1 MGNRIST
8 EDLYKITQSLA
19 DRAVSDVKKRREDER
34 KREEAI
40 KKNREERLAAAA
52 KQNRI
57 PNYKGGSLWDQYKAA
72 LASGEAKN
80 ANDFITKRDARN
92 AAWNKV
98 GAETLNDDMEA
109 LAKSISSTY
118 GTQFDPSKY
127 YSQETING
135 SSDQVKKMRDRLNA
149 LAEYYN
155 TYGGSDDQKK
165 AVGEQIKAYDS
176 ELKFLND
183 LGAHYGQYSS
193 PEAYETLYDNGFY
206 TEKYQGKNYSD
217 IQNALKSTTNDREK
231 AWLEKNAD
239 SFMTAAEAQAEID
252 RIEKAMGTKNIAGQR
267 WTTGLPKIEN
277 GKLVYNDNLYD
288 KETGKRL
295 QKLEAIRDSKIN
307 KETLEDYGRYL
318 GEANEF
324 ATERA
329 LFLAKQN
336 NILQHGNET
345 FGVFAP
351 DAKAPYAKNEN
362 AQNEASRLSP
372 EKLKAVNEQ
381 SGQAFSF
388 LDNAD
393 WATDDEKKI
402 YDYLL
407 YYKGGEEAKKYLRA
421 LSYELNRRAAN
432 ALDQTVSDMY
442 DNASG
447 LGKTVLNIGSLGM
460 NIIGNPEAAI
470 DTIAHRIVGERVDPN
485 SNNQTFR
492 RIRNVIREKT
502 GADLAKA
509 SEGTIFGKEL
519 FGENAANMLYGAA
532 MSSLDSLLGGF
543 TFGEGYTAVMGGGAM
558 ADEAE
563 RLYNKG
569 ASDSQIF
576 NRSFAAG
583 LAEYITEKVSMDNL
597 LKAKSPANG
606 WQVAKEILKQ
616 AGIEGSEEMASD
628 VLNLVADSIIMADRS
643 EMSESIQKYKDGYID
658 DNGTY
663 HKGVSEKEAQKLAWQ
678 DFFTDA
684 MADGLAGALSGG
696 MMSAG
701 PTIAS
706 YKYSK
711 NRAAI
716 QIPSIDPGNAEGLVS
731 NARINDISVLTD
743 VSEALKNGDAE
754 EAGGVI
760 SEGIAWYEFLKKY
773 GEKTY
778 GKNQWSE
785 VRGSIDDSI
794 SELKKIQKLVADGSI
809 DAAAIDEVLKTAET
823 SMKTTPTVDVTS
835 ANDEKLFSLLA
846 KGEPSNSVIEKNI
859 LKDRGTLAAFER
871 LTGLRIGG
879 TTVSQKRADVR
890 EAFKAVS
897 SSIETLK
904 AAQNAIESGAT
915 ATEGHKNA
923 AVIID
928 QAIQANRAENSRLRN
943 SEKVKSAETK
953 AAIDA
958 TNRQHRFLETV
969 RNYVI
974 NGGDLSGFTE
984 SPVSN
989 VSGEGGTNSSETKT
1003 TQETAKKR
1011 VRADFS
1017 AYQDE
1022 RYSAESASALAN
1034 LNSKAEQDAFFRNEN
1049 AGIEQEIKNIES
1061 SDSIT
1066 AEEKAQRIGELKEAA
1081 SRNNSLAKAMD
1092 DFREMGRLVRAGE
1105 VDKIVDSLR
1114 KPLKKMGVNIEVV
1127 DNVETADG
1135 MKSGAYFDKSTNTI
1149 KVSRDWNG
1157 VENVVKLELAA
1168 DGNGFVLN
1176 SGKSVSFDR
1185 AVTQTIAH
1193 EIAHADSG
1201 LTLDFIKA
1209 VAGTQYDAFDLKG
1222 RLEHP
1227 DDRSWRSE
1235 DAQKEKN
1242 WRRYVDAYTEQAML
1256 EMKGT
1261 EEQRRASTEKVVNDA
1276 YIFEEIMA
1284 DMFGAAVDDMG
1295 HSSKAGEN
1303 IFWAMNRNKP
1313 GIIKRILN
1321 ALERFIARIRGKDAY
1336 LAVEQRQAAERL
1348 RDMLTGELK
1357 RAYGTDVK
1365 GEAAVE
1371 SDGGKKYSI
1380 VYLDDGKTYVTASRN
1395 VISGNDV
1402 NQWRKQITNFFT
1414 ALLEGNKSIDIE
1426 TVEGDTLTITKK
1438 ETARKA
1444 RDNFKQEN
1452 GKPVRMSD
1460 NEFRVKL
1467 NVEAHIDEIAE
1478 TARSSKNTGSA
1489 DTKSH
1494 AFAKDG
1500 FTYRTAYFEDFNG
1513 DYYRVRLSIGNN
1525 GTVATVYN
1533 VGKMTKDVPASAK
1546 ILAVVGSKPLAVTS
1560 SDNSIS
1566 QDSRNVNRQFSE
1578 ISDAKTIEDGGTVE
1592 NDSGEFVAESDGNG
1606 GTRWSLSTYESS
1618 GRETLR
1624 QYLDG
1629 QVSESGLTEADAKAV
1644 LDSMDDIYEI
1654 CRKYEGEYVPFGA
1667 WSRAEVVIDEKGNP
1681 VFSVIKPN
1689 GEYAM
1694 NLDFSLVC
1702 KKRRALDAVL
1712 NRLIETGAIND
1723 FGFGQEEIVR
1733 VNEIIREHGFEI
1745 ACDMCFVDA
1754 KRYRQAGVADQ
1765 FVDLYNSI
1773 VKSMAKDG
1781 QEIDYFNFAND
1792 SSLSHTEGGIDRLSD
1807 AELDFSEI
1815 NEITKPGAKKTMA
1828 YRVAQYLKTHPA
1840 DRKLLSRGDFMS
1852 TAGFDA
1858 VKASKPDILK
1868 IYNVKK
1874 GAGGPKAAQSDVQY
1888 LNDILSS
1895 KKFNRNA
1902 AYDVGG
1908 VRVQSFS
1915 DYVPRLVFDYVQM
1928 IGDLAAKRLPA
1939 HAYTKEPL
1947 FAKQFGLTGMK
1958 INMSLM
1964 PAKGNGKYAGLNA
1977 DGSYAWARESFP
1989 AEEAFR
1995 IQADPEYGKNVGTI
2009 AVGISD
2015 EHIWKMLSDP
2025 DIRMVI
2031 PYHKSGINPAVAVKL
2046 KIGEYTNYTDQQNTR
2061 RRDGRQLTKSELKN
2075 IPDINRLMHRDGLD
2089 AVEASRRYVEWCEDN
2104 GYIPKFEKF
2113 AYMTDSDGSRVFNEN
2128 YYKLLEDFTTM
2139 VDGEFHPQGD
2149 VTATFPGSDSAFGS
2163 MADLIKEG
2171 LEEDAVTANRLNGEV
2186 DGLAEEVRS
2195 ALGREESG
2203 KRFSLS
2209 SNVEQTK
2216 DLIAVHNMTAAELEK
2231 SLDLGGLPMPSIAI
2245 IKAADGHS
2253 EYGDVSLVF
2262 GKDTI
2267 DPKKSA
2273 RNKVYGGDAWTPTFP
2288 KIDYKA
2294 NEKVGKRIR
2303 DKYYDLSRKYGYD
2316 NTRAL
2321 YNYAQDL
2328 SDVLT
2333 SEGGEKAMI
2342 DRLYGDTGMMQIY
2355 LMDTGRERIA
2365 NVNKETK
2372 TALTDGQVRQ
2382 YENLIDTLGRDEMNG
2397 FAKKDREELSDLVRR
2412 RKAFI
2417 EENEAG
2423 IRKAFEKTFIED
2435 GMSAK
2440 DAAEV
2445 SAELALS
2452 DLRKYVLDT
2461 FNYIKNGAETVKTE
2475 FDSEATN
2482 AAIKKAADGEG
2493 YRKWIN
2499 NLFGG
2504 AEEKSGIRNSKDA
2517 NTASGNRRS
2526 FEALHWENNLENIVK
2541 AMLEQDETG
2550 GAFFSGTGIWGV
2562 SAKKYN
2568 SISEIK
2574 NDSSRLRTMN
2584 EAEYNALKEQYGAR
2598 MQEIA
2603 QTLIDPK
2610 NDNYFIASDDAYSL
2624 IVDAVRNSKDES
2636 GILRYLKKYNSRATE
2651 KTAYDIAAL
2660 VRDIAEMPTGYF
2672 EAKPQRAVG
2681 FDEVK
2686 AVILPDNASG
2696 ELVSRLESDGINT
2709 VTYKAGDE
2717 NSRLEALNGVRD
2729 VRFSLARANDEYMKA
2744 VESGD
2749 TEEQRR
2755 LVDEAAKANGYDRLF
2770 WHGSKNGG
2778 GFTEFRDWSYFTE
2791 NKKYASRYAKPGD
2804 KGSLYE
2810 VYANLGNTFDTRKP
2824 ECREIFD
2831 KMRSEYGLS
2840 KVQESGLP
2848 DWTDGYDIAEFIDEN
2863 GLDYDSIILDEGG
2876 DLVDGKPV
2884 SRGFS
2889 YVIRISEQVKSAD
2902 PITYDDSG
2910 NVIPLTERFDSGNRD
2925 IRWSLAGKY
2934 DYSKSFADQ
2943 IDDYKN
2949 GLLPVYD
2956 TFVVGETP
2964 KVWQDI
2970 GFNALPVTLN
2980 QTHVDYALNGTKDA
2994 DHEISEADLK
3004 KLPEKI
3010 KEPIAIIQSQS
3021 NPSRAVVFIEMT
3033 SKNGKNVVTPV
3044 EVDGYGKTNNLRID
3058 SNALASVFGK
3068 KNAAN
3073 QLQTAIDNTV
3083 NGKTEL
3089 FYWDKKRS
3097 LALLQGAGLQLPSG
3111 LPQDGFVHSIREP
3124 GSLVKAKMDD
3134 VTNSLQ
3140 FKRWFGDWKGGKRNV
3155 SKVVNHDGSP
3165 RVVYHYT
3172 DADFEAFDTSKS
3184 GSNQGVTHGDGI
3196 YVSTNPTEFAYAGKN
3211 RLDLYA
3217 SIKKPFEMQLTKSQ
3231 AERVYDKYF
3240 APYHDD
3246 KYKTYRPHVI
3256 EKLQSRS
3263 RVFDYLSEAA
3273 DNGGVRT
3280 SDILKELGYD
3290 GIHDGSEWVAFDST
3304 QLKSATDNIGTF
3316 DKDNP
3321 KLKYSLAKST
3331 QSELKALQKEN
3342 EKLRQDVNDLKQELQ
3357 LTHGRKLSR
3366 DALISSIQKI
3376 LIDRYGVKLS
3386 AKELYPHVTNLY
3398 DMFYNNTVDGKRL
3411 KKDERVDTMRI
3422 IEEMDKIVDAVIEN
3436 AVGADDTYVEM
3447 KKLLPELRNTK
3458 LVVPV
3463 DERADAAQSA
3473 GFENWAEFRKA
3484 NFGRVGFA
3492 NEGLPVDS
3500 YYMELSERYPELFPD
3515 GITNPGEQAAHIA
3528 DVVNTIRESGINE
3541 YQLYDIEDER
3551 IRTSI
3556 KNDVMDIIGNAEK
3569 LQTFADRAAQKVED
3583 TKLAEAMHY
3592 GADIAKLKRLNA
3604 EKVSGIRAENQK
3616 RLSDMRR
3623 KYQDRVES
3631 VRERYAE
3638 ARQNRSEKQK
3648 QTVLRNKVLRKYTE
3662 ASTTLD
3668 RPTTENHFTEA
3679 MRKPLMEFLAAVDIT
3694 TGKSVAKQGVYDRI
3708 LRVIEA
3714 ANNMAAEGGKNGLD
3728 IAETD
3733 LNVQEKQLI
3742 VDSGLLERMSAW
3754 IEANQGKKLTEL
3766 SSAQLEE
3773 LNGIFNQLKHLT
3785 AEIKRLY
3792 DPREGLAAKSW
3803 QAQKE
3808 IGLAQTK
3815 ERKQVLG
3822 ANTERARG
3830 MYEQVHFGALDPS
3843 GYYNTLG
3850 SDTMTAQFER
3860 FRRCQ
3865 NRFSENIQ
3873 MFTDRLGEIVDGA
3886 IPKDEHGKNAKE
3898 VTLKLSHGTLTATPA
3913 QLMSIHLML
3922 NQEDSRR
3929 CLFNEAGGVIIGKFT
3944 AEKPKD
3950 GKAHIAGK
3958 RTFAQSG
3965 RLVLNEADA
3974 AKITA
3979 ALTDGQRKRA
3989 DAISALLNNEAAR
4002 LGNEVSMAMYGYKK
4016 YTTENYFPMRTADD
4030 YRAIADNPNYEMNL
4044 LGLSFTKERTGRAGK
4059 ALVAEDIYDVIGR
4072 HLTNMAQYNAFAQE
4086 LDNAKKMYSLRLG
4099 DGTSLKQRIIH
4110 SYGREADAFYNK
4122 LINNLSGVQMY
4133 TNNSAEALSDKLLS
4147 NYKAAAVAGNVSV
4160 VLKQPMSIFR
4170 ALPEFSLSGLKK
4182 SMAFE
4187 DILNLSPKQL
4197 KANTAEMLKYS
4208 GIARLKAWGSS
4219 ENMTRKSFESLY
4231 NDNSDTARQKINEFL
4246 TSGAENA
4253 DMWTWAKLWRM
4264 SKAEIDAQGK
4274 YTAGSKEYFEAV
4286 DRKFSDVIG
4295 KTQVVQSALDS
4306 SMAVQNAKGFGK
4318 FLFAFQNEPLK
4329 QYSYLISTL
4338 NDARRGKPGAKKKL
4352 AKVIASSLANAA
4364 AVSAISTFMA
4374 WLRGTLDRDD
4384 DDELFDDLM
4393 KEFAGNSIDDLL
4405 SGAFAPVWQYIDTI
4419 MGAINS
4425 GVYGNTVER
4434 LDMAA
4439 LTDLGGL
4446 INKYFISQNGGRP
4459 NLGTVQDIVNVASNL
4474 FGLPAKNIFRDVKS
4488 VIDRIILELPV
4499 PSAAK
4504 YNYLKAWKDVEL
4516 TNKAAV
4522 TEAYYDVLRDAVDRG
4537 RYSDYVKIK
4546 RDMIYHGYTE
4556 TKIKNAVMK
4565 SSLMDDLYELKKVN
4579 PGSYKAKVNS
4589 IVSSVSAVSSL
4600 EGKEFEDFIESAMK
4614 RREREDGGSKTD
4626 DEVYD
4631 EMHRKMEKEVKE
4643 QLIYIDVSKRAAYIK
4658 KMLKTYGEYG
4668 ITEADILKVLR
4679 KAGKA

>member
-80 ANDFITKRDARN
+80 ASDFITKRDARN

-155 TYGGSDDQKK
+155 TYGGSDEQKK

-193 PEAYETLYDNGFY
+193 PEAYETLYDNGLY

-267 WTTGLPKIEN
+267 WTTGFPKIEN

-442 DNASG
+442 DKASG

-470 DTIAHRIVGERVDPN
+470 DTVAHRIVGERVDPN

-606 WQVAKEILKQ
+606 LQVAKEILKQ

-701 PTIAS
+701 PAIAS

-794 SELKKIQKLVADGSI
+794 SKLKKIQKLVADGSI

-823 SMKTTPTVDVTS
+823 SVKTTPTVDMTS

-879 TTVSQKRADVR
+879 TTVSQKRAAVR
-890 EAFKAVS
+890 EAFRAVS

-984 SPVSN
+984 SPISN

-1011 VRADFS
+1011 VKADFS

-1022 RYSAESASALAN
+1022 RYSAEDASALAN

-1105 VDKIVDSLR
+1105 VDKVIDSLR

-1127 DNVETADG
+1127 DNVEAADG

-1149 KVSRDWNG
+1149 KVSRDWNE

-1193 EIAHADSG
+1193 EIAHADTG

-1235 DAQKEKN
+1235 DTQKEKN

-1261 EEQRRASTEKVVNDA
+1261 EEQRRASAEKVVNDA

-1365 GEAAVE
+1365 EKAVFGSAKTAE
-1371 SDGGKKYSI
+1371 RPNRVSKSD
-1380 VYLDDGKTYVTASRN
+1380 RN
-1395 VISGNDV
+1395 V
-1402 NQWRKQITNFFT
+1402 
-1414 ALLEGNKSIDIE
+1414 
-1426 TVEGDTLTITKK
+1426 
-1438 ETARKA
+1438 
-1444 RDNFKQEN
+1444 
-1452 GKPVRMSD
+1452 
-1460 NEFRVKL
+1460 
-1467 NVEAHIDEIAE
+1467 
-1478 TARSSKNTGSA
+1478 
-1489 DTKSH
+1489 
-1494 AFAKDG
+1494 
-1500 FTYRTAYFEDFNG
+1500 
-1513 DYYRVRLSIGNN
+1513 
-1525 GTVATVYN
+1525 
-1533 VGKMTKDVPASAK
+1533 
-1546 ILAVVGSKPLAVTS
+1546 
-1560 SDNSIS
+1560 
-1566 QDSRNVNRQFSE
+1566 QDAAQ
-1578 ISDAKTIEDGGTVE
+1578 TIEDGGTVE

-1644 LDSMDDIYEI
+1644 LDSMDEIYEI
-1654 CRKYEGEYVPFGA
+1654 CRKYEGEYAPFGA

-1681 VFSVIKPN
+1681 VFSVVKPN

-1815 NEITKPGAKKTMA
+1815 NEITKPGAKKTVE
-1828 YRVAQYLKTHPA
+1828 YRVAQYLKTHPS

-1858 VKASKPDILK
+1858 VKVSKPGILK
-1868 IYNVKK
+1868 LYNSKK
-1874 GAGGPKAAQSDVQY
+1874 GTGGPKAAQSDVQY

-1895 KKFNRNA
+1895 KKFNRSA

-2025 DIRMVI
+2025 YIRMVI
-2031 PYHKSGINPAVAVKL
+2031 PYHKSGINPIVALKL
-2046 KIGEYTNYTDQQNTR
+2046 KIGEYTDYTGQQNTR
-2061 RRDGRQLTKSELKN
+2061 RRDGKQLTKAELKN

-2171 LEEDAVTANRLNGEV
+2171 LEEDAVTANRLNSEV

-2203 KRFSLS
+2203 KRFSL
-2209 SNVEQTK
+2209 T
-2216 DLIAVHNMTAAELEK
+2216 
-2231 SLDLGGLPMPSIAI
+2231 
-2245 IKAADGHS
+2245 
-2253 EYGDVSLVF
+2253 
-2262 GKDTI
+2262 
-2267 DPKKSA
+2267 
-2273 RNKVYGGDAWTPTFP
+2273 
-2288 KIDYKA
+2288 
-2294 NEKVGKRIR
+2294 
-2303 DKYYDLSRKYGYD
+2303 
-2316 NTRAL
+2316 
-2321 YNYAQDL
+2321 
-2328 SDVLT
+2328 
-2333 SEGGEKAMI
+2333 
-2342 DRLYGDTGMMQIY
+2342 
-2355 LMDTGRERIA
+2355 
-2365 NVNKETK
+2365 
-2372 TALTDGQVRQ
+2372 
-2382 YENLIDTLGRDEMNG
+2382 
-2397 FAKKDREELSDLVRR
+2397 
-2412 RKAFI
+2412 
-2417 EENEAG
+2417 
-2423 IRKAFEKTFIED
+2423 
-2435 GMSAK
+2435 
-2440 DAAEV
+2440 
-2445 SAELALS
+2445 
-2452 DLRKYVLDT
+2452 
-2461 FNYIKNGAETVKTE
+2461 
-2475 FDSEATN
+2475 
-2482 AAIKKAADGEG
+2482 
-2493 YRKWIN
+2493 
-2499 NLFGG
+2499 
-2504 AEEKSGIRNSKDA
+2504 
-2517 NTASGNRRS
+2517 
-2526 FEALHWENNLENIVK
+2526 
-2541 AMLEQDETG
+2541 
-2550 GAFFSGTGIWGV
+2550 
-2562 SAKKYN
+2562 
-2568 SISEIK
+2568 
-2574 NDSSRLRTMN
+2574 
-2584 EAEYNALKEQYGAR
+2584 
-2598 MQEIA
+2598 
-2603 QTLIDPK
+2603 
-2610 NDNYFIASDDAYSL
+2610 
-2624 IVDAVRNSKDES
+2624 
-2636 GILRYLKKYNSRATE
+2636 
-2651 KTAYDIAAL
+2651 
-2660 VRDIAEMPTGYF
+2660 
-2672 EAKPQRAVG
+2672 
-2681 FDEVK
+2681 
-2686 AVILPDNASG
+2686 
-2696 ELVSRLESDGINT
+2696 
-2709 VTYKAGDE
+2709 
-2717 NSRLEALNGVRD
+2717 
-2729 VRFSLARANDEYMKA
+2729 RANDEYMKA
-2744 VESGD
+2744 VESGNV
-2749 TEEQRR
+2749 EEQQR
-2755 LVDEAAKANGYDRLF
+2755 LVDEAAEDAGYDSSILLH
-2770 WHGSKNGG
+2770 HGTRKF
-2778 GFTEFRDWSYFTE
+2778 GFTKIDVAESDDGISFFATDKLDTAASYIPYYENSDAYDGIREIGKRTGKNRKVLTADSSIEDFLKYLKGVYPEEYRDARVITKEERYKFAEWYVSDAVKQAKRLLQYSIPKNVEDLVNMVIENEDNKSQWESIARAYGSFKDIPEITYNGMYFNEASDIWYNLQDRIRLLNIDLTKDLAIVNELPKSKEELLYSYEQFTGGE
-2791 NKKYASRYAKPGD
+2791 NVGIYGLYAKHEGQLVIRGRGSNWNNIPLGD
-2804 KGSLYE
+2804 ITEKFNDWWVNEKGREPADNGFYTR
-2810 VYANLGNTFDTRKP
+2810 GNTR
-2824 ECREIFD
+2824 
-2831 KMRSEYGLS
+2831 
-2840 KVQESGLP
+2840 
-2848 DWTDGYDIAEFIDEN
+2848 DIAEFAKFAGYRSVCFVDI
-2863 GLDYDSIILDEGG
+2863 YDIGAYGGGYG
-2876 DLVDGKPV
+2876 DLADIYAFFYPE
-2884 SRGFS
+2884 SD
-2889 YVIRISEQVKSAD
+2889 VKSAD

-2910 NVIPLTERFDSGNRD
+2910 NVIPLTERFDRGNRD
-2925 IRWSLAGKY
+2925 IRWSLAGTNKDGIEVY
-2934 DYSKSFADQ
+2934 ETSDNIKKLTNKERMKRFEDIMKDVYRGRTAKFIRNGHAYYATFEDTDVKKNIYGDNQSSKAGWKAKIRAGADGDIFELVEDADYTGSGAEQGKSNPAHKGINLWDYYAKTVQ
-2943 IDDYKN
+2943 IDN
-2949 GLLPVYD
+2949 EVYD
-2956 TFVVGETP
+2956 LVANVRRSGDDSY
-2964 KVWQDI
+2964 VYNI
-2970 GFNALPVTLN
+2970 GLRQN
-2980 QTHVDYALNGTKDA
+2980 K
-2994 DHEISEADLK
+2994 
-3004 KLPEKI
+3004 KI
-3010 KEPIAIIQSQS
+3010 KASPPIGIQKNSVNTGAQRSDNSVSQ
-3021 NPSRAVVFIEMT
+3021 NDPVVNTQYMREGE
-3033 SKNGKNVVTPV
+3033 K
-3044 EVDGYGKTNNLRID
+3044 D
-3058 SNALASVFGK
+3058 SSS
-3068 KNAAN
+3068 
-3073 QLQTAIDNTV
+3073 
-3083 NGKTEL
+3083 E
-3089 FYWDKKRS
+3089 R
-3097 LALLQGAGLQLPSG
+3097 
-3111 LPQDGFVHSIREP
+3111 H
-3124 GSLVKAKMDD
+3124 SLVK
-3134 VTNSLQ
+3134 
-3140 FKRWFGDWKGGKRNV
+3140 
-3155 SKVVNHDGSP
+3155 
-3165 RVVYHYT
+3165 
-3172 DADFEAFDTSKS
+3172 
-3184 GSNQGVTHGDGI
+3184 
-3196 YVSTNPTEFAYAGKN
+3196 
-3211 RLDLYA
+3211 
-3217 SIKKPFEMQLTKSQ
+3217 
-3231 AERVYDKYF
+3231 
-3240 APYHDD
+3240 
-3246 KYKTYRPHVI
+3246 
-3256 EKLQSRS
+3256 
-3263 RVFDYLSEAA
+3263 
-3273 DNGGVRT
+3273 
-3280 SDILKELGYD
+3280 
-3290 GIHDGSEWVAFDST
+3290 
-3304 QLKSATDNIGTF
+3304 SA
-3316 DKDNP
+3316 
-3321 KLKYSLAKST
+3321 

-3342 EKLRQDVNDLKQELQ
+3342 EKLRQDVDGLKQELQ

-3376 LIDRYGVKLS
+3376 LIDGYGVKLS

-3436 AVGADDTYVEM
+3436 AVGVDDTYVEM

-3458 LVVPV
+3458 IVVPM
-3463 DERADAAQSA
+3463 DARADAAQSA

-3492 NEGLPVDS
+3492 NEGLPVDT

-3515 GITNPGEQAAHIA
+3515 GITHPGEQAAHIA

-3604 EKVSGIRAENQK
+3604 EKVAGIKAENRK

-3638 ARQNRSEKQK
+3638 ARANRSEKQK

-3662 ASTTLD
+3662 ASSMLD

-3679 MRKPLMEFLAAVDIT
+3679 MRKPIMEFLAAVDIT
-3694 TGKSVAKQGVYDRI
+3694 TGKSMAKQGVYDRI

-3714 ANNMAAEGGKNGLD
+3714 ANNMAAEGGKDGLG

-3754 IEANQGKKLTEL
+3754 VEANKGKKLTEL

-3808 IGLAQTK
+3808 IGLAQMK

-3822 ANTERARG
+3822 AKTEKAREK
-3830 MYEQVHFGALDPS
+3830 YEQIHFGALDAA

-3860 FRRCQ
+3860 FRQCQ

-3873 MFTDRLGEIVDGA
+3873 MFTDRLGEIVDGS

-4099 DGTSLKQRIIH
+4099 DGTSLKQRIIR

-4170 ALPEFSLSGLKK
+4170 ALPEFSLAGLKK
-4182 SMAFE
+4182 SMALE

-4352 AKVIASSLANAA
+4352 AKVIASSLANTA

-4384 DDELFDDLM
+4384 DDELLDDLM

-4405 SGAFAPVWQYIDTI
+4405 SGTFAPVWQYIDTI

>member
-80 ANDFITKRDARN
+80 ASDFITKRDARN

-193 PEAYETLYDNGFY
+193 PEAYETLYDNGLY

-267 WTTGLPKIEN
+267 WTTGFPKIEN

-307 KETLEDYGRYL
+307 EETLEDYGRYL

-362 AQNEASRLSP
+362 AQNEESRLSP

-381 SGQAFSF
+381 SGKAFSF

-442 DNASG
+442 DKASG

-470 DTIAHRIVGERVDPN
+470 DTVAHRIVGERVDPN

-519 FGENAANMLYGAA
+519 FGENAANMLFGAA

-606 WQVAKEILKQ
+606 LQVAKEILKQ

-711 NRAAI
+711 NKAAI

-785 VRGSIDDSI
+785 VRSSIDDSI
-794 SELKKIQKLVADGSI
+794 SKLKKIQKLVADGSI

-879 TTVSQKRADVR
+879 TTVSQKRAAVR
-890 EAFKAVS
+890 EAFRAVS
-897 SSIETLK
+897 SSTETLK

-928 QAIQANRAENSRLRN
+928 QAMQANRAENSRLRN

-984 SPVSN
+984 SPAAN

-1022 RYSAESASALAN
+1022 KYSAENASALAN

-1066 AEEKAQRIGELKEAA
+1066 AEEKAQRIGELKETA

-1105 VDKIVDSLR
+1105 VDKVIDSLR

-1127 DNVETADG
+1127 DNVEAADG
-1135 MKSGAYFDKSTNTI
+1135 MKSGAYFDKNTNTI

-1261 EEQRRASTEKVVNDA
+1261 EEQRRASAEKVVNDA

-1357 RAYGTDVK
+1357 RAYGTEVN

-1371 SDGGKKYSI
+1371 SGEGKRHSLAGANSRTADLNSLGGAYQMYQNGVSMDTIRKRTGWWLGK
-1380 VYLDDGKTYVTASRN
+1380 DGK
-1395 VISGNDV
+1395 
-1402 NQWRKQITNFFT
+1402 WR
-1414 ALLEGNKSIDIE
+1414 
-1426 TVEGDTLTITKK
+1426 
-1438 ETARKA
+1438 
-1444 RDNFKQEN
+1444 
-1452 GKPVRMSD
+1452 
-1460 NEFRVKL
+1460 
-1467 NVEAHIDEIAE
+1467 
-1478 TARSSKNTGSA
+1478 
-1489 DTKSH
+1489 
-1494 AFAKDG
+1494 
-1500 FTYRTAYFEDFNG
+1500 Y
-1513 DYYRVRLSIGNN
+1513 
-1525 GTVATVYN
+1525 
-1533 VGKMTKDVPASAK
+1533 
-1546 ILAVVGSKPLAVTS
+1546 
-1560 SDNSIS
+1560 
-1566 QDSRNVNRQFSE
+1566 E
-1578 ISDAKTIEDGGTVE
+1578 ISDEEMRFNPGGYVDNPQTVGDYVKHDRLFAAYPWIADIPVHIVDVVTGGSPATNGKFSPDGKFIELKKGLTSEKAKYVLSHELQHAIQQAEGFVRGTSPKTGMFYAVNLAYDLVKNNPEFVAESKPQDKMNYLIGYLEAKGGASLGDYAKYYYFQNYGETEARNVSQRLDMTEEERRALPIENNGEVFSYDEVFEKIVDNLKAIGYNKKQIDTILKEGVSYDIEQTDVQTSADEVVKRRRNDREETGRLSDADENGRRPGEIYRTGKIPTAGVSESAEILDSERRNGGLRRGNRGTDSQNGAIGAGSEAGKRLNEVSKPEKRFSLSSNVEQIIE
-1592 NDSGEFVAESDGNG
+1592 NDSGEFVAESNGNG

-1654 CRKYEGEYVPFGA
+1654 CRKYEGEYAPFGA

-1681 VFSVIKPN
+1681 VFSVVKPN

-1815 NEITKPGAKKTMA
+1815 NEITKPGAKKTVE
-1828 YRVAQYLKTHPA
+1828 YRIAQYLKTHPS

-1858 VKASKPDILK
+1858 VKISKPGILK
-1868 IYNVKK
+1868 LYNSKK
-1874 GAGGPKAAQSDVQY
+1874 GTGGPKAAQSDVQY

-1895 KKFNRNA
+1895 KKFNRSA

-2046 KIGEYTNYTDQQNTR
+2046 NIGEYTNYTDQQNTR
-2061 RRDGRQLTKSELKN
+2061 RRDGRQLTKAELKN

-2113 AYMTDSDGSRVFNEN
+2113 AYTTDSDGNRVFNEN

-2171 LEEDAVTANRLNGEV
+2171 LEEDAVTANRLNDEV

-2203 KRFSLS
+2203 KRFSL
-2209 SNVEQTK
+2209 
-2216 DLIAVHNMTAAELEK
+2216 
-2231 SLDLGGLPMPSIAI
+2231 
-2245 IKAADGHS
+2245 
-2253 EYGDVSLVF
+2253 
-2262 GKDTI
+2262 
-2267 DPKKSA
+2267 
-2273 RNKVYGGDAWTPTFP
+2273 
-2288 KIDYKA
+2288 
-2294 NEKVGKRIR
+2294 
-2303 DKYYDLSRKYGYD
+2303 
-2316 NTRAL
+2316 
-2321 YNYAQDL
+2321 
-2328 SDVLT
+2328 T
-2333 SEGGEKAMI
+2333 S
-2342 DRLYGDTGMMQIY
+2342 
-2355 LMDTGRERIA
+2355 
-2365 NVNKETK
+2365 
-2372 TALTDGQVRQ
+2372 
-2382 YENLIDTLGRDEMNG
+2382 
-2397 FAKKDREELSDLVRR
+2397 
-2412 RKAFI
+2412 
-2417 EENEAG
+2417 
-2423 IRKAFEKTFIED
+2423 
-2435 GMSAK
+2435 
-2440 DAAEV
+2440 
-2445 SAELALS
+2445 
-2452 DLRKYVLDT
+2452 
-2461 FNYIKNGAETVKTE
+2461 
-2475 FDSEATN
+2475 
-2482 AAIKKAADGEG
+2482 
-2493 YRKWIN
+2493 
-2499 NLFGG
+2499 
-2504 AEEKSGIRNSKDA
+2504 
-2517 NTASGNRRS
+2517 
-2526 FEALHWENNLENIVK
+2526 
-2541 AMLEQDETG
+2541 
-2550 GAFFSGTGIWGV
+2550 
-2562 SAKKYN
+2562 
-2568 SISEIK
+2568 
-2574 NDSSRLRTMN
+2574 
-2584 EAEYNALKEQYGAR
+2584 
-2598 MQEIA
+2598 
-2603 QTLIDPK
+2603 
-2610 NDNYFIASDDAYSL
+2610 
-2624 IVDAVRNSKDES
+2624 
-2636 GILRYLKKYNSRATE
+2636 
-2651 KTAYDIAAL
+2651 
-2660 VRDIAEMPTGYF
+2660 
-2672 EAKPQRAVG
+2672 
-2681 FDEVK
+2681 
-2686 AVILPDNASG
+2686 
-2696 ELVSRLESDGINT
+2696 
-2709 VTYKAGDE
+2709 
-2717 NSRLEALNGVRD
+2717 
-2729 VRFSLARANDEYMKA
+2729 ANDEYMKA
-2744 VESGD
+2744 VESGNV
-2749 TEEQRR
+2749 EEQQR
-2755 LVDEAAKANGYDRLF
+2755 LVDEAAENAGYDSPKVFHQTGERF
-2770 WHGSKNGG
+2770 WEFKTDNPVAGAYDSETPNGIFFKSNDHDIGVGGNYVETGRGGEIQMAAYLRMENTLHFSDRKEANAWYVKNVPGYEAAQ
-2778 GFTEFRDWSYFTE
+2778 TEMKKAVEPFDRQIDALDDEFFVNDSISEEEYDRQWNNLIEKLRETE
-2791 NKKYASRYAKPGD
+2791 NKY
-2804 KGSLYE
+2804 
-2810 VYANLGNTFDTRKP
+2810 RKRL
-2824 ECREIFD
+2824 REILDDYFLTGN
-2831 KMRSEYGLS
+2831 S
-2840 KVQESGLP
+2840 
-2848 DWTDGYDIAEFIDEN
+2848 GYDSIE
-2863 GLDYDSIILDEGG
+2863 LDYDGHRYI
-2876 DLVDGKPV
+2876 DGKRENV
-2884 SRGFS
+2884 HTYIVFDGS
-2889 YVIRISEQVKSAD
+2889 QVKSAD

-2925 IRWSLAGKY
+2925 IRWSLAGTNE
-2934 DYSKSFADQ
+2934 DRAEAAEFSDSGIRYSLRKEDPPKKTLTGYKVFVV
-2943 IDDYKN
+2943 KN
-2949 GLLPVYD
+2949 GKLYPPMVANPDAADTPVGVWLNAD
-2956 TFVVGETP
+2956 IGAQAPDSKTGRKQVKAGGKGTQGGSGSLAFRPGWHLGETP
-2964 KVWQDI
+2964 LATQFDRTNPETGKRELFPENFVWAECEIAADKNYQEEAMSY
-2970 GFNALPVTLN
+2970 GYTKSGKFQHSLAGLP
-2980 QTHVDYALNGTKDA
+2980 
-2994 DHEISEADLK
+2994 
-3004 KLPEKI
+3004 KI
-3010 KEPIAIIQSQS
+3010 P
-3021 NPSRAVVFIEMT
+3021 
-3033 SKNGKNVVTPV
+3033 
-3044 EVDGYGKTNNLRID
+3044 VDGYYKYRTNPNPDTVPWLITGAMKVTRLLDDAEVNRILE
-3058 SNALASVFGK
+3058 SK
-3068 KNAAN
+3068 
-3073 QLQTAIDNTV
+3073 
-3083 NGKTEL
+3083 
-3089 FYWDKKRS
+3089 
-3097 LALLQGAGLQLPSG
+3097 G
-3111 LPQDGFVHSIREP
+3111 LPPKNRVGGNKTLADLGLEETAKRLNGDGDGNIRY
-3124 GSLVKAKMDD
+3124 SLVK
-3134 VTNSLQ
+3134 
-3140 FKRWFGDWKGGKRNV
+3140 
-3155 SKVVNHDGSP
+3155 
-3165 RVVYHYT
+3165 
-3172 DADFEAFDTSKS
+3172 
-3184 GSNQGVTHGDGI
+3184 
-3196 YVSTNPTEFAYAGKN
+3196 
-3211 RLDLYA
+3211 
-3217 SIKKPFEMQLTKSQ
+3217 
-3231 AERVYDKYF
+3231 
-3240 APYHDD
+3240 
-3246 KYKTYRPHVI
+3246 
-3256 EKLQSRS
+3256 
-3263 RVFDYLSEAA
+3263 
-3273 DNGGVRT
+3273 
-3280 SDILKELGYD
+3280 
-3290 GIHDGSEWVAFDST
+3290 
-3304 QLKSATDNIGTF
+3304 SA
-3316 DKDNP
+3316 
-3321 KLKYSLAKST
+3321 

-3342 EKLRQDVNDLKQELQ
+3342 EKLRQDVDDLKQELQ

-3376 LIDRYGVKLS
+3376 LIDGYGVKLS

-3436 AVGADDTYVEM
+3436 AVGVDDTYVEM

-3463 DERADAAQSA
+3463 DARSDAAQSA

-3492 NEGLPVDS
+3492 NEGLPVDT

-3604 EKVSGIRAENQK
+3604 EKVADIKAENRK

-3638 ARQNRSEKQK
+3638 ARANRSEKQK
-3648 QTVLRNKVLRKYTE
+3648 QTVLRNKVC
-3662 ASTTLD
+3662 
-3668 RPTTENHFTEA
+3668 
-3679 MRKPLMEFLAAVDIT
+3679 
-3694 TGKSVAKQGVYDRI
+3694 
-3708 LRVIEA
+3708 
-3714 ANNMAAEGGKNGLD
+3714 
-3728 IAETD
+3728 
-3733 LNVQEKQLI
+3733 
-3742 VDSGLLERMSAW
+3742 
-3754 IEANQGKKLTEL
+3754 
-3766 SSAQLEE
+3766 
-3773 LNGIFNQLKHLT
+3773 
-3785 AEIKRLY
+3785 
-3792 DPREGLAAKSW
+3792 
-3803 QAQKE
+3803 
-3808 IGLAQTK
+3808 
-3815 ERKQVLG
+3815 
-3822 ANTERARG
+3822 ANTPRR
-3830 MYEQVHFGALDPS
+3830 
-3843 GYYNTLG
+3843 
-3850 SDTMTAQFER
+3850 
-3860 FRRCQ
+3860 RRC
-3865 NRFSENIQ
+3865 S
-3873 MFTDRLGEIVDGA
+3873 TV
-3886 IPKDEHGKNAKE
+3886 
-3898 VTLKLSHGTLTATPA
+3898 
-3913 QLMSIHLML
+3913 
-3922 NQEDSRR
+3922 RR
-3929 CLFNEAGGVIIGKFT
+3929 R
-3944 AEKPKD
+3944 
-3950 GKAHIAGK
+3950 
-3958 RTFAQSG
+3958 RT
-3965 RLVLNEADA
+3965 
-3974 AKITA
+3974 
-3979 ALTDGQRKRA
+3979 
-3989 DAISALLNNEAAR
+3989 
-4002 LGNEVSMAMYGYKK
+4002 
-4016 YTTENYFPMRTADD
+4016 
-4030 YRAIADNPNYEMNL
+4030 
-4044 LGLSFTKERTGRAGK
+4044 
-4059 ALVAEDIYDVIGR
+4059 
-4072 HLTNMAQYNAFAQE
+4072 
-4086 LDNAKKMYSLRLG
+4086 
-4099 DGTSLKQRIIH
+4099 TS
-4110 SYGREADAFYNK
+4110 
-4122 LINNLSGVQMY
+4122 
-4133 TNNSAEALSDKLLS
+4133 
-4147 NYKAAAVAGNVSV
+4147 
-4160 VLKQPMSIFR
+4160 P
-4170 ALPEFSLSGLKK
+4170 
-4182 SMAFE
+4182 
-4187 DILNLSPKQL
+4187 
-4197 KANTAEMLKYS
+4197 
-4208 GIARLKAWGSS
+4208 
-4219 ENMTRKSFESLY
+4219 
-4231 NDNSDTARQKINEFL
+4231 
-4246 TSGAENA
+4246 
-4253 DMWTWAKLWRM
+4253 
-4264 SKAEIDAQGK
+4264 
-4274 YTAGSKEYFEAV
+4274 
-4286 DRKFSDVIG
+4286 
-4295 KTQVVQSALDS
+4295 
-4306 SMAVQNAKGFGK
+4306 
-4318 FLFAFQNEPLK
+4318 
-4329 QYSYLISTL
+4329 
-4338 NDARRGKPGAKKKL
+4338 RR
-4352 AKVIASSLANAA
+4352 
-4364 AVSAISTFMA
+4364 
-4374 WLRGTLDRDD
+4374 
-4384 DDELFDDLM
+4384 
-4393 KEFAGNSIDDLL
+4393 
-4405 SGAFAPVWQYIDTI
+4405 
-4419 MGAINS
+4419 
-4425 GVYGNTVER
+4425 
-4434 LDMAA
+4434 
-4439 LTDLGGL
+4439 
-4446 INKYFISQNGGRP
+4446 
-4459 NLGTVQDIVNVASNL
+4459 
-4474 FGLPAKNIFRDVKS
+4474 
-4488 VIDRIILELPV
+4488 
-4499 PSAAK
+4499 
-4504 YNYLKAWKDVEL
+4504 
-4516 TNKAAV
+4516 
-4522 TEAYYDVLRDAVDRG
+4522 
-4537 RYSDYVKIK
+4537 
-4546 RDMIYHGYTE
+4546 
-4556 TKIKNAVMK
+4556 
-4565 SSLMDDLYELKKVN
+4565 
-4579 PGSYKAKVNS
+4579 
-4589 IVSSVSAVSSL
+4589 
-4600 EGKEFEDFIESAMK
+4600 
-4614 RREREDGGSKTD
+4614 
-4626 DEVYD
+4626 
-4631 EMHRKMEKEVKE
+4631 
-4643 QLIYIDVSKRAAYIK
+4643 
-4658 KMLKTYGEYG
+4658 
-4668 ITEADILKVLR
+4668 
-4679 KAGKA
+4679 

>member
-1 MGNRIST
+1 MNRVST
-8 EDLYKITQSLA
+8 GELA
-19 DRAVSDVKKRREDER
+19 RINQEMAKAVADVAKKRREQEEQR
-34 KREEAI
+34 KKYE
-40 KKNREERLAAAA
+40 EERQRAALE
-52 KQNRI
+52 QSRI
-57 PNYKGGSLWDQYKAA
+57 PNSGGSAWEQYRAAKAA
-72 LASGEAKN
+72 GEVRNASE
-80 ANDFITKRDARN
+80 FIQKRDARN

-193 PEAYETLYDNGFY
+193 PEAYETLYDNGLY

-267 WTTGLPKIEN
+267 WTTGFPKIEN

-307 KETLEDYGRYL
+307 KETLDGYGRYL

-442 DNASG
+442 NNASG

-470 DTIAHRIVGERVDPN
+470 DTVAHRIVGERVDPN

-606 WQVAKEILKQ
+606 LQVAKEILKQ

-760 SEGIAWYEFLKKY
+760 SEGIAWYEFLRKY

-794 SELKKIQKLVADGSI
+794 SKLKKIQKLVADGSI

-823 SMKTTPTVDVTS
+823 SMKTTPTVDMTS

-890 EAFKAVS
+890 EAFRAVS
-897 SSIETLK
+897 SSTETLK

-1261 EEQRRASTEKVVNDA
+1261 EEQRRASAEKVVNDA

-1295 HSSKAGEN
+1295 HSNRAGEN

-1313 GIIKRILN
+1313 GIIRRILN

-1357 RAYGTDVK
+1357 RAYGTEVK

-1371 SDGGKKYSI
+1371 SGEGKRHSLAGANSRTADLNSLGGAYQMYQNGVSMDTIRKRTGWWLGK
-1380 VYLDDGKTYVTASRN
+1380 DGK
-1395 VISGNDV
+1395 
-1402 NQWRKQITNFFT
+1402 WR
-1414 ALLEGNKSIDIE
+1414 
-1426 TVEGDTLTITKK
+1426 
-1438 ETARKA
+1438 
-1444 RDNFKQEN
+1444 
-1452 GKPVRMSD
+1452 
-1460 NEFRVKL
+1460 
-1467 NVEAHIDEIAE
+1467 
-1478 TARSSKNTGSA
+1478 
-1489 DTKSH
+1489 
-1494 AFAKDG
+1494 
-1500 FTYRTAYFEDFNG
+1500 Y
-1513 DYYRVRLSIGNN
+1513 
-1525 GTVATVYN
+1525 
-1533 VGKMTKDVPASAK
+1533 
-1546 ILAVVGSKPLAVTS
+1546 
-1560 SDNSIS
+1560 
-1566 QDSRNVNRQFSE
+1566 E
-1578 ISDAKTIEDGGTVE
+1578 ISDKEMRFNPDGYVDNPQTVGDYVKHDRLFAAYPWIADIPVHMVDVVTGGSPATNGKYSPDGKFIELKKGLTSEKAKYVLSHELQHAIQQAEGFVRGTSPKTGMFYAV
-1592 NDSGEFVAESDGNG
+1592 NLAYDLVKNNPEFVAESKPQDKMNYLIGYLEAKG
-1606 GTRWSLSTYESS
+1606 GASLGDYAKYYYFQNYGE
-1618 GRETLR
+1618 
-1624 QYLDG
+1624 
-1629 QVSESGLTEADAKAV
+1629 TEARNV
-1644 LDSMDDIYEI
+1644 SQRLDMTE
-1654 CRKYEGEYVPFGA
+1654 EE
-1667 WSRAEVVIDEKGNP
+1667 
-1681 VFSVIKPN
+1681 
-1689 GEYAM
+1689 
-1694 NLDFSLVC
+1694 
-1702 KKRRALDAVL
+1702 RRALP
-1712 NRLIETGAIND
+1712 IENNGEVFSYDEVFKKIVDNLKAIGYNKKQIDTILKEGVSYDIEQTDVQTSADEVVKRRRND
-1723 FGFGQEEIVR
+1723 RG
-1733 VNEIIREHGFEI
+1733 
-1745 ACDMCFVDA
+1745 
-1754 KRYRQAGVADQ
+1754 KAG
-1765 FVDLYNSI
+1765 
-1773 VKSMAKDG
+1773 
-1781 QEIDYFNFAND
+1781 
-1792 SSLSHTEGGIDRLSD
+1792 RLSD
-1807 AELDFSEI
+1807 ADENGRRPGEI
-1815 NEITKPGAKKTMA
+1815 
-1828 YRVAQYLKTHPA
+1828 YRTGKIP
-1840 DRKLLSRGDFMS
+1840 
-1852 TAGFDA
+1852 TAGVSESAEILDSERRNGGLRRGNRGTDSQNGA
-1858 VKASKPDILK
+1858 LGAGSEAGKRLNEVSKP
-1868 IYNVKK
+1868 
-1874 GAGGPKAAQSDVQY
+1874 
-1888 LNDILSS
+1888 
-1895 KKFNRNA
+1895 
-1902 AYDVGG
+1902 
-1908 VRVQSFS
+1908 
-1915 DYVPRLVFDYVQM
+1915 
-1928 IGDLAAKRLPA
+1928 
-1939 HAYTKEPL
+1939 E
-1947 FAKQFGLTGMK
+1947 
-1958 INMSLM
+1958 
-1964 PAKGNGKYAGLNA
+1964 
-1977 DGSYAWARESFP
+1977 
-1989 AEEAFR
+1989 
-1995 IQADPEYGKNVGTI
+1995 
-2009 AVGISD
+2009 
-2015 EHIWKMLSDP
+2015 
-2025 DIRMVI
+2025 
-2031 PYHKSGINPAVAVKL
+2031 
-2046 KIGEYTNYTDQQNTR
+2046 
-2061 RRDGRQLTKSELKN
+2061 
-2075 IPDINRLMHRDGLD
+2075 
-2089 AVEASRRYVEWCEDN
+2089 
-2104 GYIPKFEKF
+2104 
-2113 AYMTDSDGSRVFNEN
+2113 
-2128 YYKLLEDFTTM
+2128 
-2139 VDGEFHPQGD
+2139 
-2149 VTATFPGSDSAFGS
+2149 
-2163 MADLIKEG
+2163 
-2171 LEEDAVTANRLNGEV
+2171 
-2186 DGLAEEVRS
+2186 
-2195 ALGREESG
+2195 
-2203 KRFSLS
+2203 KRFSLAS
-2209 SNVEQTK
+2209 SADTV
-2216 DLIAVHNMTAAELEK
+2216 AELQREETELTNRIREIEK
-2231 SLDLGGLPMPSIAI
+2231 S
-2245 IKAADGHS
+2245 
-2253 EYGDVSLVF
+2253 
-2262 GKDTI
+2262 
-2267 DPKKSA
+2267 
-2273 RNKVYGGDAWTPTFP
+2273 DAF
-2288 KIDYKA
+2288 KKA
-2294 NEKVGKRIR
+2294 N
-2303 DKYYDLSRKYGYD
+2303 DDLSKAINSDNIAEGMKAYQAWRKESGYADLVDRRDALRADIEKSSESGSGRASAGELAAVEKSGLSEADYFRKQAVKEFGYTPFFYDAGYIVPNGKMLNFSGEKGQHYGSRGEDHRAIDAIYE
-2316 NTRAL
+2316 NTKGTDAL
-2321 YNYAQDL
+2321 VRFMNDGNIRIMAETPGLDISASTEPSKEQYTTIRRFANEFSDGGYFAVDL
-2328 SDVLT
+2328 SDGNGKTVGT
-2333 SEGGEKAMI
+2333 IEYEGNI
-2342 DRLYGDTGMMQIY
+2342 NPT
-2355 LMDTGRERIA
+2355 RI
-2365 NVNKETK
+2365 VN
-2372 TALTDGQVRQ
+2372 D
-2382 YENLIDTLGRDEMNG
+2382 
-2397 FAKKDREELSDLVRR
+2397 
-2412 RKAFI
+2412 
-2417 EENEAG
+2417 
-2423 IRKAFEKTFIED
+2423 
-2435 GMSAK
+2435 
-2440 DAAEV
+2440 
-2445 SAELALS
+2445 
-2452 DLRKYVLDT
+2452 
-2461 FNYIKNGAETVKTE
+2461 IKH
-2475 FDSEATN
+2475 F
-2482 AAIKKAADGEG
+2482 
-2493 YRKWIN
+2493 Y
-2499 NLFGG
+2499 
-2504 AEEKSGIRNSKDA
+2504 
-2517 NTASGNRRS
+2517 
-2526 FEALHWENNLENIVK
+2526 
-2541 AMLEQDETG
+2541 ETG
-2550 GAFFSGTGIWGV
+2550 EVREQSGL
-2562 SAKKYN
+2562 
-2568 SISEIK
+2568 
-2574 NDSSRLRTMN
+2574 DRFR
-2584 EAEYNALKEQYGAR
+2584 
-2598 MQEIA
+2598 
-2603 QTLIDPK
+2603 
-2610 NDNYFIASDDAYSL
+2610 YSL
-2624 IVDAVRNSKDES
+2624 
-2636 GILRYLKKYNSRATE
+2636 T
-2651 KTAYDIAAL
+2651 
-2660 VRDIAEMPTGYF
+2660 
-2672 EAKPQRAVG
+2672 
-2681 FDEVK
+2681 
-2686 AVILPDNASG
+2686 
-2696 ELVSRLESDGINT
+2696 
-2709 VTYKAGDE
+2709 
-2717 NSRLEALNGVRD
+2717 
-2729 VRFSLARANDEYMKA
+2729 RANDEYMKA
-2744 VESGD
+2744 VESGN
-2749 TEEQRR
+2749 TEEQQR
-2755 LVDEAAKANGYDRLF
+2755 LVDEAAENAGYDTVLY
-2770 WHGSKNGG
+2770 HGTQSF
-2778 GFTEFRDWSYFTE
+2778 GFTQIDVSKYSDDGMSFFATSNPEMAQTYSAKSGTREISRKSGIENLSLPQVVDRLNAVAAADTSDYDRYTYRIMNRSDTE
-2791 NKKYASRYAKPGD
+2791 ALKKSIQSGIKELRAETERLISEYADRLAKDFNGEDELKHSRLR
-2804 KGSLYE
+2804 SLLNALDSDSASKLS
-2810 VYANLGNTFDTRKP
+2810 ANLYTVLNHN
-2824 ECREIFD
+2824 EIFD
-2831 KMRSEYGLS
+2831 DAA
-2840 KVQESGLP
+2840 KVKFGNLEADIRLLKKLAALK
-2848 DWTDGYDIAEFIDEN
+2848 TDKDVVVREDTDRYDIVVEDQEKARNRLEKLDNSGNYVLRGRTEGFLEIDGNGHNWNDIFTTLEPKGGNTLKAEYDFGSESLKLSDRDGEFAVIPAKSVADAVSPMARAFARRYGTTFATTVLAQTKDQLKNSATAEVKIKSTGKTNTRDIANFAREQGYPGVKITDIYDN
-2863 GLDYDSIILDEGG
+2863 GGRGSEAGRG
-2876 DLVDGKPV
+2876 DVYIFFNP
-2884 SRGFS
+2884 
-2889 YVIRISEQVKSAD
+2889 EQDVKSAD

-2925 IRWSLAGKY
+2925 IRWSLAGTTDGRPVAVIDK
-2934 DYSKSFADQ
+2934 DILDGVPESEWKSVAR
-2943 IDDYKN
+2943 K
-2949 GLLPVYD
+2949 
-2956 TFVVGETP
+2956 
-2964 KVWQDI
+2964 
-2970 GFNALPVTLN
+2970 A
-2980 QTHVDYALNGTKDA
+2980 
-2994 DHEISEADLK
+2994 ISE
-3004 KLPEKI
+3004 
-3010 KEPIAIIQSQS
+3010 
-3021 NPSRAVVFIEMT
+3021 
-3033 SKNGKNVVTPV
+3033 G
-3044 EVDGYGKTNNLRID
+3044 
-3058 SNALASVFGK
+3058 
-3068 KNAAN
+3068 
-3073 QLQTAIDNTV
+3073 
-3083 NGKTEL
+3083 
-3089 FYWDKKRS
+3089 
-3097 LALLQGAGLQLPSG
+3097 
-3111 LPQDGFVHSIREP
+3111 
-3124 GSLVKAKMDD
+3124 
-3134 VTNSLQ
+3134 
-3140 FKRWFGDWKGGKRNV
+3140 
-3155 SKVVNHDGSP
+3155 
-3165 RVVYHYT
+3165 
-3172 DADFEAFDTSKS
+3172 
-3184 GSNQGVTHGDGI
+3184 
-3196 YVSTNPTEFAYAGKN
+3196 
-3211 RLDLYA
+3211 
-3217 SIKKPFEMQLTKSQ
+3217 
-3231 AERVYDKYF
+3231 
-3240 APYHDD
+3240 
-3246 KYKTYRPHVI
+3246 
-3256 EKLQSRS
+3256 
-3263 RVFDYLSEAA
+3263 
-3273 DNGGVRT
+3273 
-3280 SDILKELGYD
+3280 
-3290 GIHDGSEWVAFDST
+3290 
-3304 QLKSATDNIGTF
+3304 
-3316 DKDNP
+3316 
-3321 KLKYSLAKST
+3321 
-3331 QSELKALQKEN
+3331 
-3342 EKLRQDVNDLKQELQ
+3342 
-3357 LTHGRKLSR
+3357 
-3366 DALISSIQKI
+3366 
-3376 LIDRYGVKLS
+3376 
-3386 AKELYPHVTNLY
+3386 
-3398 DMFYNNTVDGKRL
+3398 
-3411 KKDERVDTMRI
+3411 
-3422 IEEMDKIVDAVIEN
+3422 
-3436 AVGADDTYVEM
+3436 
-3447 KKLLPELRNTK
+3447 
-3458 LVVPV
+3458 
-3463 DERADAAQSA
+3463 
-3473 GFENWAEFRKA
+3473 
-3484 NFGRVGFA
+3484 
-3492 NEGLPVDS
+3492 
-3500 YYMELSERYPELFPD
+3500 FPD
-3515 GITNPGEQAAHIA
+3515 GIAVQGKNIRVNQTTRREYTKSDYTQWLFNHSKGVFADKMRAAAKLDDVVLAATNWTKDGGLKHPRKDNFVDFGRGNVLMSIGGNKYSAEVILAYPQVGAPVLYDVVTLNPDSFDLINEKAASANANAAASGAHTTRFSSDISAPNTVSLTQNTPDVNSQYMREGEKDSSSERHSLVKSAQGETETIEAEDKAIKNVLEKFSKERYYKSGYPYKFNEFLNRIADLSETSGERIPREQLLDTVKRLFRYAYENRLDGKSLGRDYRHDTDILAAMVGDIENEIYDWVSPLRDEYNEARDVKKKLRTEKIFVPTEIRASVAEAAGFETWSDFRKSLFGIVGLVNEQKGRALSEVYAELSEIYPEYFPDNITDGTEQAVLIA
-3528 DVVNTIRESGINE
+3528 DLARNMRVNGIGESNVLSYEEQLVKKSIGRAISELLYNGENTVSINAMRKRIAQLKEQREKAI
-3541 YQLYDIEDER
+3541 
-3551 IRTSI
+3551 TSL
-3556 KNDVMDIIGNAEK
+3556 KEK
-3569 LQTFADRAAQKVED
+3569 
-3583 TKLAEAMHY
+3583 
-3592 GADIAKLKRLNA
+3592 
-3604 EKVSGIRAENQK
+3604 
-3616 RLSDMRR
+3616 
-3623 KYQDRVES
+3623 
-3631 VRERYAE
+3631 YAE
-3638 ARQNRSEKQK
+3638 QFKNRSEKQK

-3662 ASTTLD
+3662 ASSMLD

-3694 TGKSVAKQGVYDRI
+3694 TGKSMAKQGVYDRI
-3708 LRVIEA
+3708 LKVISDAQREA
-3714 ANNMAAEGGKNGLD
+3714 AGIESNSGLK
-3728 IAETD
+3728 IEETD
-3733 LNVQEKQLI
+3733 LNVQERELI
-3742 VDSGLLERMSAW
+3742 DRSGILDRMRNW
-3754 IEANQGKKLTEL
+3754 VEANQGKKLTEL
-3766 SSAQLEE
+3766 SSAQLSE
-3773 LNGIFNQLKHLT
+3773 LNGIFNQLTHVM

-3792 DPREGLAAKSW
+3792 DPRDGLAAKSW

-3808 IGLAQTK
+3808 IGLAKKRDRNTRLWVGLDAT
-3815 ERKQVLG
+3815 RKLGEWIHYGVSDAYGFFNIIGSDVMDEQLRTFRKCYDKFG
-3822 ANTERARG
+3822 ANIDLLSSLMADAVG
-3830 MYEQVHFGALDPS
+3830 K
-3843 GYYNTLG
+3843 
-3850 SDTMTAQFER
+3850 
-3860 FRRCQ
+3860 
-3865 NRFSENIQ
+3865 
-3873 MFTDRLGEIVDGA
+3873 DG
-3886 IPKDEHGKNAKE
+3886 IPKEWHGKKAKE
-3898 VTLKLSHGTLTATPA
+3898 ITLNLSTGTLRATPA
-3913 QLMSIHLML
+3913 QLMTIHLLL

-3929 CLFNEAGGVIIGKFT
+3929 CLFDENGGLVIGKFKAKAAVQTKENRTKNWSLFRT
-3944 AEKPKD
+3944 ASV
-3950 GKAHIAGK
+3950 
-3958 RTFAQSG
+3958 FNAQSG
-3965 RLVLNEADA
+3965 KFVLNEADA
-3974 AKITA
+3974 NKITE
-3979 ALTDGQRKRA
+3979 ALTDAQIECA
-3989 DAISALLNNEAAR
+3989 DKISAILNGEAAR

-4016 YTTENYFPMRTADD
+4016 YTIKNYFPMMTTTD
-4030 YRAIADNPNYEMNL
+4030 YNAIASNPNHEMNL
-4044 LGLSFTKERTGRAGK
+4044 LGLPFTNERTGRSGK
-4059 ALVAEDIYDVIGR
+4059 PLVAEDIFDVVGR

-4086 LDNAKKMYSLRLG
+4086 LDNAKKMYTLRLG
-4099 DGTSLKQRIIH
+4099 NGTSLKQTLIRQ
-4110 SYGREADAFYNK
+4110 YGDQADKRYRN
-4122 LINNLSGVQMY
+4122 LINNMSGAEIHASQG
-4133 TNNSAEALSDKLLS
+4133 AEAISEKLLA
-4147 NYKAAAVAGNVSV
+4147 NYKAAAVSKNLSV

-4170 ALPEFSLSGLKK
+4170 ALPEFSPAGLKAWNSFK
-4182 SMAFE
+4182 DF
-4187 DILNLSPKQL
+4187 SPSQVK
-4197 KANTAEMLKYS
+4197 AEMNEMLEHS
-4208 GIARLKAWGSS
+4208 GIAKLKNWGAS
-4219 ENMTRKSFESLY
+4219 ENMTRKSFEELY
-4231 NDNSDTARQKINEFL
+4231 NNEPKNFAIKANDAVNSM
-4246 TSGAENA
+4246 AEYA
-4253 DMWTWAKLWRM
+4253 DMWTWSRLWRM
-4264 SKAEIDAQGK
+4264 SKAEIEAQNK
-4274 YTAGSKEYFEAV
+4274 YTKGSKEYFEAV
-4286 DRKFSDVIG
+4286 NNKFSEVIG

-4306 SMAVQNAKGFGK
+4306 SMAVQNAGTASK
-4318 FLFAFQNEPLK
+4318 FLYAFQNEPLK
-4329 QYSYLISTL
+4329 QYSYLTSAII
-4338 NDARRGKPGAKKKL
+4338 DAARGKPGAKAKL
-4352 AKVIASSLANAA
+4352 AKVIASSLANTV
-4364 AVSAISTFMA
+4364 AVSAISTAMSL
-4374 WLRGTLDRDD
+4374 LRGTLDRDD
-4384 DDELFDDLM
+4384 DDELWDDILKSFGKNVIM
-4393 KEFAGNSIDDLL
+4393 DLA
-4405 SGAFAPVWQYIDTI
+4405 SGGLAPVWQIVESAVT
-4419 MGAINS
+4419 AIES
-4425 GVYGNTVER
+4425 GKYGNTVER
-4434 LDMAA
+4434 MDLAA

-4446 INKYFISQNGGRP
+4446 INKYLISQKGGRP
-4459 NLGTVQDIVNVASNL
+4459 NLGMLQDIVNAASNL
-4474 FGLPAKNIFRDVKS
+4474 FGWSAKNVMRDLKAVVDRLIFDTGMFS
-4488 VIDRIILELPV
+4488 PMDE
-4499 PSAAK
+4499 
-4504 YNYLKAWKDVEL
+4504 YNYLKLWKDVEL

-4643 QLIYIDVSKRAAYIK
+4643 QLIYIEVSKRAAYIK

>member
-80 ANDFITKRDARN
+80 ASDFITKRDARN

-176 ELKFLND
+176 ELKFLGD

-193 PEAYETLYDNGFY
+193 PEAYETLYDNGLY

-217 IQNALKSTTNDREK
+217 IQNALKSTTNGREK

-267 WTTGLPKIEN
+267 WTTGFPKIEN

-307 KETLEDYGRYL
+307 KETLEGYGRYL

-362 AQNEASRLSP
+362 AQNEATRLSP

-470 DTIAHRIVGERVDPN
+470 DTIAHRMVGERVDPN

-606 WQVAKEILKQ
+606 LQVAKEILKQ

-701 PTIAS
+701 PTISS

-716 QIPSIDPGNAEGLVS
+716 QIPSIDPGNAKGLVS

-760 SEGIAWYEFLKKY
+760 SEGIAWYEFLRKY

-794 SELKKIQKLVADGSI
+794 SKLKKIQKLVADGSI

-897 SSIETLK
+897 SSTETLK

-984 SPVSN
+984 SPVAN

-1022 RYSAESASALAN
+1022 RYSAENASALAN

-1261 EEQRRASTEKVVNDA
+1261 EEQRRASAEKVVNDA

-1357 RAYGTDVK
+1357 RAYGTEVK

-1395 VISGNDV
+1395 VISGNVV

-1578 ISDAKTIEDGGTVE
+1578 ISDAKVIE
-1592 NDSGEFVAESDGNG
+1592 
-1606 GTRWSLSTYESS
+1606 
-1618 GRETLR
+1618 ET
-1624 QYLDG
+1624 
-1629 QVSESGLTEADAKAV
+1629 TER
-1644 LDSMDDIYEI
+1644 LN
-1654 CRKYEGEYVPFGA
+1654 
-1667 WSRAEVVIDEKGNP
+1667 EV
-1681 VFSVIKPN
+1681 
-1689 GEYAM
+1689 
-1694 NLDFSLVC
+1694 
-1702 KKRRALDAVL
+1702 
-1712 NRLIETGAIND
+1712 
-1723 FGFGQEEIVR
+1723 
-1733 VNEIIREHGFEI
+1733 
-1745 ACDMCFVDA
+1745 
-1754 KRYRQAGVADQ
+1754 
-1765 FVDLYNSI
+1765 
-1773 VKSMAKDG
+1773 
-1781 QEIDYFNFAND
+1781 
-1792 SSLSHTEGGIDRLSD
+1792 
-1807 AELDFSEI
+1807 
-1815 NEITKPGAKKTMA
+1815 
-1828 YRVAQYLKTHPA
+1828 
-1840 DRKLLSRGDFMS
+1840 
-1852 TAGFDA
+1852 
-1858 VKASKPDILK
+1858 SKP
-1868 IYNVKK
+1868 
-1874 GAGGPKAAQSDVQY
+1874 
-1888 LNDILSS
+1888 
-1895 KKFNRNA
+1895 
-1902 AYDVGG
+1902 
-1908 VRVQSFS
+1908 
-1915 DYVPRLVFDYVQM
+1915 
-1928 IGDLAAKRLPA
+1928 
-1939 HAYTKEPL
+1939 E
-1947 FAKQFGLTGMK
+1947 
-1958 INMSLM
+1958 
-1964 PAKGNGKYAGLNA
+1964 
-1977 DGSYAWARESFP
+1977 
-1989 AEEAFR
+1989 
-1995 IQADPEYGKNVGTI
+1995 
-2009 AVGISD
+2009 
-2015 EHIWKMLSDP
+2015 
-2025 DIRMVI
+2025 
-2031 PYHKSGINPAVAVKL
+2031 
-2046 KIGEYTNYTDQQNTR
+2046 
-2061 RRDGRQLTKSELKN
+2061 
-2075 IPDINRLMHRDGLD
+2075 
-2089 AVEASRRYVEWCEDN
+2089 
-2104 GYIPKFEKF
+2104 
-2113 AYMTDSDGSRVFNEN
+2113 
-2128 YYKLLEDFTTM
+2128 
-2139 VDGEFHPQGD
+2139 
-2149 VTATFPGSDSAFGS
+2149 
-2163 MADLIKEG
+2163 
-2171 LEEDAVTANRLNGEV
+2171 
-2186 DGLAEEVRS
+2186 
-2195 ALGREESG
+2195 

-2342 DRLYGDTGMMQIY
+2342 DKLYGDTGMMQIY
-2355 LMDTGRERIA
+2355 LMDTGRERVA

-2397 FAKKDREELSDLVRR
+2397 FAKKDGEELSDLVRR

-2417 EENEAG
+2417 AENEAG

-2461 FNYIKNGAETVKTE
+2461 FNYIKNGVETVKTE

-2493 YRKWIN
+2493 YRKWVN
-2499 NLFGG
+2499 DLFGG

-2517 NTASGNRRS
+2517 YTASGNRRS

-2651 KTAYDIAAL
+2651 KTASDIAAL

-2729 VRFSLARANDEYMKA
+2729 VRFSLARANGITTEITNDSYDEY
-2744 VESGD
+2744 EGGY
-2749 TEEQRR
+2749 QRR
-2755 LVDEAAKANGYDRLF
+2755 DIKLNGETVGTVAIRIYDDYSEIDRIDIDEKYRNKGIGTTVLGDIAGEFDTTYIVPDNESAKR
-2770 WHGSKNGG
+2770 
-2778 GFTEFRDWSYFTE
+2778 
-2791 NKKYASRYAKPGD
+2791 
-2804 KGSLYE
+2804 LYE
-2810 VYANLGNTFDTRKP
+2810 RIGEEVTSGEVYENLDQGYGVYRLDKSYGNT
-2824 ECREIFD
+2824 
-2831 KMRSEYGLS
+2831 
-2840 KVQESGLP
+2840 
-2848 DWTDGYDIAEFIDEN
+2848 
-2863 GLDYDSIILDEGG
+2863 
-2876 DLVDGKPV
+2876 
-2884 SRGFS
+2884 
-2889 YVIRISEQVKSAD
+2889 
-2902 PITYDDSG
+2902 
-2910 NVIPLTERFDSGNRD
+2910 
-2925 IRWSLAGKY
+2925 RWSLAGTNKDGIEVYETSDEVMNMPEKDREKRFLDYIRY
-2934 DYSKSFADQ
+2934 DYRGRTARF
-2943 IDDYKN
+2943 YKN
-2949 GLLPVYD
+2949 GHYYYAHMETPDAKKMLFGEKRSSKSGKKALVRTLADGSYFDLVENSDYKRGALEQGKNTKAHKDVIAWDYFVKTVQIDNKVYD
-2956 TFVVGETP
+2956 LFADVKKKSDGEY
-2964 KVWQDI
+2964 VY
-2970 GFNALPVTLN
+2970 TL
-2980 QTHVDYALNGTKDA
+2980 H
-2994 DHEISEADLK
+2994 
-3004 KLPEKI
+3004 
-3010 KEPIAIIQSQS
+3010 
-3021 NPSRAVVFIEMT
+3021 MT
-3033 SKNGKNVVTPV
+3033 
-3044 EVDGYGKTNNLRID
+3044 D
-3058 SNALASVFGK
+3058 SNKKAAPAQHHVSGVKKVAETAS
-3068 KNAAN
+3068 
-3073 QLQTAIDNTV
+3073 IDNSVSQNDPVV
-3083 NGKTEL
+3083 NTQ
-3089 FYWDKKRS
+3089 S
-3097 LALLQGAGLQLPSG
+3097 MQ
-3111 LPQDGFVHSIREP
+3111 SIEKDSSDERH
-3124 GSLVKAKMDD
+3124 SLVK
-3134 VTNSLQ
+3134 
-3140 FKRWFGDWKGGKRNV
+3140 
-3155 SKVVNHDGSP
+3155 
-3165 RVVYHYT
+3165 
-3172 DADFEAFDTSKS
+3172 
-3184 GSNQGVTHGDGI
+3184 
-3196 YVSTNPTEFAYAGKN
+3196 
-3211 RLDLYA
+3211 
-3217 SIKKPFEMQLTKSQ
+3217 
-3231 AERVYDKYF
+3231 
-3240 APYHDD
+3240 
-3246 KYKTYRPHVI
+3246 
-3256 EKLQSRS
+3256 
-3263 RVFDYLSEAA
+3263 
-3273 DNGGVRT
+3273 
-3280 SDILKELGYD
+3280 
-3290 GIHDGSEWVAFDST
+3290 
-3304 QLKSATDNIGTF
+3304 SA
-3316 DKDNP
+3316 
-3321 KLKYSLAKST
+3321 
-3331 QSELKALQKEN
+3331 QSELKVLQKEN
-3342 EKLRQDVNDLKQELQ
+3342 EKLRQDVDDLKQELQ

-3436 AVGADDTYVEM
+3436 AVGVDDTYVEM

-3458 LVVPV
+3458 LVVPM
-3463 DERADAAQSA
+3463 DARADAAQSA

-3492 NEGLPVDS
+3492 NEGLPVDT

-3515 GITNPGEQAAHIA
+3515 GITHPGEQAAHIA

-3604 EKVSGIRAENQK
+3604 EKVADIKAENRK

-3638 ARQNRSEKQK
+3638 ARANRSEKQK

-3662 ASTTLD
+3662 ASSMLD

-3714 ANNMAAEGGKNGLD
+3714 ANNMAAEDGKSGLD

-3742 VDSGLLERMSAW
+3742 VDSGLLERMAAW
-3754 IEANQGKKLTEL
+3754 VEANQGKKLTEL

-3815 ERKQVLG
+3815 EREQVLG
-3822 ANTERARG
+3822 AKTERARG

-3860 FRRCQ
+3860 FRQCQ

-3950 GKAHIAGK
+3950 GKAHISGK

-4099 DGTSLKQRIIH
+4099 DGTSLKQRIIR

-4170 ALPEFSLSGLKK
+4170 ALPEFSLAGLKK

-4352 AKVIASSLANAA
+4352 AKVIASSLANTA

-4384 DDELFDDLM
+4384 DDELLDDLM

-4658 KMLKTYGEYG
+4658 RMLKTYGEYG

>member
-80 ANDFITKRDARN
+80 ASDFITKRDARN

-155 TYGGSDDQKK
+155 TYGGSDEQKK

-193 PEAYETLYDNGFY
+193 PEAYETLYDNGLY

-267 WTTGLPKIEN
+267 WTTGFPKIEN

-362 AQNEASRLSP
+362 AQNEATRLSP

-442 DNASG
+442 DKASG

-470 DTIAHRIVGERVDPN
+470 DTVAHRIVGERVDPN

-606 WQVAKEILKQ
+606 LQVAKEILKQ

-794 SELKKIQKLVADGSI
+794 SKLKKIQKLVADGSI

-823 SMKTTPTVDVTS
+823 SMKTTPTVDMTS

-879 TTVSQKRADVR
+879 TTVSQKRAAVR

-897 SSIETLK
+897 SSTETLK

-984 SPVSN
+984 SPISN

-1003 TQETAKKR
+1003 TQETVKKR

-1022 RYSAESASALAN
+1022 RYSAEDASALAN

-1105 VDKIVDSLR
+1105 VDKVIDSLR

-1127 DNVETADG
+1127 DNVEAADG
-1135 MKSGAYFDKSTNTI
+1135 MRSGAYFDKRTNTI

-1176 SGKSVSFDR
+1176 PGKSVSFDR

-1261 EEQRRASTEKVVNDA
+1261 EEQRRASAEKVVNDA

-1365 GEAAVE
+1365 EKAVSGSAKTAE
-1371 SDGGKKYSI
+1371 RPNRVSKSD
-1380 VYLDDGKTYVTASRN
+1380 RN
-1395 VISGNDV
+1395 V
-1402 NQWRKQITNFFT
+1402 
-1414 ALLEGNKSIDIE
+1414 
-1426 TVEGDTLTITKK
+1426 
-1438 ETARKA
+1438 
-1444 RDNFKQEN
+1444 
-1452 GKPVRMSD
+1452 
-1460 NEFRVKL
+1460 
-1467 NVEAHIDEIAE
+1467 
-1478 TARSSKNTGSA
+1478 
-1489 DTKSH
+1489 
-1494 AFAKDG
+1494 
-1500 FTYRTAYFEDFNG
+1500 
-1513 DYYRVRLSIGNN
+1513 
-1525 GTVATVYN
+1525 
-1533 VGKMTKDVPASAK
+1533 
-1546 ILAVVGSKPLAVTS
+1546 
-1560 SDNSIS
+1560 
-1566 QDSRNVNRQFSE
+1566 QDAAQ
-1578 ISDAKTIEDGGTVE
+1578 TIEDGGTVE

-1644 LDSMDDIYEI
+1644 LDSMDEIYEI
-1654 CRKYEGEYVPFGA
+1654 CRKYEGEYAPFGA

-1681 VFSVIKPN
+1681 VFSVVKPN

-1815 NEITKPGAKKTMA
+1815 NEITKPGAKKTVE
-1828 YRVAQYLKTHPA
+1828 YRIAQYLKTHPS

-1858 VKASKPDILK
+1858 VKVSKPGILK
-1868 IYNVKK
+1868 LYNSKK
-1874 GAGGPKAAQSDVQY
+1874 GTGGPKAAQSDVQY

-1895 KKFNRNA
+1895 KKFNRSA

-1989 AEEAFR
+1989 VEEAFR

-2025 DIRMVI
+2025 YIRMVI
-2031 PYHKSGINPAVAVKL
+2031 PYHKSGINPIVALKL
-2046 KIGEYTNYTDQQNTR
+2046 KIGEYTDYTGQQNTR
-2061 RRDGRQLTKSELKN
+2061 RRDGKQLTKAELKN

-2113 AYMTDSDGSRVFNEN
+2113 AYMTDSDGNRVFNEN

-2171 LEEDAVTANRLNGEV
+2171 LEEDAVTANRLNSEV
-2186 DGLAEEVRS
+2186 DGLAEEVRN

-2209 SNVEQTK
+2209 SADTDIYSRIFDMQREETELTNRIREIEK
-2216 DLIAVHNMTAAELEK
+2216 SDAFKKANDDLIKAINNDNIAEGMKAYQAWEKESGYADLVERRDALRAELEEIRTKAYNDAVSKAINEERTAIEK
-2231 SLDLGGLPMPSIAI
+2231 SGLSEADYFRKQAVKEFGYTPYFYDAGYIMPNGKMLNFSGEKGQHYGSRGQNHRAIGTIYADTNGTDALVRFMNDGNIRIMAGTPGLDISASTEPS
-2245 IKAADGHS
+2245 K
-2253 EYGDVSLVF
+2253 EQYT
-2262 GKDTI
+2262 TI
-2267 DPKKSA
+2267 
-2273 RNKVYGGDAWTPTFP
+2273 RRF
-2288 KIDYKA
+2288 A
-2294 NEKVGKRIR
+2294 NEFSDG
-2303 DKYYDLSRKYGYD
+2303 GYF
-2316 NTRAL
+2316 AV
-2321 YNYAQDL
+2321 DL
-2328 SDVLT
+2328 SDENGKNVGTLEY
-2333 SEGGEKAMI
+2333 EGNI
-2342 DRLYGDTGMMQIY
+2342 NPT
-2355 LMDTGRERIA
+2355 RI
-2365 NVNKETK
+2365 VN
-2372 TALTDGQVRQ
+2372 D
-2382 YENLIDTLGRDEMNG
+2382 
-2397 FAKKDREELSDLVRR
+2397 
-2412 RKAFI
+2412 
-2417 EENEAG
+2417 
-2423 IRKAFEKTFIED
+2423 
-2435 GMSAK
+2435 
-2440 DAAEV
+2440 
-2445 SAELALS
+2445 
-2452 DLRKYVLDT
+2452 
-2461 FNYIKNGAETVKTE
+2461 IKH
-2475 FDSEATN
+2475 F
-2482 AAIKKAADGEG
+2482 
-2493 YRKWIN
+2493 Y
-2499 NLFGG
+2499 
-2504 AEEKSGIRNSKDA
+2504 
-2517 NTASGNRRS
+2517 
-2526 FEALHWENNLENIVK
+2526 
-2541 AMLEQDETG
+2541 ETG
-2550 GAFFSGTGIWGV
+2550 EVREQSGL
-2562 SAKKYN
+2562 
-2568 SISEIK
+2568 
-2574 NDSSRLRTMN
+2574 DRFR
-2584 EAEYNALKEQYGAR
+2584 
-2598 MQEIA
+2598 
-2603 QTLIDPK
+2603 
-2610 NDNYFIASDDAYSL
+2610 YSL
-2624 IVDAVRNSKDES
+2624 
-2636 GILRYLKKYNSRATE
+2636 T
-2651 KTAYDIAAL
+2651 
-2660 VRDIAEMPTGYF
+2660 
-2672 EAKPQRAVG
+2672 
-2681 FDEVK
+2681 
-2686 AVILPDNASG
+2686 
-2696 ELVSRLESDGINT
+2696 
-2709 VTYKAGDE
+2709 
-2717 NSRLEALNGVRD
+2717 
-2729 VRFSLARANDEYMKA
+2729 RANDEYMKA
-2744 VESGD
+2744 VESGNV
-2749 TEEQRR
+2749 EEQQR
-2755 LVDEAAKANGYDRLF
+2755 LVDEAAKNAGYDSPKVFHQTGERF
-2770 WHGSKNGG
+2770 WEFKTDNPVAGAYDSETPNGIFFKSNDHDIGVGGNYVETGHGGEIQMAAYLRMENTLHFSDRKEANAWYVKNVPGYEAAQ
-2778 GFTEFRDWSYFTE
+2778 TEMKKAVEPFDRQIDALDDEFFVNDSISEEEYDRQWNNLIEKLRETE
-2791 NKKYASRYAKPGD
+2791 NKY
-2804 KGSLYE
+2804 
-2810 VYANLGNTFDTRKP
+2810 RKRL
-2824 ECREIFD
+2824 REILDDYFLTGN
-2831 KMRSEYGLS
+2831 S
-2840 KVQESGLP
+2840 
-2848 DWTDGYDIAEFIDEN
+2848 GYDSIE
-2863 GLDYDSIILDEGG
+2863 LDYDGHRYI
-2876 DLVDGKPV
+2876 DGKRENV
-2884 SRGFS
+2884 HTYIVFDGS
-2889 YVIRISEQVKSAD
+2889 QVKSAD

-2910 NVIPLTERFDSGNRD
+2910 NVIPLTERFDRGNRD
-2925 IRWSLAGKY
+2925 IRWSLAGTNEDKAEAAEFS
-2934 DYSKSFADQ
+2934 DSGIRYSLRKEDPPKKTLTGYKVFVV
-2943 IDDYKN
+2943 KN
-2949 GLLPVYD
+2949 GKLYPPMVANPDAADTPVGVWLNAD
-2956 TFVVGETP
+2956 IGAQAPDSKTGRKQVKAGGKGTQGGSGSLAFRPGWHLGETP
-2964 KVWQDI
+2964 LATQFDRTNPETGKRELFPENFVWAECEIAADKNYQEEAMSY
-2970 GFNALPVTLN
+2970 GYTKSGKFQHSLAGLP
-2980 QTHVDYALNGTKDA
+2980 
-2994 DHEISEADLK
+2994 
-3004 KLPEKI
+3004 KI
-3010 KEPIAIIQSQS
+3010 P
-3021 NPSRAVVFIEMT
+3021 
-3033 SKNGKNVVTPV
+3033 
-3044 EVDGYGKTNNLRID
+3044 VDGYYKYRTNPNPDTVPWLITGAMKVNRLLDDAEVNRILE
-3058 SNALASVFGK
+3058 SK
-3068 KNAAN
+3068 
-3073 QLQTAIDNTV
+3073 
-3083 NGKTEL
+3083 
-3089 FYWDKKRS
+3089 
-3097 LALLQGAGLQLPSG
+3097 G
-3111 LPQDGFVHSIREP
+3111 LPPKNRVGGNKTLADLGLEETAKRLNGDGDGNIRY
-3124 GSLVKAKMDD
+3124 SLVK
-3134 VTNSLQ
+3134 
-3140 FKRWFGDWKGGKRNV
+3140 
-3155 SKVVNHDGSP
+3155 
-3165 RVVYHYT
+3165 
-3172 DADFEAFDTSKS
+3172 
-3184 GSNQGVTHGDGI
+3184 
-3196 YVSTNPTEFAYAGKN
+3196 
-3211 RLDLYA
+3211 
-3217 SIKKPFEMQLTKSQ
+3217 
-3231 AERVYDKYF
+3231 
-3240 APYHDD
+3240 
-3246 KYKTYRPHVI
+3246 
-3256 EKLQSRS
+3256 
-3263 RVFDYLSEAA
+3263 
-3273 DNGGVRT
+3273 
-3280 SDILKELGYD
+3280 
-3290 GIHDGSEWVAFDST
+3290 
-3304 QLKSATDNIGTF
+3304 SA
-3316 DKDNP
+3316 
-3321 KLKYSLAKST
+3321 

-3342 EKLRQDVNDLKQELQ
+3342 EKLRQDVDDLKQELQ

-3436 AVGADDTYVEM
+3436 AVGVDDTYVEM

-3458 LVVPV
+3458 IVVPM
-3463 DERADAAQSA
+3463 DARADAAQSA

-3492 NEGLPVDS
+3492 NEGLPVDT

-3515 GITNPGEQAAHIA
+3515 GITHPGEQAAHIA

-3604 EKVSGIRAENQK
+3604 EKVADIKAENRK

-3638 ARQNRSEKQK
+3638 ARANRSEKQK

-3662 ASTTLD
+3662 ASSMLD

-3679 MRKPLMEFLAAVDIT
+3679 MRKPIMEFLAAVDIT

-3714 ANNMAAEGGKNGLD
+3714 TNNMAAEGDENGLG

-3742 VDSGLLERMSAW
+3742 VDSGLLERMAAW
-3754 IEANQGKKLTEL
+3754 VEANQGKKLTEL

-3808 IGLAQTK
+3808 IGLAQMK

-3822 ANTERARG
+3822 AKTEKAREK
-3830 MYEQVHFGALDPS
+3830 YEQIHFGALDAA

-3860 FRRCQ
+3860 FRQCQ

-3898 VTLKLSHGTLTATPA
+3898 VTLKLSRGTLTATPA
-3913 QLMSIHLML
+3913 QLMSVYLML

-4099 DGTSLKQRIIH
+4099 DGTSLKQRIIR
-4110 SYGREADAFYNK
+4110 SYGREADTFYNK

-4170 ALPEFSLSGLKK
+4170 ALPEFSLAGLKK
-4182 SMAFE
+4182 SMALE

-4231 NDNSDTARQKINEFL
+4231 NDNSDTARQKTNEFL

-4352 AKVIASSLANAA
+4352 AKVIASSIANTA

-4384 DDELFDDLM
+4384 DDELLDDLM

-4405 SGAFAPVWQYIDTI
+4405 SGTFAPVWQYIDTI

-4614 RREREDGGSKTD
+4614 RREREDGDSKTD

-4668 ITEADILKVLR
+4668 ITEADILKVLL

>member
-40 KKNREERLAAAA
+40 KKNREERLAAA

-92 AAWNKV
+92 ATWNKV

-155 TYGGSDDQKK
+155 TYGGSDDQKR

-176 ELKFLND
+176 ELKFLGD
-183 LGAHYGQYSS
+183 LGAHYGQYKNEADFNYRTDKRRDEDYIVNDYDAEAGKKNLAELKGYLDRINTSS
-193 PEAYETLYDNGFY
+193 DSLSTGQLISNARSRKKAYNRTAINEAKQQYGLDGMTDDEVLNWLTQEYQLESFALNNVDRMRTAARYRNLANNEDFLQGVISGKAVENPTFEDYLNYENAATQKRAEAYNKRKASDPILTAEDTKGQDAPNIVNKLRFY
-206 TEKYQGKNYSD
+206 EDLTNDKYGNKTD
-217 IQNALKSTTNDREK
+217 STTVWSSD
-231 AWLEKNAD
+231 LG
-239 SFMTAAEAQAEID
+239 AAKRDAL
-252 RIEKAMGTKNIAGQR
+252 GYHY
-267 WTTGLPKIEN
+267 GLM
-277 GKLVYNDNLYD
+277 
-288 KETGKRL
+288 
-295 QKLEAIRDSKIN
+295 
-307 KETLEDYGRYL
+307 
-318 GEANEF
+318 
-324 ATERA
+324 
-329 LFLAKQN
+329 
-336 NILQHGNET
+336 
-345 FGVFAP
+345 
-351 DAKAPYAKNEN
+351 
-362 AQNEASRLSP
+362 
-372 EKLKAVNEQ
+372 
-381 SGQAFSF
+381 
-388 LDNAD
+388 
-393 WATDDEKKI
+393 TDDEKRV
-402 YDYLL
+402 YYYLL
-407 YYKGGEEAKKYLRA
+407 GTQGKEAADKYLEDMDVTLDYRNTEEVKQFVRDLKNSKIFGNVSAAALANTFGGLGGAALGYLIADNNEGVNKTAGDIAYSAASVPLNVLGGGISTIGEIGQRLDLASKGDWEGKGYNPYENYNLFSVAGREARGLVAKDIEDKIGWEMFGQNVMSQVYQSLMSGVDSAFGMATLGRLYTISMGGSAAASKAAELYESGASSSQIYWESLLSGIAEATFEYLSIENLSSIRNIVESKPTTLKKAIKMILTQNGIEASEEVFTEIANTVIDKISKGYDSDYDRKVTEYVRDGMTREEAVKKAAGDVAADIGWAGAGGFISGLASSSLTIAGAYRA
-421 LSYELNRRAAN
+421 GKAN
-432 ALDQTVSDMY
+432 AD
-442 DNASG
+442 A
-447 LGKTVLNIGSLGM
+447 
-460 NIIGNPEAAI
+460 
-470 DTIAHRIVGERVDPN
+470 
-485 SNNQTFR
+485 
-492 RIRNVIREKT
+492 
-502 GADLAKA
+502 
-509 SEGTIFGKEL
+509 
-519 FGENAANMLYGAA
+519 
-532 MSSLDSLLGGF
+532 
-543 TFGEGYTAVMGGGAM
+543 
-558 ADEAE
+558 
-563 RLYNKG
+563 
-569 ASDSQIF
+569 QI
-576 NRSFAAG
+576 
-583 LAEYITEKVSMDNL
+583 
-597 LKAKSPANG
+597 
-606 WQVAKEILKQ
+606 
-616 AGIEGSEEMASD
+616 
-628 VLNLVADSIIMADRS
+628 
-643 EMSESIQKYKDGYID
+643 
-658 DNGTY
+658 
-663 HKGVSEKEAQKLAWQ
+663 
-678 DFFTDA
+678 
-684 MADGLAGALSGG
+684 
-696 MMSAG
+696 SA
-701 PTIAS
+701 
-706 YKYSK
+706 
-711 NRAAI
+711 
-716 QIPSIDPGNAEGLVS
+716 IDPGNAEGLYN
-731 NARINDISVLTD
+731 NAKKIDYSILNDA
-743 VSEALKNGDAE
+743 SEALKKGDAKAAAE
-754 EAGGVI
+754 II
-760 SEGIAWYEFLKKY
+760 SEGKDWYEYLKSYAK
-773 GEKTY
+773 EKY
-778 GKNQWSE
+778 GKNQASE
-785 VRGSIDDSI
+785 ISANIDASIDNLNQIKNLISSGDINADSI
-794 SELKKIQKLVADGSI
+794 QA
-809 DAAAIDEVLKTAET
+809 VLEKAKSAQDT
-823 SMKTTPTVDVTS
+823 KVDVTS

-897 SSIETLK
+897 SSTETLK

-958 TNRQHRFLETV
+958 TNRQHRFLETA

-984 SPVSN
+984 SPAAN

-1003 TQETAKKR
+1003 TQETVKKR

-1022 RYSAESASALAN
+1022 ITATEYNKAVKGSAAEQYTYFSN
-1034 LNSKAEQDAFFRNEN
+1034 EEKKLNSD
-1049 AGIEQEIKNIES
+1049 IKNIAES
-1061 SDSIT
+1061 EAMT
-1066 AEEKAQRIGELKEAA
+1066 AEEKAEAIEKKNEEKNRLYA
-1081 SRNNSLAKAMD
+1081 LAKSTENV
-1092 DFREMGRLVRAGE
+1092 REMMRAKYAGNVDRLVE
-1105 VDKIVDSLR
+1105 ELQPK
-1114 KPLKKMGVNIEVV
+1114 LKKYGIKIDVV
-1127 DNVETADG
+1127 DNIDAAG
-1135 MKSGAYFDKSTNTI
+1135 KSSSGAYFDRNTNTI
-1149 KVSRDWNG
+1149 KVSRNWDNFN
-1157 VENVVKLELAA
+1157 NVVKLVLTGDGLAVA
-1168 DGNGFVLN
+1168 DRA
-1176 SGKSVSFDR
+1176 SVSFDR

-1261 EEQRRASTEKVVNDA
+1261 EEQRRASAEKVVNDA

-1371 SDGGKKYSI
+1371 NDGGKRHSLAGQYSQTAKLNSLSGAVRMNENGTPMDTIRARTGWWLGKDGKWRYEIDDSALSFDRNGYTDNAVYLADYVRHDKLFAAYPWLRGVKLKIVDVIAGNDNLNGLYNHHDDTIYLKDGRTDKQMKSTLLHELQHVIQEYEGFATGANPNAAAALLLNSAYNDLKRDSRFAKIKSPNEKMRIVKQYVERMTGNSFESQAQNYYYTNYGEQESRAIQERYAPTNNVGNEQIEVALYHNDGVIYDASEEIDKAIDNLKEMGYNEKQVNSIIKGGLQNADLSGSGSESANTQNARRKDNNGATEQSRGAGNEKRLGDGVRGRGDNQGTSETESAGRSVQRVLNEVSKPEKRFSLASSADTVAELQREETELTNRIREIEKSDAFRKANDDLSKAINSDNIAEGMKAYQAWRKESGYADLVDRRDALRADIEKSSESGSGRASAGELAAIEKSGLSEADYFRKQAVNEFGYTPYFYDAGYITPNGKMLNFSGEKGQHYGSRGEDHRAIGAIYENTNGTDALVRFMNDGNIRIMAETPGLDISASTEPSKEQYTTIRRFANEFSDGGY
-1380 VYLDDGKTYVTASRN
+1380 
-1395 VISGNDV
+1395 
-1402 NQWRKQITNFFT
+1402 
-1414 ALLEGNKSIDIE
+1414 
-1426 TVEGDTLTITKK
+1426 
-1438 ETARKA
+1438 
-1444 RDNFKQEN
+1444 
-1452 GKPVRMSD
+1452 
-1460 NEFRVKL
+1460 
-1467 NVEAHIDEIAE
+1467 
-1478 TARSSKNTGSA
+1478 
-1489 DTKSH
+1489 
-1494 AFAKDG
+1494 FAVD
-1500 FTYRTAYFEDFNG
+1500 
-1513 DYYRVRLSIGNN
+1513 L
-1525 GTVATVYN
+1525 
-1533 VGKMTKDVPASAK
+1533 
-1546 ILAVVGSKPLAVTS
+1546 
-1560 SDNSIS
+1560 
-1566 QDSRNVNRQFSE
+1566 
-1578 ISDAKTIEDGGTVE
+1578 
-1592 NDSGEFVAESDGNG
+1592 SDGNG
-1606 GTRWSLSTYESS
+1606 KTVGTLEYE
-1618 GRETLR
+1618 GNINPTRIVNDIKHFYETGEVRE
-1624 QYLDG
+1624 Q
-1629 QVSESGLTEADAKAV
+1629 SGL
-1644 LDSMDDIYEI
+1644 
-1654 CRKYEGEYVPFGA
+1654 
-1667 WSRAEVVIDEKGNP
+1667 
-1681 VFSVIKPN
+1681 
-1689 GEYAM
+1689 
-1694 NLDFSLVC
+1694 
-1702 KKRRALDAVL
+1702 
-1712 NRLIETGAIND
+1712 
-1723 FGFGQEEIVR
+1723 
-1733 VNEIIREHGFEI
+1733 
-1745 ACDMCFVDA
+1745 
-1754 KRYRQAGVADQ
+1754 
-1765 FVDLYNSI
+1765 
-1773 VKSMAKDG
+1773 
-1781 QEIDYFNFAND
+1781 
-1792 SSLSHTEGGIDRLSD
+1792 DR
-1807 AELDFSEI
+1807 
-1815 NEITKPGAKKTMA
+1815 
-1828 YRVAQYLKTHPA
+1828 
-1840 DRKLLSRGDFMS
+1840 
-1852 TAGFDA
+1852 
-1858 VKASKPDILK
+1858 
-1868 IYNVKK
+1868 
-1874 GAGGPKAAQSDVQY
+1874 
-1888 LNDILSS
+1888 
-1895 KKFNRNA
+1895 
-1902 AYDVGG
+1902 
-1908 VRVQSFS
+1908 
-1915 DYVPRLVFDYVQM
+1915 
-1928 IGDLAAKRLPA
+1928 
-1939 HAYTKEPL
+1939 
-1947 FAKQFGLTGMK
+1947 
-1958 INMSLM
+1958 
-1964 PAKGNGKYAGLNA
+1964 
-1977 DGSYAWARESFP
+1977 
-1989 AEEAFR
+1989 FR
-1995 IQADPEYGKNVGTI
+1995 
-2009 AVGISD
+2009 
-2015 EHIWKMLSDP
+2015 
-2025 DIRMVI
+2025 
-2031 PYHKSGINPAVAVKL
+2031 
-2046 KIGEYTNYTDQQNTR
+2046 
-2061 RRDGRQLTKSELKN
+2061 
-2075 IPDINRLMHRDGLD
+2075 
-2089 AVEASRRYVEWCEDN
+2089 
-2104 GYIPKFEKF
+2104 
-2113 AYMTDSDGSRVFNEN
+2113 
-2128 YYKLLEDFTTM
+2128 
-2139 VDGEFHPQGD
+2139 
-2149 VTATFPGSDSAFGS
+2149 
-2163 MADLIKEG
+2163 
-2171 LEEDAVTANRLNGEV
+2171 
-2186 DGLAEEVRS
+2186 
-2195 ALGREESG
+2195 
-2203 KRFSLS
+2203 
-2209 SNVEQTK
+2209 
-2216 DLIAVHNMTAAELEK
+2216 
-2231 SLDLGGLPMPSIAI
+2231 
-2245 IKAADGHS
+2245 
-2253 EYGDVSLVF
+2253 
-2262 GKDTI
+2262 
-2267 DPKKSA
+2267 
-2273 RNKVYGGDAWTPTFP
+2273 
-2288 KIDYKA
+2288 
-2294 NEKVGKRIR
+2294 
-2303 DKYYDLSRKYGYD
+2303 
-2316 NTRAL
+2316 
-2321 YNYAQDL
+2321 
-2328 SDVLT
+2328 
-2333 SEGGEKAMI
+2333 
-2342 DRLYGDTGMMQIY
+2342 
-2355 LMDTGRERIA
+2355 
-2365 NVNKETK
+2365 
-2372 TALTDGQVRQ
+2372 
-2382 YENLIDTLGRDEMNG
+2382 
-2397 FAKKDREELSDLVRR
+2397 
-2412 RKAFI
+2412 
-2417 EENEAG
+2417 
-2423 IRKAFEKTFIED
+2423 
-2435 GMSAK
+2435 
-2440 DAAEV
+2440 
-2445 SAELALS
+2445 
-2452 DLRKYVLDT
+2452 
-2461 FNYIKNGAETVKTE
+2461 
-2475 FDSEATN
+2475 
-2482 AAIKKAADGEG
+2482 
-2493 YRKWIN
+2493 
-2499 NLFGG
+2499 
-2504 AEEKSGIRNSKDA
+2504 
-2517 NTASGNRRS
+2517 
-2526 FEALHWENNLENIVK
+2526 
-2541 AMLEQDETG
+2541 
-2550 GAFFSGTGIWGV
+2550 
-2562 SAKKYN
+2562 
-2568 SISEIK
+2568 
-2574 NDSSRLRTMN
+2574 
-2584 EAEYNALKEQYGAR
+2584 
-2598 MQEIA
+2598 
-2603 QTLIDPK
+2603 
-2610 NDNYFIASDDAYSL
+2610 YSL
-2624 IVDAVRNSKDES
+2624 
-2636 GILRYLKKYNSRATE
+2636 T
-2651 KTAYDIAAL
+2651 
-2660 VRDIAEMPTGYF
+2660 
-2672 EAKPQRAVG
+2672 
-2681 FDEVK
+2681 
-2686 AVILPDNASG
+2686 
-2696 ELVSRLESDGINT
+2696 
-2709 VTYKAGDE
+2709 
-2717 NSRLEALNGVRD
+2717 
-2729 VRFSLARANDEYMKA
+2729 RANDEYMKA
-2744 VESGD
+2744 VESGNV
-2749 TEEQRR
+2749 EEQQR
-2755 LVDEAAKANGYDRLF
+2755 LVDEAAENAGYDTVLY
-2770 WHGSKNGG
+2770 HGTQSF
-2778 GFTEFRDWSYFTE
+2778 GFTQIDVSKYSDDGMSFFATSNPEMAQTYSAKSGTREISRKSGIENLSLPQVVDRLNAVAAADTSDYDRYTYRIMNRSDTE
-2791 NKKYASRYAKPGD
+2791 ALKKSIQSGIKELRAETERLISEYADRLAKDFNGEDELKHSRLR
-2804 KGSLYE
+2804 SLLNALDSDSASKLS
-2810 VYANLGNTFDTRKP
+2810 ANLYTVLNHN
-2824 ECREIFD
+2824 EIFD
-2831 KMRSEYGLS
+2831 DAA
-2840 KVQESGLP
+2840 KVKFGNLEADIRLLKKLAALK
-2848 DWTDGYDIAEFIDEN
+2848 TDEDVVVREDTDRYDIVVENQEKARNRLEKLDNSGNYVLRGRTEGFLEIDGNGHNWNDIFTTLEPKGGNTLKAEYDFGSESLKLSDRDGEFAVIPAKSVADAVSPMARAFARRYGTTFATTVLAQTKDQLKNSATAEVKIKSTGKTNTRDIANFAREQGYPGVKITDIYDN
-2863 GLDYDSIILDEGG
+2863 GGRGSEAGRG
-2876 DLVDGKPV
+2876 DVYIFFNP
-2884 SRGFS
+2884 
-2889 YVIRISEQVKSAD
+2889 EQDVKSAD

-2925 IRWSLAGKY
+2925 IRWSLAGNSGITTEITDDSYDEYEGGYQRRDIKLNGETVGTVAIRIYDDYSEIDRIDIDEKYRNKGIGTTVLGDIAGEFDTTYIVPDNESAKRLYERIGEEVTSGEVYENLDQGYGVYRLDKSYGNTRWSLAGKY

-2956 TFVVGETP
+2956 TFVVSETP

-3021 NPSRAVVFIEMT
+3021 NPSRAVVLIEMT
-3033 SKNGKNVVTPV
+3033 SKSGKNIVVPV

-3058 SNALASVFGK
+3058 SNALTSVFGK

-3073 QLQTAIDNTV
+3073 QLQAAIDNTV

-3097 LALLQGAGLQLPSG
+3097 LALLQGAGLQLPRG

-3124 GSLVKAKMDD
+3124 GSFVKAKMDN

-3155 SKVVNHDGSP
+3155 SKVVNRDGSP

-3196 YVSTNPTEFAYAGKN
+3196 YVSTNPKEFAYAGKN

-3240 APYHDD
+3240 APYHVD
-3246 KYKTYRPHVI
+3246 KYNTYRPHVI

-3273 DNGGVRT
+3273 DNGKVRT

-3290 GIHDGSEWVAFDST
+3290 GVHDGSEWVAFDST

-3321 KLKYSLAKST
+3321 KFRYSLAKST

-3342 EKLRQDVNDLKQELQ
+3342 EKLRQDVDDLKQELQ

-3376 LIDRYGVKLS
+3376 LIDGYGVKLS
-3386 AKELYPHVTNLY
+3386 AKELYPDVTNLY

-3411 KKDERVDTMRI
+3411 KKGESVDTMRI

-3436 AVGADDTYVEM
+3436 AVGVDDTYVEM

-3458 LVVPV
+3458 LVVPM
-3463 DERADAAQSA
+3463 DARADAAQSA

-3492 NEGLPVDS
+3492 NEGLPVDT

-3604 EKVSGIRAENQK
+3604 EKVAGIKAENQK
-3616 RLSDMRR
+3616 RLADMRR

-3638 ARQNRSEKQK
+3638 ARANRSEKQK

-3662 ASTTLD
+3662 ASSMLD

-3679 MRKPLMEFLAAVDIT
+3679 MRKPIMEFLAAVDIT
-3694 TGKSVAKQGVYDRI
+3694 TGKSVAKQEVYDRI
-3708 LRVIEA
+3708 LSVIKA
-3714 ANNMAAEGGKNGLD
+3714 ANNATSEGGKNGLD

-3742 VDSGLLERMSAW
+3742 VDSGLLERMAAW
-3754 IEANQGKKLTEL
+3754 VEANQGKKLTEL

-3785 AEIKRLY
+3785 AEIKRIY

-3815 ERKQVLG
+3815 EREQVLG
-3822 ANTERARG
+3822 AKTEKAREK
-3830 MYEQVHFGALDPS
+3830 YEQIHFGALDAA

-3860 FRRCQ
+3860 FRQCQ

-3898 VTLKLSHGTLTATPA
+3898 VTLKLSRGTLTATPA
-3913 QLMSIHLML
+3913 QLMSVYLML

-3929 CLFNEAGGVIIGKFT
+3929 CLFNEAGGVVIGKFT
-3944 AEKPKD
+3944 AERPKD
-3950 GKAHIAGK
+3950 GKLHIEKK

-3965 RLVLNEADA
+3965 SLVLNEADA

-4016 YTTENYFPMRTADD
+4016 YTTENYFPMRTIKD
-4030 YRAIADNPNYEMNL
+4030 YEAIATDPNHEMNL

-4086 LDNAKKMYSLRLG
+4086 LDNAKKMYSLQLG
-4099 DGTSLKQRIIH
+4099 DGTSLKQRIIR

-4170 ALPEFSLSGLKK
+4170 ALPEFSLAGLKK

-4352 AKVIASSLANAA
+4352 AKVIASSLANTA

-4384 DDELFDDLM
+4384 DDELLDDLM
-4393 KEFAGNSIDDLL
+4393 NEFAGNAKDDIL

-4419 MGAINS
+4419 MGAIRA

-4626 DEVYD
+4626 DEVYN

>member
-1 MGNRIST
+1 MNRVST
-8 EDLYKITQSLA
+8 GELA
-19 DRAVSDVKKRREDER
+19 RINQEMAKAVADAAKKRREQEEQR
-34 KREEAI
+34 KKYE
-40 KKNREERLAAAA
+40 EERQRAALE
-52 KQNRI
+52 QSRI
-57 PNYKGGSLWDQYKAA
+57 PNSGGSAWEQYRAAKAA
-72 LASGEAKN
+72 GEVRNASE
-80 ANDFITKRDARN
+80 FIQKRDARN

-183 LGAHYGQYSS
+183 LGAHYGQYKNEADFNYRTDKRRDEDYIVNDYDAEAGKKNLAELKGYLDRINTSS
-193 PEAYETLYDNGFY
+193 DSLSTGQLVSNARSGKKAYNRTAINEAKRQYGLDGMTDDEVLNWLTQEYQLESFALNNVDRMRMAAGYRNLANNEDFLQGVISGKAVENPTFEDYLNYENAATQKRAEAYSKRKASDPILTAEDTKGQDAPSIINKLRFY
-206 TEKYQGKNYSD
+206 EDLTNDKYGNKTD
-217 IQNALKSTTNDREK
+217 STTVWSSD
-231 AWLEKNAD
+231 LG
-239 SFMTAAEAQAEID
+239 AAKRDAL
-252 RIEKAMGTKNIAGQR
+252 GYHY
-267 WTTGLPKIEN
+267 GLM
-277 GKLVYNDNLYD
+277 
-288 KETGKRL
+288 
-295 QKLEAIRDSKIN
+295 
-307 KETLEDYGRYL
+307 
-318 GEANEF
+318 
-324 ATERA
+324 
-329 LFLAKQN
+329 
-336 NILQHGNET
+336 
-345 FGVFAP
+345 
-351 DAKAPYAKNEN
+351 
-362 AQNEASRLSP
+362 
-372 EKLKAVNEQ
+372 
-381 SGQAFSF
+381 
-388 LDNAD
+388 
-393 WATDDEKKI
+393 TDDEKRV
-402 YDYLL
+402 YYYLL
-407 YYKGGEEAKKYLRA
+407 GTQGKEAADKYLEDMDVTLDYRNTEEVKQFVRDLKNSKIFGNVSAAALANTFGGLGGAALGYLIADSNEGINKTAGDIAYSAASVPANVIGGGISTVGEIGQRLSLASKGDWEGKGYNPYENYNLFSVAGREARGLVAKDIEDKIGWEMFGQNVMSQVYQSLMSGVDSAFGMATLGRLYTISMGGSAAASKAAELYESGASSSQIYWESLLSGIAESTFEYLSIENLSSIKSIVESKPTTLKKAIKMILTQNGVEASEEVFTEIANMVIDKGIKKYDSDYDRKVTEYVRDGMTREEAVTKAAAEVAADIGWAGAGGFISGFASSTLTISGAYRA
-421 LSYELNRRAAN
+421 
-432 ALDQTVSDMY
+432 
-442 DNASG
+442 
-447 LGKTVLNIGSLGM
+447 
-460 NIIGNPEAAI
+460 
-470 DTIAHRIVGERVDPN
+470 
-485 SNNQTFR
+485 
-492 RIRNVIREKT
+492 
-502 GADLAKA
+502 
-509 SEGTIFGKEL
+509 GKE
-519 FGENAANMLYGAA
+519 NADA
-532 MSSLDSLLGGF
+532 
-543 TFGEGYTAVMGGGAM
+543 
-558 ADEAE
+558 
-563 RLYNKG
+563 
-569 ASDSQIF
+569 QI
-576 NRSFAAG
+576 
-583 LAEYITEKVSMDNL
+583 
-597 LKAKSPANG
+597 
-606 WQVAKEILKQ
+606 
-616 AGIEGSEEMASD
+616 
-628 VLNLVADSIIMADRS
+628 
-643 EMSESIQKYKDGYID
+643 
-658 DNGTY
+658 
-663 HKGVSEKEAQKLAWQ
+663 
-678 DFFTDA
+678 
-684 MADGLAGALSGG
+684 
-696 MMSAG
+696 SA
-701 PTIAS
+701 
-706 YKYSK
+706 
-711 NRAAI
+711 
-716 QIPSIDPGNAEGLVS
+716 IDPGNAEGLYN
-731 NARINDISVLTD
+731 NAKKIDYSILNDA
-743 VSEALKNGDAE
+743 SEALKRGDAE
-754 EAGGVI
+754 AAAEII
-760 SEGIAWYEFLKKY
+760 SEGKDWYEYLKSYAK
-773 GEKTY
+773 EKY
-778 GKNQWSE
+778 GKNQASE
-785 VRGSIDDSI
+785 ISANIDASIDNLNQIKNLISSGNINADSI
-794 SELKKIQKLVADGSI
+794 QA
-809 DAAAIDEVLKTAET
+809 VLEKAKSAQDT
-823 SMKTTPTVDVTS
+823 KVDMTS

-897 SSIETLK
+897 SSTETLK

-984 SPVSN
+984 SPVAG
-989 VSGEGGTNSSETKT
+989 VSGEASANSSETKT
-1003 TQETAKKR
+1003 TQEATKKR

-1017 AYQDE
+1017 AYQGE
-1022 RYSAESASALAN
+1022 ITATEYNKAVKGSAAEQYTYFSN
-1034 LNSKAEQDAFFRNEN
+1034 EEKKLNSD
-1049 AGIEQEIKNIES
+1049 IKNIAES
-1061 SDSIT
+1061 EAMT
-1066 AEEKAQRIGELKEAA
+1066 AEEKAEAIEKKNEEKNRLYA
-1081 SRNNSLAKAMD
+1081 LAKSTENV
-1092 DFREMGRLVRAGE
+1092 REMMRVKYAGNVDRLVE
-1105 VDKIVDSLR
+1105 ELQPK
-1114 KPLKKMGVNIEVV
+1114 LKKYGIKIDVV
-1127 DNVETADG
+1127 DNIDAAG
-1135 MKSGAYFDKSTNTI
+1135 KSSSGAYFDRNTNTI
-1149 KVSRDWNG
+1149 KVSRNWDNFN
-1157 VENVVKLELAA
+1157 NVVKLVLAG
-1168 DGNGFVLN
+1168 DGIAVTDRA
-1176 SGKSVSFDR
+1176 SVSFDR

-1227 DDRSWRSE
+1227 DDRSWKSE
-1235 DAQKEKN
+1235 DAQKEEN

-1261 EEQRRASTEKVVNDA
+1261 EEQRRASAEKVVNDA

-1295 HSSKAGEN
+1295 HSSRAGEN

-1321 ALERFIARIRGKDAY
+1321 ALVRFIARIRGKDAY

-1357 RAYGTDVK
+1357 RAYGTEVK

-1371 SDGGKKYSI
+1371 SGEGKRYSI
-1380 VYLDDGKTYVTASRN
+1380 SKSFVKNYDAWD
-1395 VISGNDV
+1395 
-1402 NQWRKQITNFFT
+1402 KQ
-1414 ALLEGNKSIDIE
+1414 S
-1426 TVEGDTLTITKK
+1426 
-1438 ETARKA
+1438 
-1444 RDNFKQEN
+1444 
-1452 GKPVRMSD
+1452 
-1460 NEFRVKL
+1460 
-1467 NVEAHIDEIAE
+1467 
-1478 TARSSKNTGSA
+1478 
-1489 DTKSH
+1489 
-1494 AFAKDG
+1494 
-1500 FTYRTAYFEDFNG
+1500 
-1513 DYYRVRLSIGNN
+1513 
-1525 GTVATVYN
+1525 
-1533 VGKMTKDVPASAK
+1533 
-1546 ILAVVGSKPLAVTS
+1546 
-1560 SDNSIS
+1560 
-1566 QDSRNVNRQFSE
+1566 
-1578 ISDAKTIEDGGTVE
+1578 
-1592 NDSGEFVAESDGNG
+1592 
-1606 GTRWSLSTYESS
+1606 
-1618 GRETLR
+1618 
-1624 QYLDG
+1624 
-1629 QVSESGLTEADAKAV
+1629 
-1644 LDSMDDIYEI
+1644 
-1654 CRKYEGEYVPFGA
+1654 
-1667 WSRAEVVIDEKGNP
+1667 
-1681 VFSVIKPN
+1681 
-1689 GEYAM
+1689 
-1694 NLDFSLVC
+1694 
-1702 KKRRALDAVL
+1702 
-1712 NRLIETGAIND
+1712 
-1723 FGFGQEEIVR
+1723 
-1733 VNEIIREHGFEI
+1733 
-1745 ACDMCFVDA
+1745 
-1754 KRYRQAGVADQ
+1754 
-1765 FVDLYNSI
+1765 
-1773 VKSMAKDG
+1773 
-1781 QEIDYFNFAND
+1781 
-1792 SSLSHTEGGIDRLSD
+1792 
-1807 AELDFSEI
+1807 
-1815 NEITKPGAKKTMA
+1815 
-1828 YRVAQYLKTHPA
+1828 
-1840 DRKLLSRGDFMS
+1840 
-1852 TAGFDA
+1852 
-1858 VKASKPDILK
+1858 
-1868 IYNVKK
+1868 
-1874 GAGGPKAAQSDVQY
+1874 
-1888 LNDILSS
+1888 
-1895 KKFNRNA
+1895 
-1902 AYDVGG
+1902 VGG
-1908 VRVQSFS
+1908 YFKLGTTS
-1915 DYVPRLVFDYVQM
+1915 
-1928 IGDLAAKRLPA
+1928 AAL
-1939 HAYTKEPL
+1939 
-1947 FAKQFGLTGMK
+1947 
-1958 INMSLM
+1958 
-1964 PAKGNGKYAGLNA
+1964 
-1977 DGSYAWARESFP
+1977 ES
-1989 AEEAFR
+1989 
-1995 IQADPEYGKNVGTI
+1995 V
-2009 AVGISD
+2009 
-2015 EHIWKMLSDP
+2015 
-2025 DIRMVI
+2025 
-2031 PYHKSGINPAVAVKL
+2031 GINPANIYWYKSKIKEIKAKHPEMTDAVIKQVPELLENPVIIMQSQTVTNRATVLGDLDAGGKPVLCALEL
-2046 KIGEYTNYTDQQNTR
+2046 KPDGNISNFIVIASAYPKSAVQNLINTSDILYVDPNKNRTDSWLSSRGLQLPEGVTNYGSIGSISYTDKNVKGQIVFGEEKNVKTAMQEALEKA
-2061 RRDGRQLTKSELKN
+2061 GVTKE
-2075 IPDINRLMHRDGLD
+2075 
-2089 AVEASRRYVEWCEDN
+2089 
-2104 GYIPKFEKF
+2104 
-2113 AYMTDSDGSRVFNEN
+2113 
-2128 YYKLLEDFTTM
+2128 
-2139 VDGEFHPQGD
+2139 
-2149 VTATFPGSDSAFGS
+2149 
-2163 MADLIKEG
+2163 
-2171 LEEDAVTANRLNGEV
+2171 
-2186 DGLAEEVRS
+2186 
-2195 ALGREESG
+2195 G

-2342 DRLYGDTGMMQIY
+2342 DKLYGDTGMMQIY
-2355 LMDTGRERIA
+2355 LMDTGRERVA

-2397 FAKKDREELSDLVRR
+2397 FAKKDGEELSDLVRR

-2423 IRKAFEKTFIED
+2423 IRKAFEKTFVED

-2493 YRKWIN
+2493 YRKWVN
-2499 NLFGG
+2499 DLFGG

-2517 NTASGNRRS
+2517 YTASGNRRS

-2651 KTAYDIAAL
+2651 KTASDIAAL

-2717 NSRLEALNGVRD
+2717 NSRLEALNGVRG

-2770 WHGSKNGG
+2770 WHGSKKGG

-2791 NKKYASRYAKPGD
+2791 NKKYASRYAKAGD

-2840 KVQESGLP
+2840 EVQESGLP

-2889 YVIRISEQVKSAD
+2889 YVIRSSEQVKSAD

-2925 IRWSLAGKY
+2925 IRWSLAGSSGITTEITDDSYDEYEGGYQRRDIKLNGETVGTVAIRIYDDYSEIDRIDIDEKYRNKGIGTTVLGDIAGEFDTTYIVPDNENAKRLYERIGEEVTSGEVYENLDQGYGVYRLDKSYGNTRWSLAGKY

-2943 IDDYKN
+2943 IDDYKK
-2949 GLLPVYD
+2949 GLFPVYD
-2956 TFVVGETP
+2956 TFVVSETP

-2980 QTHVDYALNGTKDA
+2980 QTHVDYALNGTKDE

-3010 KEPIAIIQSQS
+3010 KKPIAIIQSQS
-3021 NPSRAVVFIEMT
+3021 NPSRAVVFIEMI
-3033 SKNGKNVVTPV
+3033 SKSKKNIVVPV
-3044 EVDGYGKTNNLRID
+3044 EVDGYGTTNSITID
-3058 SNALASVFGK
+3058 SNALTSLFGK
-3068 KNAAN
+3068 NNAPK
-3073 QLQTAIDNTV
+3073 QLKDAIDNTV
-3083 NGKTEL
+3083 NGKTKL

-3097 LALLQGAGLQLPSG
+3097 LALLHLAGLQLPG
-3111 LPQDGFVHSIREP
+3111 NLPQDGFVHSIREP

-3155 SKVVNHDGSP
+3155 SKVVNRDGSP

-3290 GIHDGSEWVAFDST
+3290 GVHDGSEWVAFDST

-3342 EKLRQDVNDLKQELQ
+3342 EKLRQDVDDLKQELQ

-3376 LIDRYGVKLS
+3376 LIDGYGVKLS
-3386 AKELYPHVTNLY
+3386 AKELYPHVTNLF

-3411 KKDERVDTMRI
+3411 KKGERVDTMRI
-3422 IEEMDKIVDAVIEN
+3422 IEEMDKIVDAVIET
-3436 AVGADDTYVEM
+3436 AVGVDDTYVEM

-3463 DERADAAQSA
+3463 DARAVAAQSA

-3492 NEGLPVDS
+3492 NEGLPVDT

-3515 GITNPGEQAAHIA
+3515 GITHPGEQAAHIA
-3528 DVVNTIRESGINE
+3528 EVVNTIRESGINE

-3648 QTVLRNKVLRKYTE
+3648 QTVLRNKILRKYTE
-3662 ASTTLD
+3662 ASSKLY

-3694 TGKSVAKQGVYDRI
+3694 TGKSMAKQGVYDRI
-3708 LRVIEA
+3708 LSVIKA
-3714 ANNMAAEGGKNGLD
+3714 ANNMAADGGKNGLD

-3754 IEANQGKKLTEL
+3754 VEANKGKKLTEL

-3773 LNGIFNQLKHLT
+3773 LNGIFNQLNHLT

-3792 DPREGLAAKSW
+3792 DPRDGLAAKSW

-3822 ANTERARG
+3822 AKTEKAREK
-3830 MYEQVHFGALDPS
+3830 YEQIHFGALDAA

-3860 FRRCQ
+3860 FRQCQ

-3898 VTLKLSHGTLTATPA
+3898 VTLKLSRGTLTATPA

-3950 GKAHIAGK
+3950 GKTHIAKK

-4016 YTTENYFPMRTADD
+4016 YTTENYFPMRTVDD
-4030 YRAIADNPNYEMNL
+4030 YRAIADNLNYEMNL

-4099 DGTSLKQRIIH
+4099 DGTSLKQRIIR

-4122 LINNLSGVQMY
+4122 LINNLGGVQMY

-4170 ALPEFSLSGLKK
+4170 ALPEFSLAGLKK

-4352 AKVIASSLANAA
+4352 AKVIASSLANTA

-4384 DDELFDDLM
+4384 DDELLDDLM

-4446 INKYFISQNGGRP
+4446 INKYVISRNGGRP

-4488 VIDRIILELPV
+4488 VVDRIILELPV

-4565 SSLMDDLYELKKVN
+4565 SSVMDDLYELKKVN

>member
-165 AVGEQIKAYDS
+165 AVGKQIKAYDS

-193 PEAYETLYDNGFY
+193 PEAYETLYDNGLY

-252 RIEKAMGTKNIAGQR
+252 RIEKAMGAKNIAGQR
-267 WTTGLPKIEN
+267 WTTGFPKIEN

-442 DNASG
+442 DKASG

-760 SEGIAWYEFLKKY
+760 SEGIAWYEFLRKY

-794 SELKKIQKLVADGSI
+794 SKLKKIQKLVADGSI

-823 SMKTTPTVDVTS
+823 SIKTTPTVDMTS

-871 LTGLRIGG
+871 LTGLRISG

-897 SSIETLK
+897 SSSETLK
-904 AAQNAIESGAT
+904 AAQSAIESGAT

-984 SPVSN
+984 SPVAN
-989 VSGEGGTNSSETKT
+989 ASGEGGTNSSEAKT

-1022 RYSAESASALAN
+1022 ITATEYNKAVKGSAAEQYTYFSN
-1034 LNSKAEQDAFFRNEN
+1034 EEKKLNSD
-1049 AGIEQEIKNIES
+1049 IKNIAES
-1061 SDSIT
+1061 EAMT
-1066 AEEKAQRIGELKEAA
+1066 AEEKAEAIEKKNEEKNRLYA
-1081 SRNNSLAKAMD
+1081 LAKSTENV
-1092 DFREMGRLVRAGE
+1092 REMMRVKYAGNVDRLVE
-1105 VDKIVDSLR
+1105 ELQPK
-1114 KPLKKMGVNIEVV
+1114 LKKYGIKIDVV
-1127 DNVETADG
+1127 DNIDTAG
-1135 MKSGAYFDKSTNTI
+1135 KSSSGAYFDRNTNTI
-1149 KVSRDWNG
+1149 KVSRNWDNFN
-1157 VENVVKLELAA
+1157 NVVKLVLAGEGLA
-1168 DGNGFVLN
+1168 VTDRA
-1176 SGKSVSFDR
+1176 SVSFDR

-1261 EEQRRASTEKVVNDA
+1261 EEQRRASAEKVVNDA

-1321 ALERFIARIRGKDAY
+1321 ALERLIARIRGKDAY

-1371 SDGGKKYSI
+1371 SGEGKRYSI
-1380 VYLDDGKTYVTASRN
+1380 SKSFVKNYDAWD
-1395 VISGNDV
+1395 
-1402 NQWRKQITNFFT
+1402 KQ
-1414 ALLEGNKSIDIE
+1414 S
-1426 TVEGDTLTITKK
+1426 
-1438 ETARKA
+1438 
-1444 RDNFKQEN
+1444 
-1452 GKPVRMSD
+1452 
-1460 NEFRVKL
+1460 
-1467 NVEAHIDEIAE
+1467 
-1478 TARSSKNTGSA
+1478 
-1489 DTKSH
+1489 
-1494 AFAKDG
+1494 
-1500 FTYRTAYFEDFNG
+1500 
-1513 DYYRVRLSIGNN
+1513 
-1525 GTVATVYN
+1525 
-1533 VGKMTKDVPASAK
+1533 
-1546 ILAVVGSKPLAVTS
+1546 
-1560 SDNSIS
+1560 
-1566 QDSRNVNRQFSE
+1566 
-1578 ISDAKTIEDGGTVE
+1578 
-1592 NDSGEFVAESDGNG
+1592 
-1606 GTRWSLSTYESS
+1606 
-1618 GRETLR
+1618 
-1624 QYLDG
+1624 
-1629 QVSESGLTEADAKAV
+1629 
-1644 LDSMDDIYEI
+1644 
-1654 CRKYEGEYVPFGA
+1654 
-1667 WSRAEVVIDEKGNP
+1667 
-1681 VFSVIKPN
+1681 
-1689 GEYAM
+1689 
-1694 NLDFSLVC
+1694 
-1702 KKRRALDAVL
+1702 
-1712 NRLIETGAIND
+1712 
-1723 FGFGQEEIVR
+1723 
-1733 VNEIIREHGFEI
+1733 
-1745 ACDMCFVDA
+1745 
-1754 KRYRQAGVADQ
+1754 
-1765 FVDLYNSI
+1765 
-1773 VKSMAKDG
+1773 
-1781 QEIDYFNFAND
+1781 
-1792 SSLSHTEGGIDRLSD
+1792 
-1807 AELDFSEI
+1807 
-1815 NEITKPGAKKTMA
+1815 
-1828 YRVAQYLKTHPA
+1828 
-1840 DRKLLSRGDFMS
+1840 
-1852 TAGFDA
+1852 
-1858 VKASKPDILK
+1858 
-1868 IYNVKK
+1868 
-1874 GAGGPKAAQSDVQY
+1874 
-1888 LNDILSS
+1888 
-1895 KKFNRNA
+1895 
-1902 AYDVGG
+1902 VGG
-1908 VRVQSFS
+1908 YFKLGTTS
-1915 DYVPRLVFDYVQM
+1915 
-1928 IGDLAAKRLPA
+1928 AAL
-1939 HAYTKEPL
+1939 
-1947 FAKQFGLTGMK
+1947 
-1958 INMSLM
+1958 
-1964 PAKGNGKYAGLNA
+1964 
-1977 DGSYAWARESFP
+1977 ES
-1989 AEEAFR
+1989 
-1995 IQADPEYGKNVGTI
+1995 V
-2009 AVGISD
+2009 
-2015 EHIWKMLSDP
+2015 
-2025 DIRMVI
+2025 
-2031 PYHKSGINPAVAVKL
+2031 GINPANIYWYKSKIKEIKAKHPEMTDAVIKQVPELLENPIIIMQSQTVTNRATVLGDLDAGGKPVLCALEL
-2046 KIGEYTNYTDQQNTR
+2046 KPDGNISNFIVIASAYPKSAVQNLINTSDILYVDPNKNRTDSWLSSRGLQLPEGVTNYGSIGSISYTDKNVKGQIVFGEEKNAKTAMQEALER
-2061 RRDGRQLTKSELKN
+2061 AGVTK
-2075 IPDINRLMHRDGLD
+2075 
-2089 AVEASRRYVEWCEDN
+2089 
-2104 GYIPKFEKF
+2104 
-2113 AYMTDSDGSRVFNEN
+2113 
-2128 YYKLLEDFTTM
+2128 
-2139 VDGEFHPQGD
+2139 
-2149 VTATFPGSDSAFGS
+2149 
-2163 MADLIKEG
+2163 
-2171 LEEDAVTANRLNGEV
+2171 EE
-2186 DGLAEEVRS
+2186 
-2195 ALGREESG
+2195 

-2355 LMDTGRERIA
+2355 LMDTGRERVA

-2372 TALTDGQVRQ
+2372 TALTDGQARQ
-2382 YENLIDTLGRDEMNG
+2382 YENLIGIIGRDKMNG
-2397 FAKKDREELSDLVRR
+2397 FAKKDGEELSDLVRR
-2412 RKAFI
+2412 RKTFI
-2417 EENEAG
+2417 AENEAG

-2475 FDSEATN
+2475 FDSEATD

-2517 NTASGNRRS
+2517 YTASGNRRS

-2651 KTAYDIAAL
+2651 KTASDIAAL

-2770 WHGSKNGG
+2770 WHGSKKGG
-2778 GFTEFRDWSYFTE
+2778 GFTEFREWSYFTE
-2791 NKKYASRYAKPGD
+2791 NKKYASRYAKAGD

-2810 VYANLGNTFDTRKP
+2810 VYANLGNAFDTRKP

-2889 YVIRISEQVKSAD
+2889 YVIRSSEQVKSAD
-2902 PITYDDSG
+2902 PITYDNDG

-2925 IRWSLAGKY
+2925 IRWSLAGNSGITTEITDDSYDEYEGGYQRRDIKLNGETVGTVAIRIYDDYSEIDRIDIDEKYRNKGIGTTVLGDIAGEFDTTYIVPDNESAKRLYERIGEEVTSGEVYENLDQGYGVYRLDKSYGNTRWSLAGKY

-2956 TFVVGETP
+2956 TFVVSETP

-3021 NPSRAVVFIEMT
+3021 KPSRAVVFIEMT

-3155 SKVVNHDGSP
+3155 SKVVNRDGSP

-3290 GIHDGSEWVAFDST
+3290 GVHDGSEWVAFDST

-3342 EKLRQDVNDLKQELQ
+3342 EKLRQDVDDLKQELQ

-3376 LIDRYGVKLS
+3376 LIDRYGVKLP

-3436 AVGADDTYVEM
+3436 AVGVDDTYVEM

-3463 DERADAAQSA
+3463 DARTDAAQSA

-3492 NEGLPVDS
+3492 NEGLPVDT

-3515 GITNPGEQAAHIA
+3515 GITHPGEQAAHIA

-3604 EKVSGIRAENQK
+3604 EKTADIKAENRK

-3638 ARQNRSEKQK
+3638 ASKNRTKKQQRSIQEKRAFEQIS
-3648 QTVLRNKVLRKYTE
+3648 KYTRL
-3662 ASTTLD
+3662 LD
-3668 RPTTENHFTEA
+3668 KPTTDKHVTEA
-3679 MRKPLMEFLAAVDIT
+3679 MRGIMLGLLESVDT
-3694 TGKSVAKQGVYDRI
+3694 VSTKTPKKSADISDPEMSPR
-3708 LRVIEA
+3708 RVRSYGLKKFDTIEKLVLKYQ
-3714 ANNMAAEGGKNGLD
+3714 ANVQNNLENEIEINQAELDEISKSGIVDD
-3728 IAETD
+3728 IAE
-3733 LNVQEKQLI
+3733 
-3742 VDSGLLERMSAW
+3742 W
-3754 IEANQGKKLTEL
+3754 IKKHEGESLADMT
-3766 SSAQLEE
+3766 LEE
-3773 LNGIFNQLKHLT
+3773 LTEFNKLFRRIDALSSN
-3785 AEIKRLY
+3785 IKKLY

-3822 ANTERARG
+3822 AKTEKAREK
-3830 MYEQVHFGALDPS
+3830 YEQIHFGALDAA

-3860 FRRCQ
+3860 FRQCQ

-3913 QLMSIHLML
+3913 QLMSVYLML

-3950 GKAHIAGK
+3950 GKLHIEKK

-3965 RLVLNEADA
+3965 SLVLNEADA

-4016 YTTENYFPMRTADD
+4016 YTTENYFPMRTIKD
-4030 YRAIADNPNYEMNL
+4030 YEAIATDPNHEMNL

-4099 DGTSLKQRIIH
+4099 DGTSLKQRIIR

-4170 ALPEFSLSGLKK
+4170 ALPEFSLAGLKK

-4384 DDELFDDLM
+4384 DDELLDDLM

-4546 RDMIYHGYTE
+4546 RDMIYHGYTD
-4556 TKIKNAVMK
+4556 TKIRNAV
-4565 SSLMDDLYELKKVN
+4565 SNSELMDDLYELKQKN
-4579 PGSYKAKVNS
+4579 PGSYEAKVNN
-4589 IVSSVSAVSSL
+4589 IVDKVSALSKT
-4600 EGKEFEDFIESAMK
+4600 EGEEFRTVIESAMK
-4614 RREREDGGSKTD
+4614 KRERTNGVMTD
-4626 DEVYD
+4626 DEIKKQKYA
-4631 EMHRKMEKEVKE
+4631 ELKKEIKERLVFLNDRQKAKLVKE
-4643 QLIYIDVSKRAAYIK
+4643 LLEKYS
-4658 KMLKTYGEYG
+4658 EYG
-4668 ITEADILKVLR
+4668 FTEADIEKIRLELVK
-4679 KAGKA
+4679 GK

>member
-80 ANDFITKRDARN
+80 ASDFITKRDARN

-155 TYGGSDDQKK
+155 TYGGSDEQKK

-193 PEAYETLYDNGFY
+193 PEEYETLYDNGLY

-267 WTTGLPKIEN
+267 WTTGFPKIEN

-362 AQNEASRLSP
+362 AQNEATRLSP

-388 LDNAD
+388 LENAD

-442 DNASG
+442 DKASG

-470 DTIAHRIVGERVDPN
+470 DTVAHRIVGERVDPN

-606 WQVAKEILKQ
+606 LQVAKEILKQ

-785 VRGSIDDSI
+785 VRSSIDDSI
-794 SELKKIQKLVADGSI
+794 SKLKKIQKLVADGSI

-823 SMKTTPTVDVTS
+823 SMKTTPTVDMTS

-879 TTVSQKRADVR
+879 TTVSQKRAAVR

-897 SSIETLK
+897 SSTETLK

-928 QAIQANRAENSRLRN
+928 QAMQANRAENSRLRN

-984 SPVSN
+984 SLTAN

-1022 RYSAESASALAN
+1022 RYSAEEASALAN
-1034 LNSKAEQDAFFRNEN
+1034 LNSKEEQDAFFRNEN
-1049 AGIEQEIKNIES
+1049 ARIEQEIKNIES

-1081 SRNNSLAKAMD
+1081 SRNYSLAKAMD

-1105 VDKIVDSLR
+1105 VDKVVDSLR
-1114 KPLKKMGVNIEVV
+1114 KPLKKMGINIEVV
-1127 DNVETADG
+1127 DNIEAAEG
-1135 MKSGAYFDKSTNTI
+1135 MRSGAYFDKRTNTI
-1149 KVSRDWNG
+1149 KVSRDWNMI
-1157 VENVVKLELAA
+1157 ENVVKLELAA

-1176 SGKSVSFDR
+1176 PGKSVSFDR

-1235 DAQKEKN
+1235 DARKEEN

-1261 EEQRRASTEKVVNDA
+1261 EEQRRASAEKVVNDA

-1371 SDGGKKYSI
+1371 SDGGKRHSLAGQYSQTAKLNSLSGAVRMNENGTPMDTI
-1380 VYLDDGKTYVTASRN
+1380 RARTGWWLGKDGKWRYEIDDSALSFDRNGYTDNAMYLADYVRHDKLFAAYPWLRGVKLKIVDVIAGNENLNGLYNHHNDTIYLKDGRTDKQMKSTLLHELQHVIQEYEGFATGANPNAAAALLLNSAYNDLKRDSRFAKIKSPDEKMRIVKQYIERTTGN
-1395 VISGNDV
+1395 SFESQAQNYYYTNYGEQESRAVQERYAPTNDTGNDQIEVALYHNDGVIYDVSEEIDKAIDNLKEMGYNEKQV
-1402 NQWRKQITNFFT
+1402 NSIIKRGIQNADLSGSGSESANTQNAWRRNNNGATEQSRG
-1414 ALLEGNKSIDIE
+1414 AGNEKRLGDGVRGRGDNQGTSE
-1426 TVEGDTLTITKK
+1426 TESAGRSVQRVLNEVS
-1438 ETARKA
+1438 
-1444 RDNFKQEN
+1444 
-1452 GKPVRMSD
+1452 KPEKRFS
-1460 NEFRVKL
+1460 L
-1467 NVEAHIDEIAE
+1467 SSNVEQII
-1478 TARSSKNTGSA
+1478 
-1489 DTKSH
+1489 
-1494 AFAKDG
+1494 
-1500 FTYRTAYFEDFNG
+1500 
-1513 DYYRVRLSIGNN
+1513 
-1525 GTVATVYN
+1525 
-1533 VGKMTKDVPASAK
+1533 
-1546 ILAVVGSKPLAVTS
+1546 
-1560 SDNSIS
+1560 
-1566 QDSRNVNRQFSE
+1566 
-1578 ISDAKTIEDGGTVE
+1578 E
-1592 NDSGEFVAESDGNG
+1592 NDSGEFVADSNGNG

-1644 LDSMDDIYEI
+1644 LDSMDEIYEI

-1681 VFSVIKPN
+1681 VFSVVKPN

-1773 VKSMAKDG
+1773 VKSMARDG

-1815 NEITKPGAKKTMA
+1815 NEITKPGAKKTVE
-1828 YRVAQYLKTHPA
+1828 YRIAQYLKTHPS

-1858 VKASKPDILK
+1858 VKVSKPGILK
-1868 IYNVKK
+1868 LYNSKK
-1874 GAGGPKAAQSDVQY
+1874 GTGGPKAAQSDVQY

-1895 KKFNRNA
+1895 KKFNRSA

-2046 KIGEYTNYTDQQNTR
+2046 NIGEYTNYTDHQNTR
-2061 RRDGRQLTKSELKN
+2061 RRDGKQLTKAELKN

-2113 AYMTDSDGSRVFNEN
+2113 AYMTDSDGNRVFNEN

-2171 LEEDAVTANRLNGEV
+2171 LEEDAVTANRLNAEV
-2186 DGLAEEVRS
+2186 DGMAEEVRS

-2203 KRFSLS
+2203 KRFSL
-2209 SNVEQTK
+2209 T
-2216 DLIAVHNMTAAELEK
+2216 
-2231 SLDLGGLPMPSIAI
+2231 
-2245 IKAADGHS
+2245 
-2253 EYGDVSLVF
+2253 
-2262 GKDTI
+2262 
-2267 DPKKSA
+2267 
-2273 RNKVYGGDAWTPTFP
+2273 
-2288 KIDYKA
+2288 
-2294 NEKVGKRIR
+2294 
-2303 DKYYDLSRKYGYD
+2303 
-2316 NTRAL
+2316 
-2321 YNYAQDL
+2321 
-2328 SDVLT
+2328 
-2333 SEGGEKAMI
+2333 
-2342 DRLYGDTGMMQIY
+2342 
-2355 LMDTGRERIA
+2355 
-2365 NVNKETK
+2365 
-2372 TALTDGQVRQ
+2372 
-2382 YENLIDTLGRDEMNG
+2382 
-2397 FAKKDREELSDLVRR
+2397 
-2412 RKAFI
+2412 
-2417 EENEAG
+2417 
-2423 IRKAFEKTFIED
+2423 
-2435 GMSAK
+2435 
-2440 DAAEV
+2440 
-2445 SAELALS
+2445 
-2452 DLRKYVLDT
+2452 
-2461 FNYIKNGAETVKTE
+2461 
-2475 FDSEATN
+2475 
-2482 AAIKKAADGEG
+2482 
-2493 YRKWIN
+2493 
-2499 NLFGG
+2499 
-2504 AEEKSGIRNSKDA
+2504 
-2517 NTASGNRRS
+2517 
-2526 FEALHWENNLENIVK
+2526 
-2541 AMLEQDETG
+2541 
-2550 GAFFSGTGIWGV
+2550 
-2562 SAKKYN
+2562 
-2568 SISEIK
+2568 
-2574 NDSSRLRTMN
+2574 
-2584 EAEYNALKEQYGAR
+2584 
-2598 MQEIA
+2598 
-2603 QTLIDPK
+2603 
-2610 NDNYFIASDDAYSL
+2610 
-2624 IVDAVRNSKDES
+2624 
-2636 GILRYLKKYNSRATE
+2636 
-2651 KTAYDIAAL
+2651 
-2660 VRDIAEMPTGYF
+2660 
-2672 EAKPQRAVG
+2672 
-2681 FDEVK
+2681 
-2686 AVILPDNASG
+2686 
-2696 ELVSRLESDGINT
+2696 
-2709 VTYKAGDE
+2709 
-2717 NSRLEALNGVRD
+2717 
-2729 VRFSLARANDEYMKA
+2729 RANDEYMKA
-2744 VESGD
+2744 VESGNV
-2749 TEEQRR
+2749 EEQQR
-2755 LVDEAAKANGYDRLF
+2755 LVDEAAKNAGYDSPKVFHQTGERF
-2770 WHGSKNGG
+2770 WEFKTDNPVAGAYDSETPNGIFFKSNDHDIGVGGNYVETGRGGEIQMAAYLRMENTLHFSDRKEANAWYVKNVPGYEAAQ
-2778 GFTEFRDWSYFTE
+2778 TEMKKAVEPFDRQIDALDDEFFVNDSISEEEYDRQWNNLIEKLRETE
-2791 NKKYASRYAKPGD
+2791 NKY
-2804 KGSLYE
+2804 
-2810 VYANLGNTFDTRKP
+2810 RKRL
-2824 ECREIFD
+2824 REILDDYFLTGN
-2831 KMRSEYGLS
+2831 S
-2840 KVQESGLP
+2840 
-2848 DWTDGYDIAEFIDEN
+2848 GYDSIE
-2863 GLDYDSIILDEGG
+2863 LDYDGHRYI
-2876 DLVDGKPV
+2876 DGKRENV
-2884 SRGFS
+2884 HTYIVFDGS
-2889 YVIRISEQVKSAD
+2889 QVKSAD

-2910 NVIPLTERFDSGNRD
+2910 NVIPLTERFDNGNRD

-2956 TFVVGETP
+2956 TFVVSETP

-3155 SKVVNHDGSP
+3155 SKVVNRDGSP

-3290 GIHDGSEWVAFDST
+3290 GVHDGSEWVAFDST

-3342 EKLRQDVNDLKQELQ
+3342 EKLRQDVDDLKQELQ

-3436 AVGADDTYVEM
+3436 AVGVDDTYVEM

-3463 DERADAAQSA
+3463 DARADAAQSA

-3492 NEGLPVDS
+3492 NEGIPVDT

-3515 GITNPGEQAAHIA
+3515 GITHPGEQAAHIA

-3583 TKLAEAMHY
+3583 TKLAGAMHY

-3604 EKVSGIRAENQK
+3604 EKVASIKAENRK

-3638 ARQNRSEKQK
+3638 ARANRSEKQK

-3662 ASTTLD
+3662 ASTMLD

-3679 MRKPLMEFLAAVDIT
+3679 MREPIMEFLAAVDIT

-3714 ANNMAAEGGKNGLD
+3714 ANKATAEGDENGLD

-3754 IEANQGKKLTEL
+3754 VEANKGKKLTEL

-3808 IGLAQTK
+3808 IGLAK
-3815 ERKQVLG
+3815 NRDRKTRVLTGFNTLRKGLEWVHYGSIDAYGFFNGIDSDVMDEQLRTFRKCQDKFG
-3822 ANTERARG
+3822 ANIELLSSL
-3830 MYEQVHFGALDPS
+3830 M
-3843 GYYNTLG
+3843 
-3850 SDTMTAQFER
+3850 SDAVGKE
-3860 FRRCQ
+3860 
-3865 NRFSENIQ
+3865 
-3873 MFTDRLGEIVDGA
+3873 G
-3886 IPKDEHGKNAKE
+3886 IPEGWHGKKAKE
-3898 VTLKLSHGTLTATPA
+3898 ITLNLSTGTLRATPS
-3913 QLMSIHLML
+3913 QLMTVYLLL

-3929 CLFNEAGGVIIGKFT
+3929 CLFNKDGGLVIGKF
-3944 AEKPKD
+3944 
-3950 GKAHIAGK
+3950 KAKAAVQTK
-3958 RTFAQSG
+3958 ENRTRNWRLFRTMSVFNEQSG
-3965 RLVLNEADA
+3965 KLVLNEADA
-3974 AKITA
+3974 NKIIES
-3979 ALTDGQRKRA
+3979 LTDAQIACA
-3989 DAISALLNNEAAR
+3989 DRISAILNGEAAR

-4016 YTTENYFPMRTADD
+4016 YTTENYFPMRTVDD
-4030 YRAIADNPNYEMNL
+4030 YRAIENNPNNEMTL
-4044 LGLSFTKERTGRAGK
+4044 LGLSFTHERTRLAGK
-4059 ALVAEDIYDVIGR
+4059 ALVAEDIFDVVGR

-4086 LDNAKKMYSLRLG
+4086 LDNAKKMYALRLG
-4099 DGTSLKQRIIH
+4099 NGTSLKQTLIRQ
-4110 SYGREADAFYNK
+4110 YGGQADKFYRN
-4122 LINNLSGVQMY
+4122 LINNLSGTEIYASQGV
-4133 TNNSAEALSDKLLS
+4133 EAFSEKLLS
-4147 NYKAAAVAGNVSV
+4147 NYKAAAVAKNISV

-4170 ALPEFSLSGLKK
+4170 ALSEFSSAGIKAWNSFK
-4182 SMAFE
+4182 
-4187 DILNLSPKQL
+4187 DLSPSQVK
-4197 KANTAEMLKYS
+4197 AEMNEMLEHSGVAKLKN
-4208 GIARLKAWGSS
+4208 WGAS
-4219 ENMTRKSFESLY
+4219 ENMTRKSFEELY
-4231 NDNSDTARQKINEFL
+4231 NNEPKNFLVKINDAMD
-4246 TSGAENA
+4246 SGAEFA
-4253 DMWTWAKLWRM
+4253 DMWTWSRLWRM
-4264 SKAEIDAQGK
+4264 SKAEIDAQNK
-4274 YTAGSKEYFEAV
+4274 YTKGSKEYFEAV
-4286 DRKFSDVIG
+4286 NSKFSEVIG

-4306 SMAVQNAKGFGK
+4306 SMAVQNAGTASK
-4318 FLFAFQNEPLK
+4318 FLYAFQNEPLK
-4329 QYSYLISTL
+4329 QYSYLTSAI
-4338 NDARRGKPGAKKKL
+4338 NDAVRGKPGAKKKL
-4352 AKVIASSLANAA
+4352 VKVIASSVANTV
-4364 AVSAISTFMA
+4364 AVSAITTLVSL
-4374 WLRGTLDRDD
+4374 WRGTLDRDD
-4384 DDELFDDLM
+4384 DDELWDDIL
-4393 KEFAGNSIDDLL
+4393 KSFSENALKDIL
-4405 SGAFAPVWQYIDTI
+4405 SGGLAPVWQLAETVWTAIES
-4419 MGAINS
+4419 GAF
-4425 GVYGNTVER
+4425 GRTVER
-4434 LDMAA
+4434 MDLAA

-4446 INKYFISQNGGRP
+4446 INKYLISQNGGRP
-4459 NLGTVQDIVNVASNL
+4459 NLGMLQDIVNAASNL
-4474 FGLPAKNIFRDVKS
+4474 FGWSAKNVIRDLKAGL
-4488 VIDRIILELPV
+4488 DRIIFDSGLVSPMTQ
-4499 PSAAK
+4499 
-4504 YNYLKAWKDVEL
+4504 YNYLKTWKDVEL

-4589 IVSSVSAVSSL
+4589 IVSSVSTVSSL

>member
-52 KQNRI
+52 EQNRI

-80 ANDFITKRDARN
+80 ASDFITKRDTRN

-155 TYGGSDDQKK
+155 TYGGSDEQKK

-193 PEAYETLYDNGFY
+193 PEAYETLYDNGLY

-288 KETGKRL
+288 EETGKRL

-307 KETLEDYGRYL
+307 KETLEGYGKYL

-324 ATERA
+324 AAERA

-388 LDNAD
+388 LENAD

-407 YYKGGEEAKKYLRA
+407 YYKGGDEAKKYLRA
-421 LSYELNRRAAN
+421 LSYELNKRAAN

-442 DNASG
+442 DKASG

-628 VLNLVADSIIMADRS
+628 VLNLVADSLIMADRS

-696 MMSAG
+696 MMSVG
-701 PTIAS
+701 PTISS

-785 VRGSIDDSI
+785 VQKNIDDSI
-794 SELKKIQKLVADGSI
+794 SKLKKIQKLVADGSI

-823 SMKTTPTVDVTS
+823 SMKTTPTVDMTS

-897 SSIETLK
+897 SSTETLK

-984 SPVSN
+984 SPVAD
-989 VSGEGGTNSSETKT
+989 VSAEGGTNSSETKT
-1003 TQETAKKR
+1003 TQEAAKKR

-1017 AYQDE
+1017 AYQNE
-1022 RYSAESASALAN
+1022 KYSAENASALAN

-1127 DNVETADG
+1127 DNVEAADG

-1176 SGKSVSFDR
+1176 SGKGVSFDR

-1227 DDRSWRSE
+1227 DDRSWKSE
-1235 DAQKEKN
+1235 DAQKEEN

-1261 EEQRRASTEKVVNDA
+1261 EEQRRASAEKAVNDA

-1295 HSSKAGEN
+1295 HSSRAGEN

-1313 GIIKRILN
+1313 GIIKRIVD
-1321 ALERFIARIRGKDAY
+1321 ALKRVIAKIDDLIHKDKGAY

-1371 SDGGKKYSI
+1371 SDGGKRYSI
-1380 VYLDDGKTYVTASRN
+1380 SKSFVKNYDAWD
-1395 VISGNDV
+1395 
-1402 NQWRKQITNFFT
+1402 KQ
-1414 ALLEGNKSIDIE
+1414 S
-1426 TVEGDTLTITKK
+1426 
-1438 ETARKA
+1438 
-1444 RDNFKQEN
+1444 
-1452 GKPVRMSD
+1452 
-1460 NEFRVKL
+1460 
-1467 NVEAHIDEIAE
+1467 
-1478 TARSSKNTGSA
+1478 
-1489 DTKSH
+1489 
-1494 AFAKDG
+1494 
-1500 FTYRTAYFEDFNG
+1500 
-1513 DYYRVRLSIGNN
+1513 
-1525 GTVATVYN
+1525 
-1533 VGKMTKDVPASAK
+1533 
-1546 ILAVVGSKPLAVTS
+1546 
-1560 SDNSIS
+1560 
-1566 QDSRNVNRQFSE
+1566 
-1578 ISDAKTIEDGGTVE
+1578 
-1592 NDSGEFVAESDGNG
+1592 
-1606 GTRWSLSTYESS
+1606 
-1618 GRETLR
+1618 
-1624 QYLDG
+1624 
-1629 QVSESGLTEADAKAV
+1629 
-1644 LDSMDDIYEI
+1644 
-1654 CRKYEGEYVPFGA
+1654 
-1667 WSRAEVVIDEKGNP
+1667 
-1681 VFSVIKPN
+1681 
-1689 GEYAM
+1689 
-1694 NLDFSLVC
+1694 
-1702 KKRRALDAVL
+1702 
-1712 NRLIETGAIND
+1712 
-1723 FGFGQEEIVR
+1723 
-1733 VNEIIREHGFEI
+1733 
-1745 ACDMCFVDA
+1745 
-1754 KRYRQAGVADQ
+1754 
-1765 FVDLYNSI
+1765 
-1773 VKSMAKDG
+1773 
-1781 QEIDYFNFAND
+1781 
-1792 SSLSHTEGGIDRLSD
+1792 
-1807 AELDFSEI
+1807 
-1815 NEITKPGAKKTMA
+1815 
-1828 YRVAQYLKTHPA
+1828 
-1840 DRKLLSRGDFMS
+1840 
-1852 TAGFDA
+1852 
-1858 VKASKPDILK
+1858 
-1868 IYNVKK
+1868 
-1874 GAGGPKAAQSDVQY
+1874 
-1888 LNDILSS
+1888 
-1895 KKFNRNA
+1895 
-1902 AYDVGG
+1902 VGG
-1908 VRVQSFS
+1908 YFKLGTTS
-1915 DYVPRLVFDYVQM
+1915 
-1928 IGDLAAKRLPA
+1928 AAL
-1939 HAYTKEPL
+1939 
-1947 FAKQFGLTGMK
+1947 
-1958 INMSLM
+1958 
-1964 PAKGNGKYAGLNA
+1964 
-1977 DGSYAWARESFP
+1977 ES
-1989 AEEAFR
+1989 
-1995 IQADPEYGKNVGTI
+1995 V
-2009 AVGISD
+2009 
-2015 EHIWKMLSDP
+2015 
-2025 DIRMVI
+2025 
-2031 PYHKSGINPAVAVKL
+2031 GINPANIYWYKSKIKEIKAKHPEMTDAVIKQVPELLENPIIIMQSQTVTNRATVLGDLDAGGKPVLCALEL
-2046 KIGEYTNYTDQQNTR
+2046 KPDGNISNFIVIASAYPKSAVQNLINTSDILYVDPNKNRTDSWLSSRGLQLPEGVTNYGSIGSISYTDKNVKGQIVFGEEKNAKTAMQEALEKA
-2061 RRDGRQLTKSELKN
+2061 GVTKE
-2075 IPDINRLMHRDGLD
+2075 
-2089 AVEASRRYVEWCEDN
+2089 
-2104 GYIPKFEKF
+2104 
-2113 AYMTDSDGSRVFNEN
+2113 
-2128 YYKLLEDFTTM
+2128 
-2139 VDGEFHPQGD
+2139 
-2149 VTATFPGSDSAFGS
+2149 
-2163 MADLIKEG
+2163 
-2171 LEEDAVTANRLNGEV
+2171 
-2186 DGLAEEVRS
+2186 
-2195 ALGREESG
+2195 G
-2203 KRFSLS
+2203 KRFSLAS
-2209 SNVEQTK
+2209 SADTV
-2216 DLIAVHNMTAAELEK
+2216 AELQREETELTNRIREIEK
-2231 SLDLGGLPMPSIAI
+2231 SDAFKKANDDLSKAINSDNIAEGMKAYQAWRKESGYADLVDRRDALRADIEEKSKGSSGRASAGELAAIEKSGLSEADYFRKQAVKEFGYTPYFYDAGYITPNGKMLNFSGEKGQHYGSRGEDHRAIAAIYENTEGTDALVRFMNDGNIRIMAETPGLDISASTEPSKEQYTTIRRFANEY
-2245 IKAADGHS
+2245 ADG
-2253 EYGDVSLVF
+2253 
-2262 GKDTI
+2262 
-2267 DPKKSA
+2267 
-2273 RNKVYGGDAWTPTFP
+2273 
-2288 KIDYKA
+2288 
-2294 NEKVGKRIR
+2294 
-2303 DKYYDLSRKYGYD
+2303 GYF
-2316 NTRAL
+2316 AV
-2321 YNYAQDL
+2321 DL
-2328 SDVLT
+2328 SDGNGKTVGTLEY
-2333 SEGGEKAMI
+2333 EGNI
-2342 DRLYGDTGMMQIY
+2342 NPT
-2355 LMDTGRERIA
+2355 RI
-2365 NVNKETK
+2365 VN
-2372 TALTDGQVRQ
+2372 D
-2382 YENLIDTLGRDEMNG
+2382 
-2397 FAKKDREELSDLVRR
+2397 
-2412 RKAFI
+2412 
-2417 EENEAG
+2417 
-2423 IRKAFEKTFIED
+2423 
-2435 GMSAK
+2435 
-2440 DAAEV
+2440 
-2445 SAELALS
+2445 
-2452 DLRKYVLDT
+2452 
-2461 FNYIKNGAETVKTE
+2461 IKH
-2475 FDSEATN
+2475 F
-2482 AAIKKAADGEG
+2482 
-2493 YRKWIN
+2493 Y
-2499 NLFGG
+2499 
-2504 AEEKSGIRNSKDA
+2504 
-2517 NTASGNRRS
+2517 
-2526 FEALHWENNLENIVK
+2526 
-2541 AMLEQDETG
+2541 ETG
-2550 GAFFSGTGIWGV
+2550 EVREQSGL
-2562 SAKKYN
+2562 
-2568 SISEIK
+2568 
-2574 NDSSRLRTMN
+2574 DRFR
-2584 EAEYNALKEQYGAR
+2584 
-2598 MQEIA
+2598 
-2603 QTLIDPK
+2603 
-2610 NDNYFIASDDAYSL
+2610 YSL
-2624 IVDAVRNSKDES
+2624 
-2636 GILRYLKKYNSRATE
+2636 T
-2651 KTAYDIAAL
+2651 
-2660 VRDIAEMPTGYF
+2660 
-2672 EAKPQRAVG
+2672 
-2681 FDEVK
+2681 
-2686 AVILPDNASG
+2686 
-2696 ELVSRLESDGINT
+2696 
-2709 VTYKAGDE
+2709 
-2717 NSRLEALNGVRD
+2717 
-2729 VRFSLARANDEYMKA
+2729 RANDEYMKA
-2744 VESGD
+2744 VESGNV
-2749 TEEQRR
+2749 EEQQR
-2755 LVDEAAKANGYDRLF
+2755 LVDEAAENAGYDTVLY
-2770 WHGSKNGG
+2770 HGTQSF
-2778 GFTEFRDWSYFTE
+2778 GFTQIDVSKYSDDEVSFFATSNPEMAQTYSAKSGTREISRKGGIENLSLPQVVDRLNAVSAADTSDYDRYTYRIMNRSDTE
-2791 NKKYASRYAKPGD
+2791 ALKKSIQSGIKELRAETERLVSEYADRLAKDFNGEDELKHSRLR
-2804 KGSLYE
+2804 SLLNALDSDSASKLS
-2810 VYANLGNTFDTRKP
+2810 ANLYTVLNHN
-2824 ECREIFD
+2824 EIFD
-2831 KMRSEYGLS
+2831 DAA
-2840 KVQESGLP
+2840 KVKFGNLEADIRLLKKLAALK
-2848 DWTDGYDIAEFIDEN
+2848 TDEDVVVREDTDRYDIVVEDQEKARKRLEKLDNSGNYVLRGRTEGFLEIDGNGHNWNDIFTTLEPKGGNTLKAEYDFGSESLKLSDRDGEFAVIPAKSVADAVSPMARAFARRYGTTFATTVLAQAKDQLKNSATAEVKIKSTGKTNTRDIANFAREQGYPGVKITDIYDN
-2863 GLDYDSIILDEGG
+2863 GGRGSEAGRG
-2876 DLVDGKPV
+2876 DVYIFFNP
-2884 SRGFS
+2884 
-2889 YVIRISEQVKSAD
+2889 EQDVKSAD

-2925 IRWSLAGKY
+2925 IRWSLAGNSGITTEITDDSYDEYEGGYQRRDIKLNGETVGTVAIRIYDDYSEIDRIDIDEKYRNKGIGTAVLGDIAGEFDTTYIVPDNENAKRLYERIGEEVTSGEVYENLDQGYGVYQLDKSYGNTRWSLAGKY

-2949 GLLPVYD
+2949 GLLPVRD
-2956 TFVVGETP
+2956 TFVVSETP
-2964 KVWQDI
+2964 KVWRDI

-2980 QTHVDYALNGTKDA
+2980 QTHVDYALNGTRDA
-2994 DHEISEADLK
+2994 DHEVSEADLK

-3021 NPSRAVVFIEMT
+3021 NPSRAVVLIEMT
-3033 SKNGKNVVTPV
+3033 SKSGKNIVVPV

-3058 SNALASVFGK
+3058 SNALTSVFGK

-3073 QLQTAIDNTV
+3073 QLQAAIDNTV

-3097 LALLQGAGLQLPSG
+3097 LALLQGAGLQLPRG

-3124 GSLVKAKMDD
+3124 GSFVKAKMDN

-3140 FKRWFGDWKGGKRNV
+3140 FKRWFGDWNGGKRNV
-3155 SKVVNHDGSP
+3155 SKVVNRDGSP

-3184 GSNQGVTHGDGI
+3184 GSNQGATLGDGI
-3196 YVSTNPTEFAYAGKN
+3196 YVSTNPTEFSYAGKN
-3211 RLDLYA
+3211 RLELYA
-3217 SIKKPFEMQLTKSQ
+3217 SIKNPFEKQLTKSQ
-3231 AERVYDKYF
+3231 AERIYDKYF

-3246 KYKTYRPHVI
+3246 KYNTYRPHVI
-3256 EKLQSRS
+3256 KQLQSRLS
-3263 RVFDYLSEAA
+3263 VFNYLSEAA
-3273 DNGGVRT
+3273 DNGKVRT

-3290 GIHDGSEWVAFDST
+3290 GVHDGSEWVAFDST

-3321 KLKYSLAKST
+3321 KFRYSLAKST

-3342 EKLRQDVNDLKQELQ
+3342 EKLRQDVDDLKQELQ

-3376 LIDRYGVKLS
+3376 LIDGYGVKLS
-3386 AKELYPHVTNLY
+3386 AKELYPDVTNLY

-3411 KKDERVDTMRI
+3411 KKGESVDTMRI

-3436 AVGADDTYVEM
+3436 AVGVDDTYVEM
-3447 KKLLPELRNTK
+3447 KKLLPELRKTK
-3458 LVVPV
+3458 LVVPM
-3463 DERADAAQSA
+3463 DARADAAQSA

-3492 NEGLPVDS
+3492 NEGLPVDT

-3528 DVVNTIRESGINE
+3528 DVVNTIRESGITE

-3551 IRTSI
+3551 IRASI

-3604 EKVSGIRAENQK
+3604 GKVAGIKAENRK

-3648 QTVLRNKVLRKYTE
+3648 QTVLRNKILRKYTE
-3662 ASTTLD
+3662 ASTMLD

-3714 ANNMAAEGGKNGLD
+3714 ANNATAEDGKNGLD

-3754 IEANQGKKLTEL
+3754 VEANQGKKLTEL

-3815 ERKQVLG
+3815 EREQVLG
-3822 ANTERARG
+3822 AKTERARG

-4059 ALVAEDIYDVIGR
+4059 ALAAEDIYDVIGR

-4086 LDNAKKMYSLRLG
+4086 LDNAKKMYFLRLG
-4099 DGTSLKQRIIH
+4099 DGTSLKQRIIR
-4110 SYGREADAFYNK
+4110 SYGREADTFYNK

-4170 ALPEFSLSGLKK
+4170 ALPEFSLAGLKK

-4231 NDNSDTARQKINEFL
+4231 NDNSDTTRQKINEFL

-4264 SKAEIDAQGK
+4264 SKAEIDAQNK
-4274 YTAGSKEYFEAV
+4274 YTKGSREYFEAV

-4352 AKVIASSLANAA
+4352 AKVIASSLANTA

-4384 DDELFDDLM
+4384 DDELLDDLM

-4439 LTDLGGL
+4439 LSDLGGL

-4631 EMHRKMEKEVKE
+4631 EMHKKMEKEVKE

>member
-1 MGNRIST
+1 MPENIKRIST
-8 EDLYKITQSLA
+8 ADLRKKA
-19 DRAVSDVKKRREDER
+19 DELSKQKREELIRKQELER
-34 KREEAI
+34 QKREEA
-40 KKNREERLAAAA
+40 AQ
-52 KQNRI
+52 QNKI
-57 PNYKGGSLWDQYKAA
+57 PNYKGGSLWQQYKAA
-72 LASGEAKN
+72 LESGEAKN
-80 ANDFITKRDARN
+80 ADDFISKRNARN
-92 AAWNKV
+92 EAWNKV
-98 GAETLNDDMEA
+98 GYETLESDIS
-109 LAKSISSTY
+109 KSNRLLSDTFGETY
-118 GTQFDPSKY
+118 DFSKY
-127 YSQETING
+127 YSPDSINKAAN
-135 SSDQVKKMRDRLNA
+135 SVKGIRDRLNS
-149 LAEYYN
+149 LSEYLGV
-155 TYGGSDDQKK
+155 YGGNDTDKKNISD
-165 AVGEQIKAYDS
+165 AIKAYDDQYNSLLKAAEYYGKFKNESDYNYRTDKRLDEDYIVNEYDTEAGKNKQAELKSYLDVISGNNANAANAAYRKAKERYGLDGMSGPEIKNWLTEQYQLESFALNNADRMRTAAAYKNLAENKDFLQGIKLGQAVTNPSFDEINAYQTELEQLSDKMTGRVGGGYTKEDEERYNYLKENPVSIKNQLLFYDDYNKGNGEYNAAPLAHGVTDYS
-176 ELKFLND
+176 EL
-183 LGAHYGQYSS
+183 
-193 PEAYETLYDNGFY
+193 
-206 TEKYQGKNYSD
+206 
-217 IQNALKSTTNDREK
+217 
-231 AWLEKNAD
+231 
-239 SFMTAAEAQAEID
+239 
-252 RIEKAMGTKNIAGQR
+252 
-267 WTTGLPKIEN
+267 
-277 GKLVYNDNLYD
+277 YND
-288 KETGKRL
+288 
-295 QKLEAIRDSKIN
+295 I
-307 KETLEDYGRYL
+307 
-318 GEANEF
+318 EF
-324 ATERA
+324 A
-329 LFLAKQN
+329 KY
-336 NILQHGNET
+336 GNRE
-345 FGVFAP
+345 
-351 DAKAPYAKNEN
+351 
-362 AQNEASRLSP
+362 L
-372 EKLKAVNEQ
+372 L
-381 SGQAFSF
+381 
-388 LDNAD
+388 
-393 WATDDEKKI
+393 TDDERNT
-402 YDYLL
+402 YYYLL
-407 YYKGGEEAKKYLRA
+407 GTQGKEAADQYLKDMQVTLDYRNTEQVKKYIEDIKN
-421 LSYELNRRAAN
+421 SK
-432 ALDQTVSDMY
+432 QF
-442 DNASG
+442 G
-447 LGKTVLNIGSLGM
+447 
-460 NIIGNPEAAI
+460 NIIGDIVYSAASVPLNVFGGAI
-470 DTIAHRIVGERVDPN
+470 STVGEIGQRL
-485 SNNQTFR
+485 
-492 RIRNVIREKT
+492 
-502 GADLAKA
+502 DLAAKGDWEGKGYNPYSNYNLLSVAGQEARSLVSKDIEENTSWEILGQNVCSQIYQSIMSGVDSAFGMDTLGKLYTVSMGGSAAASKAAELYESGASSSQIYWESLLSGIAEATFEYLSIENLSSIKSIVESKPTTLKKAIKMILTQNGIEA
-509 SEGTIFGKEL
+509 SEEVFTEIANMVIDKGIKKYDSDYDRKVTEYVRDGMTREEAVKKAAGEVAADIGWAGAGGFISGFASSTLTISGAYRAGKE
-519 FGENAANMLYGAA
+519 NADA
-532 MSSLDSLLGGF
+532 
-543 TFGEGYTAVMGGGAM
+543 
-558 ADEAE
+558 
-563 RLYNKG
+563 
-569 ASDSQIF
+569 QI
-576 NRSFAAG
+576 
-583 LAEYITEKVSMDNL
+583 
-597 LKAKSPANG
+597 
-606 WQVAKEILKQ
+606 
-616 AGIEGSEEMASD
+616 
-628 VLNLVADSIIMADRS
+628 
-643 EMSESIQKYKDGYID
+643 
-658 DNGTY
+658 
-663 HKGVSEKEAQKLAWQ
+663 
-678 DFFTDA
+678 
-684 MADGLAGALSGG
+684 
-696 MMSAG
+696 SA
-701 PTIAS
+701 
-706 YKYSK
+706 
-711 NRAAI
+711 
-716 QIPSIDPGNAEGLVS
+716 IDPGNAEGLYN
-731 NARINDISVLTD
+731 NAKNIDYSILNDA
-743 VSEALKNGDAE
+743 SEALKKGDAKAAAE
-754 EAGGVI
+754 II
-760 SEGIAWYEFLKKY
+760 SEGKDWYEYLKSYAK
-773 GEKTY
+773 EKY
-778 GKNQWSE
+778 GKNQASE
-785 VRGSIDDSI
+785 ISANIDASIDNLNQIKNLISSGDINADSI
-794 SELKKIQKLVADGSI
+794 QA
-809 DAAAIDEVLKTAET
+809 VLEKAKSAQDT
-823 SMKTTPTVDVTS
+823 KVDVTS

-879 TTVSQKRADVR
+879 TTVSQKRAAVR

-897 SSIETLK
+897 SSVETLK

-928 QAIQANRAENSRLRN
+928 QAMQANRAENSRLRN

-984 SPVSN
+984 SPAAN

-1022 RYSAESASALAN
+1022 RYSAENASALAN

-1105 VDKIVDSLR
+1105 VDKVIDSLR

-1127 DNVETADG
+1127 DNVEAADG

-1157 VENVVKLELAA
+1157 VENVVKLELSA

-1235 DAQKEKN
+1235 DAQKEEN

-1261 EEQRRASTEKVVNDA
+1261 EEQRRASAEKVVNDA

-1295 HSSKAGEN
+1295 HSGKAGEN

-1365 GEAAVE
+1365 SGTTSETRSSSKDTDNRWSLVGEKILGFYDSVLDMKDRE
-1371 SDGGKKYSI
+1371 KISKRKVDLGGISDSH
-1380 VYLDDGKTYVTASRN
+1380 R
-1395 VISGNDV
+1395 
-1402 NQWRKQITNFFT
+1402 
-1414 ALLEGNKSIDIE
+1414 ALLEKTLLSELGVSMNLADYTLWIDGSGIRHIE
-1426 TVEGDTLTITKK
+1426 ERHGKNGSGDHSMGT
-1438 ETARKA
+1438 E
-1444 RDNFKQEN
+1444 
-1452 GKPVRMSD
+1452 
-1460 NEFRVKL
+1460 
-1467 NVEAHIDEIAE
+1467 
-1478 TARSSKNTGSA
+1478 
-1489 DTKSH
+1489 
-1494 AFAKDG
+1494 
-1500 FTYRTAYFEDFNG
+1500 EDI
-1513 DYYRVRLSIGNN
+1513 RLIPWAANN
-1525 GTVATVYN
+1525 ATE
-1533 VGKMTKDVPASAK
+1533 
-1546 ILAVVGSKPLAVTS
+1546 AVVLRNSKGAVDVDSVYKNADGSPAPKIKTSTPAGDNTFYVIESVPDSVSKRIYIKSAYKRKSS
-1560 SDNSIS
+1560 SDQVLNMESDDSPQRTPKASHGNTASKNSIS

-1578 ISDAKTIEDGGTVE
+1578 ISDAQTIEDGGTVE
-1592 NDSGEFVAESDGNG
+1592 NDSGEFIAESDGNG

-1629 QVSESGLTEADAKAV
+1629 QVSESGLTEADAKA
-1644 LDSMDDIYEI
+1644 
-1654 CRKYEGEYVPFGA
+1654 
-1667 WSRAEVVIDEKGNP
+1667 
-1681 VFSVIKPN
+1681 
-1689 GEYAM
+1689 
-1694 NLDFSLVC
+1694 
-1702 KKRRALDAVL
+1702 
-1712 NRLIETGAIND
+1712 
-1723 FGFGQEEIVR
+1723 EEI
-1733 VNEIIREHGFEI
+1733 
-1745 ACDMCFVDA
+1745 
-1754 KRYRQAGVADQ
+1754 
-1765 FVDLYNSI
+1765 
-1773 VKSMAKDG
+1773 
-1781 QEIDYFNFAND
+1781 
-1792 SSLSHTEGGIDRLSD
+1792 
-1807 AELDFSEI
+1807 
-1815 NEITKPGAKKTMA
+1815 
-1828 YRVAQYLKTHPA
+1828 
-1840 DRKLLSRGDFMS
+1840 
-1852 TAGFDA
+1852 
-1858 VKASKPDILK
+1858 
-1868 IYNVKK
+1868 
-1874 GAGGPKAAQSDVQY
+1874 
-1888 LNDILSS
+1888 
-1895 KKFNRNA
+1895 
-1902 AYDVGG
+1902 
-1908 VRVQSFS
+1908 
-1915 DYVPRLVFDYVQM
+1915 
-1928 IGDLAAKRLPA
+1928 
-1939 HAYTKEPL
+1939 
-1947 FAKQFGLTGMK
+1947 
-1958 INMSLM
+1958 
-1964 PAKGNGKYAGLNA
+1964 
-1977 DGSYAWARESFP
+1977 
-1989 AEEAFR
+1989 
-1995 IQADPEYGKNVGTI
+1995 
-2009 AVGISD
+2009 
-2015 EHIWKMLSDP
+2015 
-2025 DIRMVI
+2025 
-2031 PYHKSGINPAVAVKL
+2031 
-2046 KIGEYTNYTDQQNTR
+2046 
-2061 RRDGRQLTKSELKN
+2061 
-2075 IPDINRLMHRDGLD
+2075 
-2089 AVEASRRYVEWCEDN
+2089 
-2104 GYIPKFEKF
+2104 
-2113 AYMTDSDGSRVFNEN
+2113 
-2128 YYKLLEDFTTM
+2128 
-2139 VDGEFHPQGD
+2139 
-2149 VTATFPGSDSAFGS
+2149 
-2163 MADLIKEG
+2163 
-2171 LEEDAVTANRLNGEV
+2171 
-2186 DGLAEEVRS
+2186 RS
-2195 ALGREESG
+2195 ALGREESE

-2216 DLIAVHNMTAAELEK
+2216 DLISVHNMTTAELEK

-2288 KIDYKA
+2288 KIEYKA

-2342 DRLYGDTGMMQIY
+2342 DKLYGDTGMMQIY
-2355 LMDTGRERIA
+2355 LMDTGRERVS

-2382 YENLIDTLGRDEMNG
+2382 YENLIGIIGRDRMNG
-2397 FAKKDREELSDLVRR
+2397 FAKKDGEEFSDLVRR

-2417 EENEAG
+2417 KENEAG
-2423 IRKAFEKTFIED
+2423 IRKAFEKTFVED

-2475 FDSEATN
+2475 FDSEATD

-2517 NTASGNRRS
+2517 YTASGNRRS

-2651 KTAYDIAAL
+2651 KTASDIAAL

-2686 AVILPDNASG
+2686 AVILPDSASG
-2696 ELVSRLESDGINT
+2696 ELVSRLESYGINT

-2729 VRFSLARANDEYMKA
+2729 VRFSLTRANDEYMKA
-2744 VESGD
+2744 VESGNV
-2749 TEEQRR
+2749 EEQQR
-2755 LVDEAAKANGYDRLF
+2755 LVDEAAENAGYDSSILLHHGTSKFGFTKIDVAESDDGISFFATDKLDTAASYIPYYENGDAYDGIREIGKRTGKNRKVLTADSSIEDFLKYLKGVYPEEYRDARVITKEERYKFAEWDVSDAVKQAKRLLQYSIPKNVEDLVNMVIESEDNKSQ
-2770 WHGSKNGG
+2770 WEGIARAYGSFKDIPEITYNGRYFNDASNIWYNLQDRIRLLNIHLTQDLAIVNELPKSKEELLYSYEQLTGGENVGIYGLYAKHEGQLVIRGG
-2778 GFTEFRDWSYFTE
+2778 GSNWNNIPLGDITEKFNDWWVNE
-2791 NKKYASRYAKPGD
+2791 
-2804 KGSLYE
+2804 KGHEPADNGFYTR
-2810 VYANLGNTFDTRKP
+2810 GNTRN
-2824 ECREIFD
+2824 
-2831 KMRSEYGLS
+2831 
-2840 KVQESGLP
+2840 
-2848 DWTDGYDIAEFIDEN
+2848 IAEFAKFSGYRSVCFMDV
-2863 GLDYDSIILDEGG
+2863 YDIGTYGGGHG
-2876 DLVDGKPV
+2876 DLADIYAFFYPE
-2884 SRGFS
+2884 SD
-2889 YVIRISEQVKSAD
+2889 VKSAD

-2925 IRWSLAGKY
+2925 IRWSLAGTDK
-2934 DYSKSFADQ
+2934 DRADAAEFSDSGIRYSLRKEDPPKKTLTGYKVFVV
-2943 IDDYKN
+2943 KN
-2949 GLLPVYD
+2949 GKLYPPMVANPDAADTPVGVWLNAD
-2956 TFVVGETP
+2956 IGAQAPDSKTGRKQVKAGGKGTQGGSGSLAFRPGWHLGETP
-2964 KVWQDI
+2964 LATQFDRTNPETGKRELFPENFVWAECEIAADKNYQEEAMSY
-2970 GFNALPVTLN
+2970 GYTKSGKFQHSLAGLP
-2980 QTHVDYALNGTKDA
+2980 
-2994 DHEISEADLK
+2994 
-3004 KLPEKI
+3004 KLP
-3010 KEPIAIIQSQS
+3010 
-3021 NPSRAVVFIEMT
+3021 
-3033 SKNGKNVVTPV
+3033 
-3044 EVDGYGKTNNLRID
+3044 VDGYYKYRTNPNPDTVPWLITGAMKVNRLLDDEEVNRILE
-3058 SNALASVFGK
+3058 SK
-3068 KNAAN
+3068 
-3073 QLQTAIDNTV
+3073 
-3083 NGKTEL
+3083 
-3089 FYWDKKRS
+3089 
-3097 LALLQGAGLQLPSG
+3097 G
-3111 LPQDGFVHSIREP
+3111 LPPKNRVGGNKTLADLGLEETAKRLNGDGNKRY
-3124 GSLVKAKMDD
+3124 SLVK
-3134 VTNSLQ
+3134 
-3140 FKRWFGDWKGGKRNV
+3140 
-3155 SKVVNHDGSP
+3155 
-3165 RVVYHYT
+3165 
-3172 DADFEAFDTSKS
+3172 
-3184 GSNQGVTHGDGI
+3184 
-3196 YVSTNPTEFAYAGKN
+3196 
-3211 RLDLYA
+3211 
-3217 SIKKPFEMQLTKSQ
+3217 
-3231 AERVYDKYF
+3231 
-3240 APYHDD
+3240 
-3246 KYKTYRPHVI
+3246 
-3256 EKLQSRS
+3256 
-3263 RVFDYLSEAA
+3263 
-3273 DNGGVRT
+3273 
-3280 SDILKELGYD
+3280 
-3290 GIHDGSEWVAFDST
+3290 
-3304 QLKSATDNIGTF
+3304 SA
-3316 DKDNP
+3316 
-3321 KLKYSLAKST
+3321 

-3342 EKLRQDVNDLKQELQ
+3342 EKLRQDVDDLKQELQ

-3376 LIDRYGVKLS
+3376 LIDGYGVKLP

-3398 DMFYNNTVDGKRL
+3398 DMFYNNTVDGRRL

-3436 AVGADDTYVEM
+3436 AVGVDDTYVEM

-3463 DERADAAQSA
+3463 DARADAAQSA

-3492 NEGLPVDS
+3492 NEGLPVDT
-3500 YYMELSERYPELFPD
+3500 YYTELSERYPELFPD
-3515 GITNPGEQAAHIA
+3515 GITHPGEQAAHIA

-3569 LQTFADRAAQKVED
+3569 LQTFADRSAQKVED

-3604 EKVSGIRAENQK
+3604 EKVAGIKAENRK

-3638 ARQNRSEKQK
+3638 ARANRSEKQK

-3662 ASTTLD
+3662 ASSMLD

-3694 TGKSVAKQGVYDRI
+3694 TGKSMAKQGVYDRI
-3708 LRVIEA
+3708 LRVIDA
-3714 ANNMAAEGGKNGLD
+3714 AKNETAESGKNGLD

-3754 IEANQGKKLTEL
+3754 VEANQGKKLTEL

-3815 ERKQVLG
+3815 ERKQVMTEKEAHARDVTENVGMG
-3822 ANTERARG
+3822 AYDANN
-3830 MYEQVHFGALDPS
+3830 FFNL
-3843 GYYNTLG
+3843 LG
-3850 SDTMTAQFER
+3850 SDVMNEVHDGLRVRQRKAT
-3860 FRRCQ
+3860 
-3865 NRFSENIQ
+3865 ENVD
-3873 MFTDRLGEIVDGA
+3873 MFVNEMADATGGEIS
-3886 IPKDEHGKNAKE
+3886 KKWHGKNAD
-3898 VTLKLSHGTLTATPA
+3898 VITLNLSHGKVQMIPSQLITAY
-3913 QLMSIHLML
+3913 LML
-3922 NQEDSRR
+3922 NQKDSRN
-3929 CLFNEAGGVIIGKFT
+3929 CLFDDAGGAVIGKFT
-3944 AEKPKD
+3944 AKLTTQNNDSKNLLSKLKNIVRESYVFE
-3950 GKAHIAGK
+3950 AGK
-3958 RTFAQSG
+3958 KF
-3965 RLVLNEADA
+3965 VMNEADE
-3974 AKITA
+3974 AKI
-3979 ALTDGQRKRA
+3979 
-3989 DAISALLNNEAAR
+3989 ISAMNEYDPRLITVADKISAILNGSAAR

-4016 YTTENYFPMRTADD
+4016 FTTENYFPMRTTDD
-4030 YRAIADNPNYEMNL
+4030 YRAIAVDPSYEVKNL
-4044 LGLSFTKERTGRAGK
+4044 LGISFAQERTHRAGK
-4059 ALVAEDIYDVIGR
+4059 PLVIEDVFDVVGR

-4086 LDNAKKMYSLRLG
+4086 IDNIRKMYTLRLG
-4099 DGTSLKQRIIH
+4099 DGTSLKQRMIRA
-4110 SYGREADAFYNK
+4110 YGKGADEYF
-4122 LINNLSGVQMY
+4122 V
-4133 TNNSAEALSDKLLS
+4133 KLLS
-4147 NYKAAAVAGNVSV
+4147 NLSGPQVSPKNAAESVSAKLTSRYKAAAVAGNLSV

-4170 ALPEFSLSGLKK
+4170 ALPEFTSAGLKEIISLKEDFTNLRPKNLDK
-4182 SMAFE
+4182 S
-4187 DILNLSPKQL
+4187 IQ
-4197 KANTAEMLKYS
+4197 EMLKYS
-4208 GIARLKAWGSS
+4208 GIAKMKNWGSS
-4219 ENMTRKSFESLY
+4219 ENITKKSFEELY
-4231 NDNSDTARQKINEFL
+4231 NKNAITGGRKFNEKL

-4306 SMAVQNAKGFGK
+4306 SMAVQNANVIQGM
-4318 FLFAFQNEPLK
+4318 LYAFQNEPLK
-4329 QYSYLISTL
+4329 QFNYLSSVIR
-4338 NDARRGKPGAKKKL
+4338 DARRGKPGAKAKL
-4352 AKVIASSLANAA
+4352 AKTIISSVANTI
-4364 AVSAISTFMA
+4364 AVSAISTAMSL
-4374 WLRGTLDRDD
+4374 LRGTLDRDD
-4384 DDELFDDLM
+4384 DDELWDDIL
-4393 KEFAGNSIDDLL
+4393 KSFGGNVLADVL
-4405 SGAFAPVWQYIDTI
+4405 SGGLAPIWW
-4419 MGAINS
+4419 AIEGFGSAVFS
-4425 GVYGNTVER
+4425 GWFGNIVER
-4434 LDMAA
+4434 LDTAA
-4439 LTDLGGL
+4439 LTDLGDL
-4446 INKYFISQNGGRP
+4446 INKYLIKQSQGGF

-4474 FGLPAKNIFRDVKS
+4474 FGWSAKNIFRDVKGAL
-4488 VIDRIILELPV
+4488 DRFHLDLPIS
-4499 PSAAK
+4499 PMAK
-4504 YNYLKAWKDVEL
+4504 YKYLKLWKDVEL

-4589 IVSSVSAVSSL
+4589 IVNSVSAVSSL
-4600 EGKEFEDFIESAMK
+4600 EGREMKDFIESAMK

>member
-52 KQNRI
+52 EQNRI

-80 ANDFITKRDARN
+80 ANDFITKRDTRN

-155 TYGGSDDQKK
+155 TYGGSDEQKK

-176 ELKFLND
+176 ELKFLSD

-193 PEAYETLYDNGFY
+193 PEAYETLYDNGLY

-288 KETGKRL
+288 EETGKRL

-307 KETLEDYGRYL
+307 KETLEGYGKYL

-324 ATERA
+324 AAERA

-362 AQNEASRLSP
+362 AQNEATRLSP

-421 LSYELNRRAAN
+421 LSYELNKRAAN

-442 DNASG
+442 DKASG

-460 NIIGNPEAAI
+460 NIIGNPEAAV

-502 GADLAKA
+502 GADLEKA

-519 FGENAANMLYGAA
+519 FGQNAANMLYGAA

-543 TFGEGYTAVMGGGAM
+543 SFGDGYTVAMAGGAM

-696 MMSAG
+696 MMSVG
-701 PTIAS
+701 PTISS

-785 VRGSIDDSI
+785 VQKNIDDSI
-794 SELKKIQKLVADGSI
+794 SKLKKIQKLVADGSI

-823 SMKTTPTVDVTS
+823 SMKTTPTVDMTS

-897 SSIETLK
+897 SSTETLK

-984 SPVSN
+984 SPVAD
-989 VSGEGGTNSSETKT
+989 VSTEGGTNSSEAKT
-1003 TQETAKKR
+1003 AQEAMKKR

-1017 AYQDE
+1017 AYQNE
-1022 RYSAESASALAN
+1022 KYSAENASALAN

-1066 AEEKAQRIGELKEAA
+1066 AEEKAQRIGELKETV

-1127 DNVETADG
+1127 DNVEAADG

-1176 SGKSVSFDR
+1176 SGKGVSFDR

-1227 DDRSWRSE
+1227 NDRSWKSE
-1235 DAQKEKN
+1235 DAQKEEN

-1261 EEQRRASTEKVVNDA
+1261 EEQRHASAEKVVNDA

-1295 HSSKAGEN
+1295 HSGRAGEN

-1321 ALERFIARIRGKDAY
+1321 ALERFIARIKGKDAY
-1336 LAVEQRQAAERL
+1336 LNVEQRQAAERL
-1348 RDMLTGELK
+1348 REMLTGELK

-1371 SDGGKKYSI
+1371 NDGGKRHSLAGQYSQTAKLNSLSGAVRMNENGTPMDTI
-1380 VYLDDGKTYVTASRN
+1380 RARTGWWLGKDGKWRYEIDDSALSFDRNGYTDNAVYLADYVRHDKLFAAYPWLRGVKLKIVDVIAGNENLNGLYNHHNDTIYLKDGRTDKQMKSTLLHELQHVIQEYEGFATGANPNAAAALLLNSAYNDLKRDSRFAKIKSPDEKMRIVKQYIERTTGN
-1395 VISGNDV
+1395 SFESQAQNYYYTNYGEQESRAVQERYAPTNDTGNDQIEV
-1402 NQWRKQITNFFT
+1402 ALYHNDGVIYDVSEEIDKAIDNLKEMGYNEKQIN
-1414 ALLEGNKSIDIE
+1414 SIIKRGIQNAD
-1426 TVEGDTLTITKK
+1426 L
-1438 ETARKA
+1438 
-1444 RDNFKQEN
+1444 
-1452 GKPVRMSD
+1452 S
-1460 NEFRVKL
+1460 
-1467 NVEAHIDEIAE
+1467 
-1478 TARSSKNTGSA
+1478 GSGSESA
-1489 DTKSH
+1489 NSQN
-1494 AFAKDG
+1494 AW
-1500 FTYRTAYFEDFNG
+1500 RRN
-1513 DYYRVRLSIGNN
+1513 NN
-1525 GTVATVYN
+1525 GATEQSRGTGNEKRLGDGVRRRGDN
-1533 VGKMTKDVPASAK
+1533 QG
-1546 ILAVVGSKPLAVTS
+1546 TS
-1560 SDNSIS
+1560 
-1566 QDSRNVNRQFSE
+1566 E
-1578 ISDAKTIEDGGTVE
+1578 T
-1592 NDSGEFVAESDGNG
+1592 
-1606 GTRWSLSTYESS
+1606 ESS
-1618 GRETLR
+1618 GRGVQR
-1624 QYLDG
+1624 
-1629 QVSESGLTEADAKAV
+1629 
-1644 LDSMDDIYEI
+1644 
-1654 CRKYEGEYVPFGA
+1654 
-1667 WSRAEVVIDEKGNP
+1667 
-1681 VFSVIKPN
+1681 
-1689 GEYAM
+1689 
-1694 NLDFSLVC
+1694 
-1702 KKRRALDAVL
+1702 VL
-1712 NRLIETGAIND
+1712 NE
-1723 FGFGQEEIVR
+1723 V
-1733 VNEIIREHGFEI
+1733 
-1745 ACDMCFVDA
+1745 
-1754 KRYRQAGVADQ
+1754 
-1765 FVDLYNSI
+1765 
-1773 VKSMAKDG
+1773 
-1781 QEIDYFNFAND
+1781 
-1792 SSLSHTEGGIDRLSD
+1792 
-1807 AELDFSEI
+1807 
-1815 NEITKPGAKKTMA
+1815 
-1828 YRVAQYLKTHPA
+1828 
-1840 DRKLLSRGDFMS
+1840 
-1852 TAGFDA
+1852 
-1858 VKASKPDILK
+1858 SKP
-1868 IYNVKK
+1868 
-1874 GAGGPKAAQSDVQY
+1874 
-1888 LNDILSS
+1888 
-1895 KKFNRNA
+1895 
-1902 AYDVGG
+1902 
-1908 VRVQSFS
+1908 
-1915 DYVPRLVFDYVQM
+1915 
-1928 IGDLAAKRLPA
+1928 
-1939 HAYTKEPL
+1939 E
-1947 FAKQFGLTGMK
+1947 
-1958 INMSLM
+1958 
-1964 PAKGNGKYAGLNA
+1964 
-1977 DGSYAWARESFP
+1977 
-1989 AEEAFR
+1989 
-1995 IQADPEYGKNVGTI
+1995 
-2009 AVGISD
+2009 
-2015 EHIWKMLSDP
+2015 
-2025 DIRMVI
+2025 
-2031 PYHKSGINPAVAVKL
+2031 
-2046 KIGEYTNYTDQQNTR
+2046 
-2061 RRDGRQLTKSELKN
+2061 
-2075 IPDINRLMHRDGLD
+2075 
-2089 AVEASRRYVEWCEDN
+2089 
-2104 GYIPKFEKF
+2104 
-2113 AYMTDSDGSRVFNEN
+2113 
-2128 YYKLLEDFTTM
+2128 
-2139 VDGEFHPQGD
+2139 
-2149 VTATFPGSDSAFGS
+2149 
-2163 MADLIKEG
+2163 
-2171 LEEDAVTANRLNGEV
+2171 
-2186 DGLAEEVRS
+2186 
-2195 ALGREESG
+2195 
-2203 KRFSLS
+2203 KRFSLAS
-2209 SNVEQTK
+2209 SADTVAELQREETELTNRIREIEKSDAFKKANDDLSKAINSDNIAEGMKAYQDWRKESGYADLVDRRDALRADIEKSSESGSGRASAEELAAIEKSGLSEADYFRKQAVKEFGYTPYFYDAGYIMPNGKMLNFSGEKGQHYGSRGEDHRAIGAIYENTEGTDALVRFMNDGNIRIMAETPGLDISASTEPSKEQYTTIRRFANEFSDGGYFAVDLSDENGKTVGTLEYEGNINPTRIVNDIKHFYETGEVREQSGLDRFRYSLTRANDEYMKAVESGNVEEQQRLVDEAAENAGYDTVLYHGTQSFGFTQIDVGKYSDDGMSFFATSNPEMAQTYSAKSGTREISRKSGIENLSLAQVVDRLNAVAAADTSDYDRYTYRIMNRSDTETLKKSIQSGIKELRAETERLISEYADRLAKDFNGEDELKHSRLRSLLNALDSDSASKLSANLYTVLNHNEIFDDAAKVKFGNLEADIRLLKKLAALKTDEDVVVREDTDRYDIVVEDQEKARNRLEKLDNSGNYVLRGRTEGFLEIDGNGHNWNAIFTTLEPKGGNTLKAEYDFGSESLKLSDRDGEFAVIPAKSVADAVYPMARAFARRYGTTFATTVLAQTK
-2216 DLIAVHNMTAAELEK
+2216 DQLKN
-2231 SLDLGGLPMPSIAI
+2231 
-2245 IKAADGHS
+2245 
-2253 EYGDVSLVF
+2253 
-2262 GKDTI
+2262 
-2267 DPKKSA
+2267 SA
-2273 RNKVYGGDAWTPTFP
+2273 T
-2288 KIDYKA
+2288 
-2294 NEKVGKRIR
+2294 
-2303 DKYYDLSRKYGYD
+2303 
-2316 NTRAL
+2316 
-2321 YNYAQDL
+2321 
-2328 SDVLT
+2328 
-2333 SEGGEKAMI
+2333 
-2342 DRLYGDTGMMQIY
+2342 
-2355 LMDTGRERIA
+2355 
-2365 NVNKETK
+2365 
-2372 TALTDGQVRQ
+2372 
-2382 YENLIDTLGRDEMNG
+2382 
-2397 FAKKDREELSDLVRR
+2397 
-2412 RKAFI
+2412 
-2417 EENEAG
+2417 
-2423 IRKAFEKTFIED
+2423 
-2435 GMSAK
+2435 
-2440 DAAEV
+2440 AEV
-2445 SAELALS
+2445 
-2452 DLRKYVLDT
+2452 K
-2461 FNYIKNGAETVKTE
+2461 IKSTGKT
-2475 FDSEATN
+2475 
-2482 AAIKKAADGEG
+2482 
-2493 YRKWIN
+2493 
-2499 NLFGG
+2499 
-2504 AEEKSGIRNSKDA
+2504 
-2517 NTASGNRRS
+2517 NT
-2526 FEALHWENNLENIVK
+2526 
-2541 AMLEQDETG
+2541 
-2550 GAFFSGTGIWGV
+2550 
-2562 SAKKYN
+2562 
-2568 SISEIK
+2568 
-2574 NDSSRLRTMN
+2574 
-2584 EAEYNALKEQYGAR
+2584 
-2598 MQEIA
+2598 
-2603 QTLIDPK
+2603 
-2610 NDNYFIASDDAYSL
+2610 
-2624 IVDAVRNSKDES
+2624 
-2636 GILRYLKKYNSRATE
+2636 
-2651 KTAYDIAAL
+2651 
-2660 VRDIAEMPTGYF
+2660 RDIANFAREQGYPGVKITDIYDNGGRGS
-2672 EAKPQRAVG
+2672 EAGRGDVYIFFNPEQ
-2681 FDEVK
+2681 DVK
-2686 AVILPDNASG
+2686 SADPITYDNDGNVIPLS
-2696 ELVSRLESDGINT
+2696 ERF
-2709 VTYKAGDE
+2709 
-2717 NSRLEALNGVRD
+2717 NSKNNDIRY
-2729 VRFSLARANDEYMKA
+2729 SLTRANNEYMKA

-2770 WHGSKNGG
+2770 WHGSKKGG

-2804 KGSLYE
+2804 NSSLYE
-2810 VYANLGNTFDTRKP
+2810 VYANLGNAFDTRKP

-2889 YVIRISEQVKSAD
+2889 YVIRSSEQVKSAD

-2925 IRWSLAGKY
+2925 IRWSLAGTNKDGIEVY
-2934 DYSKSFADQ
+2934 ETSEKVMNMSEDERKRLSLDMFKNDYRGKTARF
-2943 IDDYKN
+2943 YKN
-2949 GLLPVYD
+2949 GHYYYAQMSPDDARKALYGDRRSSRRGAKALVRTIADGSFFDLIENAEYDRGAIEQGKNTKAHKDVIAWDYFIKTVQIDNRVYD
-2956 TFVVGETP
+2956 LTADIKKKANGEYVYTLHLTDSNKKAAPAQSRFSGFAKVAETASVDNSVSQNTP
-2964 KVWQDI
+2964 DVNSQYMREGEKDSSSERHSLVKSAQSETETIEAEDKAI
-2970 GFNALPVTLN
+2970 KNVLEKFSKERYYKSGYPYKFNEFLN
-2980 QTHVDYALNGTKDA
+2980 R
-2994 DHEISEADLK
+2994 IADLSETSGERIPREQLLDTVKRLFRYAYENRLDGKALGRDYRHDTDILAAMVGDIENEIYDWVSPLRDEFNEARDVKK
-3004 KLPEKI
+3004 KLRTEKI
-3010 KEPIAIIQSQS
+3010 FVPTEIRASVAEAAGFETWSDFRKSLFGIVGLVNEQKGRALSEVYAELSEIYPEFFPDNITDGTEQAVLIADLAR
-3021 NPSRAVVFIEMT
+3021 NMRV
-3033 SKNGKNVVTPV
+3033 NGIG
-3044 EVDGYGKTNNLRID
+3044 E
-3058 SNALASVFGK
+3058 SNALSYEEQLVK
-3068 KNAAN
+3068 KSIGRVISELLYNGE
-3073 QLQTAIDNTV
+3073 NTV
-3083 NGKTEL
+3083 SINAMR
-3089 FYWDKKRS
+3089 KRIAQLKEQREKAITS
-3097 LALLQGAGLQLPSG
+3097 LKEKYA
-3111 LPQDGFVHSIREP
+3111 E
-3124 GSLVKAKMDD
+3124 
-3134 VTNSLQ
+3134 Q
-3140 FKRWFGDWKGGKRNV
+3140 FK
-3155 SKVVNHDGSP
+3155 
-3165 RVVYHYT
+3165 
-3172 DADFEAFDTSKS
+3172 
-3184 GSNQGVTHGDGI
+3184 
-3196 YVSTNPTEFAYAGKN
+3196 
-3211 RLDLYA
+3211 
-3217 SIKKPFEMQLTKSQ
+3217 
-3231 AERVYDKYF
+3231 
-3240 APYHDD
+3240 
-3246 KYKTYRPHVI
+3246 
-3256 EKLQSRS
+3256 
-3263 RVFDYLSEAA
+3263 
-3273 DNGGVRT
+3273 
-3280 SDILKELGYD
+3280 
-3290 GIHDGSEWVAFDST
+3290 
-3304 QLKSATDNIGTF
+3304 
-3316 DKDNP
+3316 
-3321 KLKYSLAKST
+3321 
-3331 QSELKALQKEN
+3331 
-3342 EKLRQDVNDLKQELQ
+3342 
-3357 LTHGRKLSR
+3357 
-3366 DALISSIQKI
+3366 
-3376 LIDRYGVKLS
+3376 
-3386 AKELYPHVTNLY
+3386 
-3398 DMFYNNTVDGKRL
+3398 
-3411 KKDERVDTMRI
+3411 
-3422 IEEMDKIVDAVIEN
+3422 
-3436 AVGADDTYVEM
+3436 
-3447 KKLLPELRNTK
+3447 
-3458 LVVPV
+3458 
-3463 DERADAAQSA
+3463 
-3473 GFENWAEFRKA
+3473 
-3484 NFGRVGFA
+3484 
-3492 NEGLPVDS
+3492 
-3500 YYMELSERYPELFPD
+3500 
-3515 GITNPGEQAAHIA
+3515 
-3528 DVVNTIRESGINE
+3528 
-3541 YQLYDIEDER
+3541 
-3551 IRTSI
+3551 
-3556 KNDVMDIIGNAEK
+3556 
-3569 LQTFADRAAQKVED
+3569 
-3583 TKLAEAMHY
+3583 
-3592 GADIAKLKRLNA
+3592 
-3604 EKVSGIRAENQK
+3604 
-3616 RLSDMRR
+3616 
-3623 KYQDRVES
+3623 
-3631 VRERYAE
+3631 
-3638 ARQNRSEKQK
+3638 NRSEKQK

-3662 ASTTLD
+3662 ASTKLD
-3668 RPTTENHFTEA
+3668 RPTTENHITEA

-3694 TGKSVAKQGVYDRI
+3694 TGKSMAKQGVYDRI

-3714 ANNMAAEGGKNGLD
+3714 ANNMAAEDGKNGLD

-3754 IEANQGKKLTEL
+3754 VEANQGKKLTEL

-3808 IGLAQTK
+3808 IGLAK
-3815 ERKQVLG
+3815 NRDRKTRLWVGLDATRKLG
-3822 ANTERARG
+3822 EWIHYGSIDAYGFFNG
-3830 MYEQVHFGALDPS
+3830 IDSDVMDEQLR
-3843 GYYNTLG
+3843 T
-3850 SDTMTAQFER
+3850 

-3865 NRFSENIQ
+3865 DKFGANIELLSSL
-3873 MFTDRLGEIVDGA
+3873 MTDAVGKAG
-3886 IPKDEHGKNAKE
+3886 IPEGWHGKKAKE
-3898 VTLKLSHGTLTATPA
+3898 ITLNLSTGTLRATPS
-3913 QLMSIHLML
+3913 QLMTVYLLL

-3929 CLFNEAGGVIIGKFT
+3929 CLFNKDGGLVIGKF
-3944 AEKPKD
+3944 
-3950 GKAHIAGK
+3950 KARADVQTK
-3958 RTFAQSG
+3958 ENRTRNWSLFRTVSVFNEQSKK
-3965 RLVLNEADA
+3965 LVLNEADA
-3974 AKITA
+3974 NKIIES
-3979 ALTDGQRKRA
+3979 LTDAQIACA
-3989 DAISALLNNEAAR
+3989 DRISAILNGEAAR

-4016 YTTENYFPMRTADD
+4016 YTTKNYFPMRTTDD
-4030 YRAIADNPNYEMNL
+4030 YRAIENNPNNEMTL
-4044 LGLSFTKERTGRAGK
+4044 LGLSFTHERTRLAGK
-4059 ALVAEDIYDVIGR
+4059 ALVAEDIFDVVGR

-4086 LDNAKKMYSLRLG
+4086 LDDAKKMYTLRLG
-4099 DGTSLKQRIIH
+4099 NGTSLKQALIRQ
-4110 SYGREADAFYNK
+4110 YGNQADKFYRN
-4122 LINNLSGVQMY
+4122 LINNLSGTEIYASQGVGAF
-4133 TNNSAEALSDKLLS
+4133 SEKLLS
-4147 NYKAAAVAGNVSV
+4147 SYKAAAVAKNISV

-4170 ALPEFSLSGLKK
+4170 ALPEFSSAGIKAWNSFK
-4182 SMAFE
+4182 
-4187 DILNLSPKQL
+4187 DLSPSQVK
-4197 KANTAEMLKYS
+4197 AEMNEMLEHSGVAKLKS
-4208 GIARLKAWGSS
+4208 WGAS
-4219 ENMTRKSFESLY
+4219 ENMTRKSFEELY
-4231 NDNSDTARQKINEFL
+4231 NNEPKNFLVKINDAMD
-4246 TSGAENA
+4246 SGAEFA
-4253 DMWTWAKLWRM
+4253 DMWTWSRLWRM
-4264 SKAEIDAQGK
+4264 SKAEIDAQNK
-4274 YTAGSKEYFEAV
+4274 YTKGSKEYFEAV
-4286 DRKFSDVIG
+4286 NSKFSEVIG

-4306 SMAVQNAKGFGK
+4306 SMAVQNAGTASK
-4318 FLFAFQNEPLK
+4318 FLYAFQNEPLK
-4329 QYSYLISTL
+4329 QYSYLTSAI
-4338 NDARRGKPGAKKKL
+4338 NDAVRGKPGAKKKL
-4352 AKVIASSLANAA
+4352 AKVIASSAANTV
-4364 AVSAISTFMA
+4364 AVSAITTLVSL
-4374 WLRGTLDRDD
+4374 WRGTLDRDD
-4384 DDELFDDLM
+4384 DDELWDDIL
-4393 KEFAGNSIDDLL
+4393 KSFSENALKDIL
-4405 SGAFAPVWQYIDTI
+4405 SGGLAPVWQLVETVWTAVES
-4419 MGAINS
+4419 GAF
-4425 GVYGNTVER
+4425 GKTVER
-4434 LDMAA
+4434 MDLAA

-4446 INKYFISQNGGRP
+4446 INKYLISQNGGRP
-4459 NLGTVQDIVNVASNL
+4459 NLGMLQDIVNAASNL
-4474 FGLPAKNIFRDVKS
+4474 FGWSAKNVMRDLKAGL
-4488 VIDRIILELPV
+4488 DRIIFDSGLISPMTQ
-4499 PSAAK
+4499 
-4504 YNYLKAWKDVEL
+4504 YNYLKWWKDVEL

-4626 DEVYD
+4626 DEVYN

>member
-52 KQNRI
+52 EQNRI

-80 ANDFITKRDARN
+80 ASDFITKRDARN

-183 LGAHYGQYSS
+183 LGAHYGQYKNEADFNYRTDKRRDEDYIVNDYDAEAGKKNLAELKGYLDRINTSS
-193 PEAYETLYDNGFY
+193 DSLSTGQLISNARSGKKAYNRTAINEAKQQYGLDGMTDDEVLNWLTQ
-206 TEKYQGKNYSD
+206 EYQLESF
-217 IQNALKSTTNDREK
+217 ALNNVDR
-231 AWLEKNAD
+231 
-239 SFMTAAEAQAEID
+239 MRTAAGYRNLANNEDFLQGVISGKAVENPTFEDYLNYENEMFRLAE
-252 RIEKAMGTKNIAGQR
+252 KVNSGVATKEEQQQYAE
-267 WTTGLPKIEN
+267 LSEN
-277 GKLVYNDNLYD
+277 APTVNN
-288 KETGKRL
+288 RF
-295 QKLEAIRDSKIN
+295 RF
-307 KETLEDYGRYL
+307 LED
-318 GEANEF
+318 
-324 ATERA
+324 
-329 LFLAKQN
+329 
-336 NILQHGNET
+336 
-345 FGVFAP
+345 V
-351 DAKAPYAKNEN
+351 
-362 AQNEASRLSP
+362 
-372 EKLKAVNEQ
+372 Q
-381 SGQAFSF
+381 SGKYGGQGYEQNSTYSG
-388 LDNAD
+388 LDKALLNSKQYHYEQM
-393 WATDDEKKI
+393 TDDEKRV
-402 YDYLL
+402 YYYLL
-407 YYKGGEEAKKYLRA
+407 GTQGAEAADRYLDDLKTTLDYRNTEEVKQYIRDLKNSKIFGNVSAAALANTFGGLGGAALGYLIADSNEGVNKTAADIAYSAASVPLNVFGGAISTIGEIGQRLDLASKGDWEGKGYNPYANYNLFSVAGREARGLVAKDIEDKIGWEMFGQNVMSQVYQSLMSGVDSAFGMATLGKLYTISMGGSAAASKAAELYESGASSSQIYWESLFSGIAEATFEYLSIENLSSIKSIVESKPTTLKKAIKMILTQNGIEASEEIFTEISNTVIDKISKGYDSDYDRKVTEYVRDGMTREEAVKK
-421 LSYELNRRAAN
+421 AAGEV
-432 ALDQTVSDMY
+432 AADIGW
-442 DNASG
+442 AGAGGFISG
-447 LGKTVLNIGSLGM
+447 LASSSL
-460 NIIGNPEAAI
+460 
-470 DTIAHRIVGERVDPN
+470 TIA
-485 SNNQTFR
+485 
-492 RIRNVIREKT
+492 
-502 GADLAKA
+502 GAYRA
-509 SEGTIFGKEL
+509 GKE
-519 FGENAANMLYGAA
+519 NADA
-532 MSSLDSLLGGF
+532 
-543 TFGEGYTAVMGGGAM
+543 
-558 ADEAE
+558 
-563 RLYNKG
+563 
-569 ASDSQIF
+569 QI
-576 NRSFAAG
+576 
-583 LAEYITEKVSMDNL
+583 
-597 LKAKSPANG
+597 
-606 WQVAKEILKQ
+606 
-616 AGIEGSEEMASD
+616 
-628 VLNLVADSIIMADRS
+628 
-643 EMSESIQKYKDGYID
+643 
-658 DNGTY
+658 
-663 HKGVSEKEAQKLAWQ
+663 
-678 DFFTDA
+678 
-684 MADGLAGALSGG
+684 
-696 MMSAG
+696 SA
-701 PTIAS
+701 
-706 YKYSK
+706 
-711 NRAAI
+711 
-716 QIPSIDPGNAEGLVS
+716 IDPGNAEGLYN
-731 NARINDISVLTD
+731 NAKNIDYSILNDA
-743 VSEALKNGDAE
+743 SEALKKGDAKAAAE
-754 EAGGVI
+754 II
-760 SEGIAWYEFLKKY
+760 SEGKDWYEYLKSYAK
-773 GEKTY
+773 EKY
-778 GKNQWSE
+778 GKNQASE
-785 VRGSIDDSI
+785 ISANIDASIDNLNQIKNLISSGDINADSI
-794 SELKKIQKLVADGSI
+794 QA
-809 DAAAIDEVLKTAET
+809 VLEKAKSAQDT
-823 SMKTTPTVDVTS
+823 KVDVTS

-846 KGEPSNSVIEKNI
+846 KGELSNSVIEKNI

-879 TTVSQKRADVR
+879 TTVSQKRAAVR

-897 SSIETLK
+897 SSTETLK

-928 QAIQANRAENSRLRN
+928 QAMQANRAENSRLRN

-984 SPVSN
+984 SPISN
-989 VSGEGGTNSSETKT
+989 VSGEGGANSSETKT

-1022 RYSAESASALAN
+1022 KYSAENASALAN

-1105 VDKIVDSLR
+1105 VDKVIDSLR

-1127 DNVETADG
+1127 DNVEAADG
-1135 MKSGAYFDKSTNTI
+1135 MKSGAYFDKRTNTI

-1176 SGKSVSFDR
+1176 PGKSVSFDR

-1193 EIAHADSG
+1193 EIAHADPG

-1261 EEQRRASTEKVVNDA
+1261 EEQRRASAEKVVNDA

-1295 HSSKAGEN
+1295 HSGKAGEN

-1357 RAYGTDVK
+1357 RAYGTEVK

-1371 SDGGKKYSI
+1371 SGGGKKY
-1380 VYLDDGKTYVTASRN
+1380 
-1395 VISGNDV
+1395 
-1402 NQWRKQITNFFT
+1402 
-1414 ALLEGNKSIDIE
+1414 
-1426 TVEGDTLTITKK
+1426 
-1438 ETARKA
+1438 
-1444 RDNFKQEN
+1444 
-1452 GKPVRMSD
+1452 
-1460 NEFRVKL
+1460 
-1467 NVEAHIDEIAE
+1467 
-1478 TARSSKNTGSA
+1478 
-1489 DTKSH
+1489 
-1494 AFAKDG
+1494 
-1500 FTYRTAYFEDFNG
+1500 
-1513 DYYRVRLSIGNN
+1513 
-1525 GTVATVYN
+1525 
-1533 VGKMTKDVPASAK
+1533 
-1546 ILAVVGSKPLAVTS
+1546 
-1560 SDNSIS
+1560 
-1566 QDSRNVNRQFSE
+1566 RNVNRQFSE
-1578 ISDAKTIEDGGTVE
+1578 ISDAQTIEDGGTIE

-1654 CRKYEGEYVPFGA
+1654 CRKYEGEYAPFGA

-1681 VFSVIKPN
+1681 VFSVVKPN

-1815 NEITKPGAKKTMA
+1815 NEITKPGAKKTVE
-1828 YRVAQYLKTHPA
+1828 YRIAQYLKTHPS

-1858 VKASKPDILK
+1858 VKVSKPGILK
-1868 IYNVKK
+1868 LYNSKK
-1874 GAGGPKAAQSDVQY
+1874 GTGGPKAAQSDVQY

-2025 DIRMVI
+2025 YIRMVI
-2031 PYHKSGINPAVAVKL
+2031 PYHKSGINPIVALKL
-2046 KIGEYTNYTDQQNTR
+2046 KIGEYTDYTGQQNTR
-2061 RRDGRQLTKSELKN
+2061 RRDGKQLTKAELKN

-2113 AYMTDSDGSRVFNEN
+2113 AYMTDSDGNRVFNEN

-2171 LEEDAVTANRLNGEV
+2171 LEEDAVTANRLNAEV

-2203 KRFSLS
+2203 KRFSL
-2209 SNVEQTK
+2209 T
-2216 DLIAVHNMTAAELEK
+2216 
-2231 SLDLGGLPMPSIAI
+2231 
-2245 IKAADGHS
+2245 
-2253 EYGDVSLVF
+2253 
-2262 GKDTI
+2262 
-2267 DPKKSA
+2267 
-2273 RNKVYGGDAWTPTFP
+2273 
-2288 KIDYKA
+2288 
-2294 NEKVGKRIR
+2294 
-2303 DKYYDLSRKYGYD
+2303 
-2316 NTRAL
+2316 
-2321 YNYAQDL
+2321 
-2328 SDVLT
+2328 
-2333 SEGGEKAMI
+2333 
-2342 DRLYGDTGMMQIY
+2342 
-2355 LMDTGRERIA
+2355 
-2365 NVNKETK
+2365 
-2372 TALTDGQVRQ
+2372 
-2382 YENLIDTLGRDEMNG
+2382 
-2397 FAKKDREELSDLVRR
+2397 
-2412 RKAFI
+2412 
-2417 EENEAG
+2417 
-2423 IRKAFEKTFIED
+2423 
-2435 GMSAK
+2435 
-2440 DAAEV
+2440 
-2445 SAELALS
+2445 
-2452 DLRKYVLDT
+2452 
-2461 FNYIKNGAETVKTE
+2461 
-2475 FDSEATN
+2475 
-2482 AAIKKAADGEG
+2482 
-2493 YRKWIN
+2493 
-2499 NLFGG
+2499 
-2504 AEEKSGIRNSKDA
+2504 
-2517 NTASGNRRS
+2517 
-2526 FEALHWENNLENIVK
+2526 
-2541 AMLEQDETG
+2541 
-2550 GAFFSGTGIWGV
+2550 
-2562 SAKKYN
+2562 
-2568 SISEIK
+2568 
-2574 NDSSRLRTMN
+2574 
-2584 EAEYNALKEQYGAR
+2584 
-2598 MQEIA
+2598 
-2603 QTLIDPK
+2603 
-2610 NDNYFIASDDAYSL
+2610 
-2624 IVDAVRNSKDES
+2624 
-2636 GILRYLKKYNSRATE
+2636 
-2651 KTAYDIAAL
+2651 
-2660 VRDIAEMPTGYF
+2660 
-2672 EAKPQRAVG
+2672 
-2681 FDEVK
+2681 
-2686 AVILPDNASG
+2686 
-2696 ELVSRLESDGINT
+2696 
-2709 VTYKAGDE
+2709 
-2717 NSRLEALNGVRD
+2717 
-2729 VRFSLARANDEYMKA
+2729 RANDEYMKA
-2744 VESGD
+2744 VESGNV
-2749 TEEQRR
+2749 EEQQR
-2755 LVDEAAKANGYDRLF
+2755 LVDEAAENAGYDSPKVFHQTGERF
-2770 WHGSKNGG
+2770 WEFKTDNPVAGAYDSETPNGIFFKSNDHDIGVGGNYVETGRGGEIQMAAYLRMENTLHFSDRKEANAWYVKNVPGYEAAQ
-2778 GFTEFRDWSYFTE
+2778 TEMKKAVEPFDRQIDALDDEFFVNDSISEEEYDRQWNNLIEKLRETE
-2791 NKKYASRYAKPGD
+2791 NKY
-2804 KGSLYE
+2804 
-2810 VYANLGNTFDTRKP
+2810 RKRL
-2824 ECREIFD
+2824 REILDDYFLTGN
-2831 KMRSEYGLS
+2831 S
-2840 KVQESGLP
+2840 
-2848 DWTDGYDIAEFIDEN
+2848 GYDSIE
-2863 GLDYDSIILDEGG
+2863 LDYDGHRYI
-2876 DLVDGKPV
+2876 DGKRENV
-2884 SRGFS
+2884 HTYIVFDGS
-2889 YVIRISEQVKSAD
+2889 QVKSAD

-2925 IRWSLAGKY
+2925 IRWSLAGTNE
-2934 DYSKSFADQ
+2934 DRAEAAEFSDSGIRYSLRKEDPPKKTLTGYKVFVV
-2943 IDDYKN
+2943 KN
-2949 GLLPVYD
+2949 GKLYPPMVANPDAADTPVGVWLNAD
-2956 TFVVGETP
+2956 IGAQAPDSKTGRKQVKAGGKGTQGGSGSLAFRPGWHLGETP
-2964 KVWQDI
+2964 LATQFDRTNPETGKRELFPENFVWAECEIAADKNYQEEAMSY
-2970 GFNALPVTLN
+2970 GYTKSGKFQHSLAGLP
-2980 QTHVDYALNGTKDA
+2980 
-2994 DHEISEADLK
+2994 
-3004 KLPEKI
+3004 KI
-3010 KEPIAIIQSQS
+3010 P
-3021 NPSRAVVFIEMT
+3021 
-3033 SKNGKNVVTPV
+3033 
-3044 EVDGYGKTNNLRID
+3044 VDGYYKYRTNPNPDTVPWLITGAMKVNRLLDDAEVNRILE
-3058 SNALASVFGK
+3058 SK
-3068 KNAAN
+3068 
-3073 QLQTAIDNTV
+3073 
-3083 NGKTEL
+3083 
-3089 FYWDKKRS
+3089 
-3097 LALLQGAGLQLPSG
+3097 G
-3111 LPQDGFVHSIREP
+3111 LPPKNRVGGNKTLADLGLEETAKRLNGDENIRH
-3124 GSLVKAKMDD
+3124 SLVK
-3134 VTNSLQ
+3134 
-3140 FKRWFGDWKGGKRNV
+3140 
-3155 SKVVNHDGSP
+3155 
-3165 RVVYHYT
+3165 
-3172 DADFEAFDTSKS
+3172 
-3184 GSNQGVTHGDGI
+3184 
-3196 YVSTNPTEFAYAGKN
+3196 
-3211 RLDLYA
+3211 
-3217 SIKKPFEMQLTKSQ
+3217 
-3231 AERVYDKYF
+3231 
-3240 APYHDD
+3240 
-3246 KYKTYRPHVI
+3246 
-3256 EKLQSRS
+3256 
-3263 RVFDYLSEAA
+3263 
-3273 DNGGVRT
+3273 
-3280 SDILKELGYD
+3280 
-3290 GIHDGSEWVAFDST
+3290 
-3304 QLKSATDNIGTF
+3304 SA
-3316 DKDNP
+3316 
-3321 KLKYSLAKST
+3321 

-3342 EKLRQDVNDLKQELQ
+3342 EKLRQDVDDLKQELQ

-3376 LIDRYGVKLS
+3376 LIDGYGVKLS

-3436 AVGADDTYVEM
+3436 AVGVDDTYVEM

-3458 LVVPV
+3458 LVVPM
-3463 DERADAAQSA
+3463 DARADAAQSA

-3492 NEGLPVDS
+3492 NEGLPVDT

-3515 GITNPGEQAAHIA
+3515 GITHPGEQAAHIA

-3604 EKVSGIRAENQK
+3604 EKVAGIKAENRK

-3638 ARQNRSEKQK
+3638 ARANRSEKQK

-3662 ASTTLD
+3662 ASTMLD

-3694 TGKSVAKQGVYDRI
+3694 TGKSVAKQGIYDRI

-3714 ANNMAAEGGKNGLD
+3714 ANKATAEGGKDGLD

-3742 VDSGLLERMSAW
+3742 VDSGLLERMAAW

-3808 IGLAQTK
+3808 IGLAQMK

-3822 ANTERARG
+3822 AKTEKAREK
-3830 MYEQVHFGALDPS
+3830 YEKIHFGALDAA

-3860 FRRCQ
+3860 FRQCQ

-3898 VTLKLSHGTLTATPA
+3898 VTLKLSRGTLTATPA

-4170 ALPEFSLSGLKK
+4170 ALPEFSLTGLKK

-4352 AKVIASSLANAA
+4352 AKVIASSLANTA

-4384 DDELFDDLM
+4384 DDELLDDLM

-4425 GVYGNTVER
+4425 GVHGNTVER

-4643 QLIYIDVSKRAAYIK
+4643 QLIYIDVSKRAEYIK

>member
-40 KKNREERLAAAA
+40 KKNREEHLAAAA

-176 ELKFLND
+176 ELKFLGD

-193 PEAYETLYDNGFY
+193 PEAYETLYDNGLY

-307 KETLEDYGRYL
+307 KETLKDYGRYL
-318 GEANEF
+318 GKANEF

-442 DNASG
+442 DKASG

-606 WQVAKEILKQ
+606 LQVAKEILKQ

-701 PTIAS
+701 PTISS

-794 SELKKIQKLVADGSI
+794 SKLKKIQKLVADGSI

-897 SSIETLK
+897 SSTETLK

-984 SPVSN
+984 SPVAN

-1011 VRADFS
+1011 VKADFS

-1022 RYSAESASALAN
+1022 ITATEYNKAVKGSA
-1034 LNSKAEQDAFFRNEN
+1034 AEQYTYFSNEEKKLN
-1049 AGIEQEIKNIES
+1049 NDIKNIAES
-1061 SDSIT
+1061 EAMT
-1066 AEEKAQRIGELKEAA
+1066 AEEKAEAIEKKNEEKNRLYA
-1081 SRNNSLAKAMD
+1081 LAKSTENV
-1092 DFREMGRLVRAGE
+1092 REMMRVKYAGNVDRLVE
-1105 VDKIVDSLR
+1105 ELQPK
-1114 KPLKKMGVNIEVV
+1114 LKKYGIKIDVV
-1127 DNVETADG
+1127 DNIDAAG
-1135 MKSGAYFDKSTNTI
+1135 KSSSGAYFDRNTNTI
-1149 KVSRDWNG
+1149 KVSRNWDNFN
-1157 VENVVKLELAA
+1157 NVVKLVLTGDGLAVTDRA
-1168 DGNGFVLN
+1168 
-1176 SGKSVSFDR
+1176 SVSFDR

-1261 EEQRRASTEKVVNDA
+1261 EEQRRASAEKVVNDA

-1357 RAYGTDVK
+1357 RAYGTEVK

-1371 SDGGKKYSI
+1371 SDGGKRYSI
-1380 VYLDDGKTYVTASRN
+1380 SKSFVKNYDAWD
-1395 VISGNDV
+1395 
-1402 NQWRKQITNFFT
+1402 KQ
-1414 ALLEGNKSIDIE
+1414 S
-1426 TVEGDTLTITKK
+1426 
-1438 ETARKA
+1438 
-1444 RDNFKQEN
+1444 
-1452 GKPVRMSD
+1452 
-1460 NEFRVKL
+1460 
-1467 NVEAHIDEIAE
+1467 
-1478 TARSSKNTGSA
+1478 
-1489 DTKSH
+1489 
-1494 AFAKDG
+1494 
-1500 FTYRTAYFEDFNG
+1500 
-1513 DYYRVRLSIGNN
+1513 
-1525 GTVATVYN
+1525 
-1533 VGKMTKDVPASAK
+1533 
-1546 ILAVVGSKPLAVTS
+1546 
-1560 SDNSIS
+1560 
-1566 QDSRNVNRQFSE
+1566 
-1578 ISDAKTIEDGGTVE
+1578 
-1592 NDSGEFVAESDGNG
+1592 
-1606 GTRWSLSTYESS
+1606 
-1618 GRETLR
+1618 
-1624 QYLDG
+1624 
-1629 QVSESGLTEADAKAV
+1629 
-1644 LDSMDDIYEI
+1644 
-1654 CRKYEGEYVPFGA
+1654 
-1667 WSRAEVVIDEKGNP
+1667 
-1681 VFSVIKPN
+1681 
-1689 GEYAM
+1689 
-1694 NLDFSLVC
+1694 
-1702 KKRRALDAVL
+1702 
-1712 NRLIETGAIND
+1712 
-1723 FGFGQEEIVR
+1723 
-1733 VNEIIREHGFEI
+1733 
-1745 ACDMCFVDA
+1745 
-1754 KRYRQAGVADQ
+1754 
-1765 FVDLYNSI
+1765 
-1773 VKSMAKDG
+1773 
-1781 QEIDYFNFAND
+1781 
-1792 SSLSHTEGGIDRLSD
+1792 
-1807 AELDFSEI
+1807 
-1815 NEITKPGAKKTMA
+1815 
-1828 YRVAQYLKTHPA
+1828 
-1840 DRKLLSRGDFMS
+1840 
-1852 TAGFDA
+1852 
-1858 VKASKPDILK
+1858 
-1868 IYNVKK
+1868 
-1874 GAGGPKAAQSDVQY
+1874 
-1888 LNDILSS
+1888 
-1895 KKFNRNA
+1895 
-1902 AYDVGG
+1902 VGG
-1908 VRVQSFS
+1908 YFKLGTTS
-1915 DYVPRLVFDYVQM
+1915 
-1928 IGDLAAKRLPA
+1928 AAL
-1939 HAYTKEPL
+1939 
-1947 FAKQFGLTGMK
+1947 
-1958 INMSLM
+1958 
-1964 PAKGNGKYAGLNA
+1964 
-1977 DGSYAWARESFP
+1977 ES
-1989 AEEAFR
+1989 
-1995 IQADPEYGKNVGTI
+1995 V
-2009 AVGISD
+2009 
-2015 EHIWKMLSDP
+2015 
-2025 DIRMVI
+2025 
-2031 PYHKSGINPAVAVKL
+2031 GINPANIYWYKSKIKEIKAKHPEMTDAVIKQVPELLENPIIIMQSQTVTNRATVLGDLDAGGKPVLCALEL
-2046 KIGEYTNYTDQQNTR
+2046 KPDGNISNFIVIASAYPKSAVQNLINTSDILYVDPNKNRTDSWLSSRGLQLPEGVTNYGSIGSISYTDKNVKGQIVFGEEKNAKTAMQEALEKA
-2061 RRDGRQLTKSELKN
+2061 GVTKE
-2075 IPDINRLMHRDGLD
+2075 
-2089 AVEASRRYVEWCEDN
+2089 
-2104 GYIPKFEKF
+2104 
-2113 AYMTDSDGSRVFNEN
+2113 
-2128 YYKLLEDFTTM
+2128 
-2139 VDGEFHPQGD
+2139 
-2149 VTATFPGSDSAFGS
+2149 
-2163 MADLIKEG
+2163 
-2171 LEEDAVTANRLNGEV
+2171 
-2186 DGLAEEVRS
+2186 
-2195 ALGREESG
+2195 G

-2321 YNYAQDL
+2321 YDYAQDL

-2355 LMDTGRERIA
+2355 LMDTGKGRVA

-2397 FAKKDREELSDLVRR
+2397 FARKDGEELSDLVRR

-2493 YRKWIN
+2493 YRKWVN
-2499 NLFGG
+2499 DLFGG

-2517 NTASGNRRS
+2517 YTASGNRRS

-2574 NDSSRLRTMN
+2574 NDSSRLRIMN

-2636 GILRYLKKYNSRATE
+2636 GILWYLKKYNSRATE
-2651 KTAYDIAAL
+2651 KTASDIAAL

-2729 VRFSLARANDEYMKA
+2729 VRFSLTRANDEYMKA
-2744 VESGD
+2744 VESGNV
-2749 TEEQRR
+2749 EEQQR
-2755 LVDEAAKANGYDRLF
+2755 LVDEAAENAGYDTVLY
-2770 WHGSKNGG
+2770 HGTQSF
-2778 GFTEFRDWSYFTE
+2778 GFTQIDVSKYSDDGMSFFATSNPEMAQTYSAKSGTREISRKSGIENLSLPQVVDRLNAVAAADTSDYDRYTYRIMNRSDTE
-2791 NKKYASRYAKPGD
+2791 ALKKSIQSGIKELRAETERLISEYGDRLAKDFNGEDELKHSRLRSLLNALDSDSASKL
-2804 KGSLYE
+2804 S
-2810 VYANLGNTFDTRKP
+2810 ANLYTVLNHN
-2824 ECREIFD
+2824 EIFD
-2831 KMRSEYGLS
+2831 DAA
-2840 KVQESGLP
+2840 KVKFGNLEADIRLLKKLAALK
-2848 DWTDGYDIAEFIDEN
+2848 TDEDVVVREDTDRYDIVVEDQEKARNRLEKLDNSGNYVLRGRTEGFLEIDGNGHNWNDIFTTLEPRGGNTLKAEYDFGSESLKLSDRDGEFAVIPAKSVADAVSPMARAFARRYGTTFATTVLAQTKDQLKNSATAEVKIKSTGKTNTRDIANFAREQGYPGVKITDIYDN
-2863 GLDYDSIILDEGG
+2863 GGRGSEAGRG
-2876 DLVDGKPV
+2876 DVYIFFNP
-2884 SRGFS
+2884 
-2889 YVIRISEQVKSAD
+2889 EQDVKSAD

-2925 IRWSLAGKY
+2925 IRWSLAGNSGITTEITDDSYDEYEGGYQRRDIKLNGETVGTVAIRIY
-2934 DYSKSFADQ
+2934 DDYSEIDRIDIDEKYRNKGIGTTVLGDIAGEFDTTYIVPDNESAKRLYERIGEEVTSGEVYENLDQGYGVYRLDKSYGNTRWSLAGTTDGRPVAVIDKDILDGVPESEWKSVARKAISEGFPDGIAVQGKNIRVNQTTRREYTKSDYTQWLFNHSKGVFADKMRAAAKL
-2943 IDDYKN
+2943 DDVVLAATNWTKDG
-2949 GLLPVYD
+2949 GLKHPRKDNFVDFGRGNVLMSIGGNKYSAEVILAYPQVGAPVLYD
-2956 TFVVGETP
+2956 V
-2964 KVWQDI
+2964 
-2970 GFNALPVTLN
+2970 VTLN
-2980 QTHVDYALNGTKDA
+2980 PD
-2994 DHEISEADLK
+2994 SFDLIN
-3004 KLPEKI
+3004 EKT
-3010 KEPIAIIQSQS
+3010 AS
-3021 NPSRAVVFIEMT
+3021 A
-3033 SKNGKNVVTPV
+3033 
-3044 EVDGYGKTNNLRID
+3044 
-3058 SNALASVFGK
+3058 NA
-3068 KNAAN
+3068 NAA
-3073 QLQTAIDNTV
+3073 TSGAHTTRFSSDISAPNTV
-3083 NGKTEL
+3083 
-3089 FYWDKKRS
+3089 S
-3097 LALLQGAGLQLPSG
+3097 LTQNTPDVNSQYM
-3111 LPQDGFVHSIREP
+3111 RE
-3124 GSLVKAKMDD
+3124 GEKDSSSERHSLVK
-3134 VTNSLQ
+3134 
-3140 FKRWFGDWKGGKRNV
+3140 
-3155 SKVVNHDGSP
+3155 
-3165 RVVYHYT
+3165 
-3172 DADFEAFDTSKS
+3172 
-3184 GSNQGVTHGDGI
+3184 
-3196 YVSTNPTEFAYAGKN
+3196 
-3211 RLDLYA
+3211 
-3217 SIKKPFEMQLTKSQ
+3217 
-3231 AERVYDKYF
+3231 
-3240 APYHDD
+3240 
-3246 KYKTYRPHVI
+3246 
-3256 EKLQSRS
+3256 
-3263 RVFDYLSEAA
+3263 
-3273 DNGGVRT
+3273 
-3280 SDILKELGYD
+3280 
-3290 GIHDGSEWVAFDST
+3290 
-3304 QLKSATDNIGTF
+3304 SA
-3316 DKDNP
+3316 
-3321 KLKYSLAKST
+3321 

-3342 EKLRQDVNDLKQELQ
+3342 EKLRQDVDDLKQELQ

-3376 LIDRYGVKLS
+3376 LIDGYGVKLS

-3436 AVGADDTYVEM
+3436 AVGVDDTYVEM

-3458 LVVPV
+3458 LVVPM
-3463 DERADAAQSA
+3463 DARADAAQSA

-3492 NEGLPVDS
+3492 NEGLPVDT

-3604 EKVSGIRAENQK
+3604 EKVAGIKAENQK
-3616 RLSDMRR
+3616 RLADMRR

-3638 ARQNRSEKQK
+3638 ARANRSEKQK

-3662 ASTTLD
+3662 ASSMLS

-3694 TGKSVAKQGVYDRI
+3694 TGKSMAKQGVYDRI

-3714 ANNMAAEGGKNGLD
+3714 ANNMAAEDGKDGLD

-3785 AEIKRLY
+3785 AEIKRIY

-3808 IGLAQTK
+3808 IGLAK
-3815 ERKQVLG
+3815 NRDRKTRVLTGFNTLRKGLEWVHYGSIDAYGFFNGIDSDVMDEQLRTFRKCQDKFG
-3822 ANTERARG
+3822 ANIELLSSL
-3830 MYEQVHFGALDPS
+3830 M
-3843 GYYNTLG
+3843 
-3850 SDTMTAQFER
+3850 SD
-3860 FRRCQ
+3860 
-3865 NRFSENIQ
+3865 
-3873 MFTDRLGEIVDGA
+3873 A
-3886 IPKDEHGKNAKE
+3886 IGKEGIPEGWHGKKAKE
-3898 VTLKLSHGTLTATPA
+3898 ITLNLSTGTLRATPS
-3913 QLMSIHLML
+3913 QLMTVHLLL

-3929 CLFNEAGGVIIGKFT
+3929 CLFNKDGGLVIGKF
-3944 AEKPKD
+3944 
-3950 GKAHIAGK
+3950 KAKADVQTK
-3958 RTFAQSG
+3958 ENRTKNWRIFRTVSVFNEQS
-3965 RLVLNEADA
+3965 RKLVLNEADA
-3974 AKITA
+3974 DKIIGS
-3979 ALTDGQRKRA
+3979 LTDAQIACA
-3989 DAISALLNNEAAR
+3989 DRISAILNGEAAR

-4016 YTTENYFPMRTADD
+4016 YTTENYFPMRTVDD
-4030 YRAIADNPNYEMNL
+4030 YRAIENNPNNEMTL
-4044 LGLSFTKERTGRAGK
+4044 LGLSFTHERTRLAGK
-4059 ALVAEDIYDVIGR
+4059 ALVAEDIFDVVGR

-4086 LDNAKKMYSLRLG
+4086 LDNAKKMYALRLG
-4099 DGTSLKQRIIH
+4099 NGTSLKQTLIRQ
-4110 SYGREADAFYNK
+4110 YGGQADKFYRN
-4122 LINNLSGVQMY
+4122 LINNLSGTEIYASQGV
-4133 TNNSAEALSDKLLS
+4133 EAFSEKLLS
-4147 NYKAAAVAGNVSV
+4147 NYKAAAVAKNISV

-4170 ALPEFSLSGLKK
+4170 ALPEFSSAGIKAWNSFK
-4182 SMAFE
+4182 
-4187 DILNLSPKQL
+4187 DLSPSQVK
-4197 KANTAEMLKYS
+4197 AEMNEMLEHSGVAKLKN
-4208 GIARLKAWGSS
+4208 WGAS
-4219 ENMTRKSFESLY
+4219 ENMTRKSFEELY
-4231 NDNSDTARQKINEFL
+4231 NNEPKNFLVKINDAMD
-4246 TSGAENA
+4246 SGAEFA
-4253 DMWTWAKLWRM
+4253 DMWTWSRLWRM
-4264 SKAEIDAQGK
+4264 SKAEIDAQNK
-4274 YTAGSKEYFEAV
+4274 YTKGSKEYFEAV
-4286 DRKFSDVIG
+4286 NSKFSEVIG

-4306 SMAVQNAKGFGK
+4306 SMAVQNAGTASK
-4318 FLFAFQNEPLK
+4318 FLYAFQNEPLK
-4329 QYSYLISTL
+4329 QYSYLTSAI
-4338 NDARRGKPGAKKKL
+4338 NDAARGKPGAKKKL
-4352 AKVIASSLANAA
+4352 VKVIASSVANTV
-4364 AVSAISTFMA
+4364 AVSAITTLVSL
-4374 WLRGTLDRDD
+4374 WRGTLDRDD
-4384 DDELFDDLM
+4384 DDELWDDIL
-4393 KEFAGNSIDDLL
+4393 KSFSENALKDIL
-4405 SGAFAPVWQYIDTI
+4405 SGGLAPVWQLAETVWTAIES
-4419 MGAINS
+4419 GAF
-4425 GVYGNTVER
+4425 GKTVER
-4434 LDMAA
+4434 MDLAA

-4446 INKYFISQNGGRP
+4446 INKYLISQNGGRP
-4459 NLGTVQDIVNVASNL
+4459 NLGMLQDIVNAASNL
-4474 FGLPAKNIFRDVKS
+4474 FGWSAKNVIRDFKAGL
-4488 VIDRIILELPV
+4488 DRIIFDSGLVSPMTQ
-4499 PSAAK
+4499 

-4565 SSLMDDLYELKKVN
+4565 SSLMDDLYELRKVN

-4668 ITEADILKVLR
+4668 IAEADILKVLR

>member
-1 MGNRIST
+1 MNRVST
-8 EDLYKITQSLA
+8 GELA
-19 DRAVSDVKKRREDER
+19 RINQEMAKAVADAAKKRREQEEQR
-34 KREEAI
+34 KKYE
-40 KKNREERLAAAA
+40 EERQRAALE
-52 KQNRI
+52 QSRI
-57 PNYKGGSLWDQYKAA
+57 PNSGGSAWEQYRAAKAA
-72 LASGEAKN
+72 GEVRNASE
-80 ANDFITKRDARN
+80 FIQKRDARN

-193 PEAYETLYDNGFY
+193 PEAYETLYDNGLY
-206 TEKYQGKNYSD
+206 TEKYQGKSYSD
-217 IQNALKSTTNDREK
+217 IQNALKSTTNNREK

-288 KETGKRL
+288 EETGKRL

-307 KETLEDYGRYL
+307 KETLEGYGKYL

-324 ATERA
+324 AAERA

-388 LDNAD
+388 LENAD

-407 YYKGGEEAKKYLRA
+407 YYKGGDEAKKYLRA
-421 LSYELNRRAAN
+421 LSYELNKRAAN

-442 DNASG
+442 DKASG

-532 MSSLDSLLGGF
+532 MSALDSKLGGF
-543 TFGEGYTAVMGGGAM
+543 TFGDGYTVAMAGGAI

-628 VLNLVADSIIMADRS
+628 VLNLVADSLIMADRS

-696 MMSAG
+696 MMSVG
-701 PTIAS
+701 PTISS

-785 VRGSIDDSI
+785 VQKSIDDSI
-794 SELKKIQKLVADGSI
+794 SKLKKIQKLVANGSI

-823 SMKTTPTVDVTS
+823 SMKTTPTVDMTS

-897 SSIETLK
+897 SSTETLK

-943 SEKVKSAETK
+943 SKKVKSAETK

-984 SPVSN
+984 SPVAE
-989 VSGEGGTNSSETKT
+989 VAGEGGTNSSDTKT

-1017 AYQDE
+1017 AYQGE
-1022 RYSAESASALAN
+1022 ITATEYNKAVKGSAAEQYTYFSN
-1034 LNSKAEQDAFFRNEN
+1034 EEKKLNSD
-1049 AGIEQEIKNIES
+1049 IKNIAES
-1061 SDSIT
+1061 EAMT
-1066 AEEKAQRIGELKEAA
+1066 AEEKAEAIEKKNEEI
-1081 SRNNSLAKAMD
+1081 SRLYALAKSTENVRQMMRLEYAGNVD
-1092 DFREMGRLVRAGE
+1092 RLVE
-1105 VDKIVDSLR
+1105 ELQPK
-1114 KPLKKMGVNIEVV
+1114 LKKYGIKIDVV
-1127 DNVETADG
+1127 DNIDAAG
-1135 MKSGAYFDKSTNTI
+1135 KLSSGAYFDRNTNTI
-1149 KVSRDWNG
+1149 KVSRNWDNFN
-1157 VENVVKLELAA
+1157 NVVKLVLAG
-1168 DGNGFVLN
+1168 DGIAVTDRA
-1176 SGKSVSFDR
+1176 SVSFDR

-1227 DDRSWRSE
+1227 DDRSWKSE
-1235 DAQKEKN
+1235 DAQKEEN

-1261 EEQRRASTEKVVNDA
+1261 EEQRRASAEKVVNDA

-1295 HSSKAGEN
+1295 HSSRAGEN

-1313 GIIKRILN
+1313 GIIKRILS
-1321 ALERFIARIRGKDAY
+1321 ALERFIAKIDDLIHKDKGAY
-1336 LAVEQRQAAERL
+1336 LAAEQRQAAERL
-1348 RDMLTGELK
+1348 RKMLTGELK

-1365 GEAAVE
+1365 SEAAGE
-1371 SDGGKKYSI
+1371 SSGGKKYSLAGRYSQTADLNSLGGAYQMYQNGVSMDTI
-1380 VYLDDGKTYVTASRN
+1380 RKRTGWWLGKDGKWRYEISDKEMRFNPDGYVDNPQTVGDYVKHDRLFAAYPWIADIPVNVSDVVGGDPSSLGRYVPSENFIELKTGVPTEKTKHVLIHELQHAIQNKEHFTSGTNSTVTSRYIVNLAYNNVKNNPEFKAEKSPRGKMDYIIGYLEARMDANFDDIAKYYYSRN
-1395 VISGNDV
+1395 HG
-1402 NQWRKQITNFFT
+1402 
-1414 ALLEGNKSIDIE
+1414 EIE
-1426 TVEGDTLTITKK
+1426 AQYADKRLDMSDN
-1438 ETARKA
+1438 ARKA
-1444 RDNFKQEN
+1444 EPIVNYGDVYTREDVRADFIDNLKEM
-1452 GKPVRMSD
+1452 GY
-1460 NEFRVKL
+1460 NE
-1467 NVEAHIDEIAE
+1467 E
-1478 TARSSKNTGSA
+1478 
-1489 DTKSH
+1489 
-1494 AFAKDG
+1494 
-1500 FTYRTAYFEDFNG
+1500 
-1513 DYYRVRLSIGNN
+1513 
-1525 GTVATVYN
+1525 
-1533 VGKMTKDVPASAK
+1533 
-1546 ILAVVGSKPLAVTS
+1546 
-1560 SDNSIS
+1560 
-1566 QDSRNVNRQFSE
+1566 Q
-1578 ISDAKTIEDGGTVE
+1578 
-1592 NDSGEFVAESDGNG
+1592 
-1606 GTRWSLSTYESS
+1606 
-1618 GRETLR
+1618 
-1624 QYLDG
+1624 
-1629 QVSESGLTEADAKAV
+1629 
-1644 LDSMDDIYEI
+1644 
-1654 CRKYEGEYVPFGA
+1654 
-1667 WSRAEVVIDEKGNP
+1667 
-1681 VFSVIKPN
+1681 
-1689 GEYAM
+1689 
-1694 NLDFSLVC
+1694 
-1702 KKRRALDAVL
+1702 
-1712 NRLIETGAIND
+1712 
-1723 FGFGQEEIVR
+1723 
-1733 VNEIIREHGFEI
+1733 VNEILEKGIPYDNKHQNEQESLGQTGEGRKNLAGEAGRLPRQGTQRGERRE
-1745 ACDMCFVDA
+1745 V
-1754 KRYRQAGVADQ
+1754 YRTGKVQVADSVKKTGQ
-1765 FVDLYNSI
+1765 VD
-1773 VKSMAKDG
+1773 
-1781 QEIDYFNFAND
+1781 
-1792 SSLSHTEGGIDRLSD
+1792 SLSDGTIFRRGRTDSETGRNGVREAQKRL
-1807 AELDFSEI
+1807 
-1815 NEITKPGAKKTMA
+1815 NE
-1828 YRVAQYLKTHPA
+1828 V
-1840 DRKLLSRGDFMS
+1840 
-1852 TAGFDA
+1852 
-1858 VKASKPDILK
+1858 SKP
-1868 IYNVKK
+1868 
-1874 GAGGPKAAQSDVQY
+1874 
-1888 LNDILSS
+1888 
-1895 KKFNRNA
+1895 
-1902 AYDVGG
+1902 
-1908 VRVQSFS
+1908 
-1915 DYVPRLVFDYVQM
+1915 
-1928 IGDLAAKRLPA
+1928 
-1939 HAYTKEPL
+1939 E
-1947 FAKQFGLTGMK
+1947 
-1958 INMSLM
+1958 
-1964 PAKGNGKYAGLNA
+1964 
-1977 DGSYAWARESFP
+1977 
-1989 AEEAFR
+1989 
-1995 IQADPEYGKNVGTI
+1995 
-2009 AVGISD
+2009 
-2015 EHIWKMLSDP
+2015 
-2025 DIRMVI
+2025 
-2031 PYHKSGINPAVAVKL
+2031 
-2046 KIGEYTNYTDQQNTR
+2046 
-2061 RRDGRQLTKSELKN
+2061 
-2075 IPDINRLMHRDGLD
+2075 
-2089 AVEASRRYVEWCEDN
+2089 
-2104 GYIPKFEKF
+2104 
-2113 AYMTDSDGSRVFNEN
+2113 
-2128 YYKLLEDFTTM
+2128 
-2139 VDGEFHPQGD
+2139 
-2149 VTATFPGSDSAFGS
+2149 
-2163 MADLIKEG
+2163 
-2171 LEEDAVTANRLNGEV
+2171 
-2186 DGLAEEVRS
+2186 
-2195 ALGREESG
+2195 
-2203 KRFSLS
+2203 KRFSLAS
-2209 SNVEQTK
+2209 SADTVS
-2216 DLIAVHNMTAAELEK
+2216 ELQREETELTNRIREIEK
-2231 SLDLGGLPMPSIAI
+2231 SDAFKKANDDLSKAINSDNIAEGMKAYQAWRKESGYADLVDRRDALRADIEKSSESGSGRASAGELAAIEKSGLSEADYFRKQAVKEFGYTPYFYDAGYITPNGKMLNFSGEKGQHYGLRGEDHRAIGVIYEITEGTDALVRFMNDGNIRIMAETPGLDISASTEPSKEQYTTIRRFANEY
-2245 IKAADGHS
+2245 ADG
-2253 EYGDVSLVF
+2253 
-2262 GKDTI
+2262 
-2267 DPKKSA
+2267 
-2273 RNKVYGGDAWTPTFP
+2273 
-2288 KIDYKA
+2288 
-2294 NEKVGKRIR
+2294 
-2303 DKYYDLSRKYGYD
+2303 GYF
-2316 NTRAL
+2316 AV
-2321 YNYAQDL
+2321 DL
-2328 SDVLT
+2328 SDENGKTVGTLEY
-2333 SEGGEKAMI
+2333 EGNI
-2342 DRLYGDTGMMQIY
+2342 NPT
-2355 LMDTGRERIA
+2355 RI
-2365 NVNKETK
+2365 VN
-2372 TALTDGQVRQ
+2372 D
-2382 YENLIDTLGRDEMNG
+2382 
-2397 FAKKDREELSDLVRR
+2397 
-2412 RKAFI
+2412 
-2417 EENEAG
+2417 
-2423 IRKAFEKTFIED
+2423 
-2435 GMSAK
+2435 
-2440 DAAEV
+2440 
-2445 SAELALS
+2445 
-2452 DLRKYVLDT
+2452 
-2461 FNYIKNGAETVKTE
+2461 IKH
-2475 FDSEATN
+2475 F
-2482 AAIKKAADGEG
+2482 
-2493 YRKWIN
+2493 Y
-2499 NLFGG
+2499 
-2504 AEEKSGIRNSKDA
+2504 
-2517 NTASGNRRS
+2517 
-2526 FEALHWENNLENIVK
+2526 
-2541 AMLEQDETG
+2541 ETG
-2550 GAFFSGTGIWGV
+2550 EVREQSGL
-2562 SAKKYN
+2562 
-2568 SISEIK
+2568 
-2574 NDSSRLRTMN
+2574 DRFR
-2584 EAEYNALKEQYGAR
+2584 
-2598 MQEIA
+2598 
-2603 QTLIDPK
+2603 
-2610 NDNYFIASDDAYSL
+2610 YSL
-2624 IVDAVRNSKDES
+2624 
-2636 GILRYLKKYNSRATE
+2636 T
-2651 KTAYDIAAL
+2651 
-2660 VRDIAEMPTGYF
+2660 
-2672 EAKPQRAVG
+2672 
-2681 FDEVK
+2681 
-2686 AVILPDNASG
+2686 
-2696 ELVSRLESDGINT
+2696 
-2709 VTYKAGDE
+2709 
-2717 NSRLEALNGVRD
+2717 
-2729 VRFSLARANDEYMKA
+2729 RANDEYMKA
-2744 VESGD
+2744 VESGNV
-2749 TEEQRR
+2749 EEQQR
-2755 LVDEAAKANGYDRLF
+2755 LVDEAAENAGYDTVLY
-2770 WHGSKNGG
+2770 HGTQSF
-2778 GFTEFRDWSYFTE
+2778 GFTQIDVSKYSDDGMSFFATSNPEMAQTYSAKSGTREISRKSGIENLSLAQVVDRLNAVAAADTSDYDRYTYRIMNRSDTE
-2791 NKKYASRYAKPGD
+2791 ALKKSIQSGIKELRAETERLISEYADRLAKDFNGEDELKHSRLR
-2804 KGSLYE
+2804 SLLNALDSDSASKLS
-2810 VYANLGNTFDTRKP
+2810 ANLYTVLNHN
-2824 ECREIFD
+2824 EIFD
-2831 KMRSEYGLS
+2831 DAA
-2840 KVQESGLP
+2840 KVKFGNLEADIRLLKKLAALK
-2848 DWTDGYDIAEFIDEN
+2848 TDEDVVVREDTDRYDIVVEDQEKARNRLEKLDNSGNYVLRGRTEGFLEIDGNGHNWNDIFTTLEPKGGNTLKAEYDFGSESLKLSDRDGEFAVIPAKSVADAVSPMARAFARRYGTTFATTVLAQTKDQLKNSATAEVKIKSTGKTNTRDIANFAKEQGYPGVKITDIYDN
-2863 GLDYDSIILDEGG
+2863 GGRGSEAGRG
-2876 DLVDGKPV
+2876 DVYIFFNP
-2884 SRGFS
+2884 
-2889 YVIRISEQVKSAD
+2889 EQDVKSAD

-2925 IRWSLAGKY
+2925 IRWSLAGNSGITTEITDDSYDEYEGGYQRRDIKLNGETVGTVAIRIYDDYSEIDRIDIDEKYRNKGIGTTVLGDIAGEFDTTYIVPDNENAKRLYERIGEEVTSGEVYENLDQGYGVYRLDKSYGNTRWSLAGKY

-2956 TFVVGETP
+2956 TFVVSETP

-3033 SKNGKNVVTPV
+3033 SKSGKNVVTPV

-3155 SKVVNHDGSP
+3155 SKVVNRDGSP

-3196 YVSTNPTEFAYAGKN
+3196 YVSTNPKEFAYAGKN

-3240 APYHDD
+3240 APYHVD
-3246 KYKTYRPHVI
+3246 KYNTYRPHVI

-3273 DNGGVRT
+3273 DNGKVRT

-3290 GIHDGSEWVAFDST
+3290 GVHDGSEWVAFDST

-3342 EKLRQDVNDLKQELQ
+3342 EKLRQDVDDLKQELQ

-3376 LIDRYGVKLS
+3376 LIDGYGVKLS
-3386 AKELYPHVTNLY
+3386 AKELYPEVTNLY

-3411 KKDERVDTMRI
+3411 KKGESVDTMRI

-3436 AVGADDTYVEM
+3436 AVGVDDTYVEM

-3458 LVVPV
+3458 LVVPMNA
-3463 DERADAAQSA
+3463 RADAAQSA

-3492 NEGLPVDS
+3492 NEGLPVDT

-3604 EKVSGIRAENQK
+3604 EKVAGIKAENQK
-3616 RLSDMRR
+3616 RLADMRR

-3631 VRERYAE
+3631 VRERYSE

-3662 ASTTLD
+3662 ASTKLD
-3668 RPTTENHFTEA
+3668 RPTTENHITEA

-3694 TGKSVAKQGVYDRI
+3694 TGKSMAKQGVYDRI
-3708 LRVIEA
+3708 LKVISDAQREA
-3714 ANNMAAEGGKNGLD
+3714 AGIESNSGLK
-3728 IAETD
+3728 IEETD
-3733 LNVQEKQLI
+3733 LNVQERELI
-3742 VDSGLLERMSAW
+3742 DRSGILDRMRNW
-3754 IEANQGKKLTEL
+3754 VEANQGKKLTEL
-3766 SSAQLEE
+3766 SSAQLTE
-3773 LNGIFNQLKHLT
+3773 LNGIFNQLTHVM

-3792 DPREGLAAKSW
+3792 DPRDGLAAKSW

-3808 IGLAQTK
+3808 IGLAK
-3815 ERKQVLG
+3815 NRDRKTRLWVGLDATRKLGEWIHYGVSDAYGFFNIIGSDVMDEQLRTFRKCYDKFG
-3822 ANTERARG
+3822 ANIDLLSSLMADAVG
-3830 MYEQVHFGALDPS
+3830 K
-3843 GYYNTLG
+3843 
-3850 SDTMTAQFER
+3850 
-3860 FRRCQ
+3860 
-3865 NRFSENIQ
+3865 
-3873 MFTDRLGEIVDGA
+3873 DG
-3886 IPKDEHGKNAKE
+3886 IPKEWHGKKAKE
-3898 VTLKLSHGTLTATPA
+3898 ITLNLSTGTLRATPA
-3913 QLMSIHLML
+3913 QLMTIHLLL

-3929 CLFNEAGGVIIGKFT
+3929 CLFDENGGLVIGKFKAKAAVQTKENRTKNWSLFRT
-3944 AEKPKD
+3944 ASVFNE
-3950 GKAHIAGK
+3950 
-3958 RTFAQSG
+3958 QSG
-3965 RLVLNEADA
+3965 KFVLNEADA
-3974 AKITA
+3974 AKITS
-3979 ALTDGQRKRA
+3979 ALTDAQIACA
-3989 DAISALLNNEAAR
+3989 DKISAILNGEAAR

-4016 YTTENYFPMRTADD
+4016 YTIKNYFPMMTTTD
-4030 YRAIADNPNYEMNL
+4030 YNAIASNPNHEMNL
-4044 LGLSFTKERTGRAGK
+4044 LGLPFTNERTGRSGK
-4059 ALVAEDIYDVIGR
+4059 PLVAEDIFDVVGR

-4086 LDNAKKMYSLRLG
+4086 LDNAKKMYTLRLG
-4099 DGTSLKQRIIH
+4099 NGTSLKQTLIRQ
-4110 SYGREADAFYNK
+4110 YGDQADKRYRN
-4122 LINNLSGVQMY
+4122 LINNMSGAEIHASQG
-4133 TNNSAEALSDKLLS
+4133 AEAISEKLLA
-4147 NYKAAAVAGNVSV
+4147 NYKAAAVSKNLSV

-4170 ALPEFSLSGLKK
+4170 ALPEFSPAGLKAWNSFK
-4182 SMAFE
+4182 DF
-4187 DILNLSPKQL
+4187 SPSQVK
-4197 KANTAEMLKYS
+4197 AEMNEMLEHS
-4208 GIARLKAWGSS
+4208 GIAKLKNWGAS
-4219 ENMTRKSFESLY
+4219 ENMTRKSFEELY
-4231 NDNSDTARQKINEFL
+4231 NNEPKNFAVKANDAVNSM
-4246 TSGAENA
+4246 AEYA
-4253 DMWTWAKLWRM
+4253 DMWTWSRLWRM
-4264 SKAEIDAQGK
+4264 SKAEIEAQNK
-4274 YTAGSKEYFEAV
+4274 YTKGSKEYFEAV
-4286 DRKFSDVIG
+4286 NGKFSEVIG

-4306 SMAVQNAKGFGK
+4306 SMAVQNAGTASK
-4318 FLFAFQNEPLK
+4318 FLYAFQNEPLK
-4329 QYSYLISTL
+4329 QYSYLTSAII
-4338 NDARRGKPGAKKKL
+4338 DAARGKPGAKAKL
-4352 AKVIASSLANAA
+4352 AKVIASSLANTV
-4364 AVSAISTFMA
+4364 AVSAISTAMSL
-4374 WLRGTLDRDD
+4374 LRGTLDRDD
-4384 DDELFDDLM
+4384 DDELWDDILKSFGKNVIM
-4393 KEFAGNSIDDLL
+4393 DLA
-4405 SGAFAPVWQYIDTI
+4405 SGGLAPVWQIFES
-4419 MGAINS
+4419 AITAIES
-4425 GVYGNTVER
+4425 GKYGNTVER
-4434 LDMAA
+4434 MDLAA

-4446 INKYFISQNGGRP
+4446 INKYLISQKGGRP
-4459 NLGTVQDIVNVASNL
+4459 NLGMLQDIVNAASNL
-4474 FGLPAKNIFRDVKS
+4474 FGWSAKNVMRDLKAVVDRLIFDTGMFS
-4488 VIDRIILELPV
+4488 PV
-4499 PSAAK
+4499 DE
-4504 YNYLKAWKDVEL
+4504 YNYLKLWKDVEL

-4565 SSLMDDLYELKKVN
+4565 SSVMDDLYELKKVN

>member
-1 MGNRIST
+1 MNRVST
-8 EDLYKITQSLA
+8 GELA
-19 DRAVSDVKKRREDER
+19 RINQAMAKAGADAAKKRREQEEQR
-34 KREEAI
+34 KKYE
-40 KKNREERLAAAA
+40 EERQKAALE
-52 KQNRI
+52 QSRI
-57 PNYKGGSLWDQYKAA
+57 PNSGGSAWEQYRAAKAA
-72 LASGEAKN
+72 GDVKN
-80 ANDFITKRDARN
+80 ASEFIQKRDARN
-92 AAWNKV
+92 SAWNKI
-98 GAETLNDDMEA
+98 GADTLNDDMKA
-109 LAKSISSTY
+109 LSNSIGAAY
-118 GTQFDPSKY
+118 GDTLDTSKY
-127 YSQETING
+127 YTQEQLNA
-135 SSDQVKKMRDRLNA
+135 SSNQVKKIRNRLKA
-149 LAEYYN
+149 LQDYYN
-155 TYGGSDDQKK
+155 TYGGSDEQKK

-176 ELKFLND
+176 EIKFFGD
-183 LGAHYGQYSS
+183 LGAYYGQYKNEADFNYRTDKRRDEDYIVNDYDAEAGKKNLAELKGYLDRINTSS
-193 PEAYETLYDNGFY
+193 DSLSTGQLVSNARSGKKAYNRTAINEAKQQYGLDGMTDDEVLNWLTQEYQLESFALNNVDRMRTAAGYRNLANNEDFLQGVISGKAVENPTFEDYLNYENAATQKRAEAYNKRKASDPIPTAEDTKGQDAPSIVNKLRFY
-206 TEKYQGKNYSD
+206 EDLTNDKYGNKTD
-217 IQNALKSTTNDREK
+217 STTVWSSD
-231 AWLEKNAD
+231 LG
-239 SFMTAAEAQAEID
+239 AAKRDAL
-252 RIEKAMGTKNIAGQR
+252 GYHY
-267 WTTGLPKIEN
+267 GLM
-277 GKLVYNDNLYD
+277 
-288 KETGKRL
+288 
-295 QKLEAIRDSKIN
+295 
-307 KETLEDYGRYL
+307 
-318 GEANEF
+318 
-324 ATERA
+324 
-329 LFLAKQN
+329 
-336 NILQHGNET
+336 
-345 FGVFAP
+345 
-351 DAKAPYAKNEN
+351 
-362 AQNEASRLSP
+362 
-372 EKLKAVNEQ
+372 
-381 SGQAFSF
+381 
-388 LDNAD
+388 
-393 WATDDEKKI
+393 TDDEKRV
-402 YDYLL
+402 YYYLL
-407 YYKGGEEAKKYLRA
+407 GTQGKEAADKYLEDMDVTLDYRNTEEVKQFIRDLKNSKIFGNVSAAALANTFGGLGGAALGYLIADSNEGVNKTAADIAYSAASVPLNVLGGGISTAGEIGQRLDLASKGDWEGKGYNPYENYNLFSVAGREARGLVAKDIEDSIGWEMFGQNVMSQVYQSLMSGVDSAFGMATLGKLYTISMGGSAAASKAAELYESGASSSQIYWESLLSGIAEATFEYLSIENLSSIKSIVESKPTTLKKAIKMILTQNGIEASEEVFTEIANTVIDKISKGYDSDYDRKVTEYVRDGMTREEAVKKAAGDVAADIGWAGAGGFISGLASSSLTIAGAYRA
-421 LSYELNRRAAN
+421 GKAN
-432 ALDQTVSDMY
+432 AD
-442 DNASG
+442 A
-447 LGKTVLNIGSLGM
+447 
-460 NIIGNPEAAI
+460 
-470 DTIAHRIVGERVDPN
+470 
-485 SNNQTFR
+485 
-492 RIRNVIREKT
+492 
-502 GADLAKA
+502 
-509 SEGTIFGKEL
+509 
-519 FGENAANMLYGAA
+519 
-532 MSSLDSLLGGF
+532 
-543 TFGEGYTAVMGGGAM
+543 
-558 ADEAE
+558 
-563 RLYNKG
+563 
-569 ASDSQIF
+569 QI
-576 NRSFAAG
+576 
-583 LAEYITEKVSMDNL
+583 
-597 LKAKSPANG
+597 
-606 WQVAKEILKQ
+606 
-616 AGIEGSEEMASD
+616 
-628 VLNLVADSIIMADRS
+628 
-643 EMSESIQKYKDGYID
+643 
-658 DNGTY
+658 
-663 HKGVSEKEAQKLAWQ
+663 
-678 DFFTDA
+678 
-684 MADGLAGALSGG
+684 
-696 MMSAG
+696 SA
-701 PTIAS
+701 
-706 YKYSK
+706 
-711 NRAAI
+711 
-716 QIPSIDPGNAEGLVS
+716 IDPGNAEGLYN
-731 NARINDISVLTD
+731 NAKKIDYSILNDA
-743 VSEALKNGDAE
+743 SEALKKGDAKAAAE
-754 EAGGVI
+754 II
-760 SEGIAWYEFLKKY
+760 SEGKDWYEYLKSYAK
-773 GEKTY
+773 EKY
-778 GKNQWSE
+778 GKNQASE
-785 VRGSIDDSI
+785 ISANIDASIDNLNQIKNLISSGDINADSI
-794 SELKKIQKLVADGSI
+794 QA
-809 DAAAIDEVLKTAET
+809 VLEKAKSAQDT
-823 SMKTTPTVDVTS
+823 KVDVTS

-897 SSIETLK
+897 SSTETLK

-984 SPVSN
+984 SPVAN

-1003 TQETAKKR
+1003 MQETVKNR

-1022 RYSAESASALAN
+1022 ITATEYNKAVKGSAAEQYTYFSN
-1034 LNSKAEQDAFFRNEN
+1034 EEKKLNSD
-1049 AGIEQEIKNIES
+1049 IKNIAES
-1061 SDSIT
+1061 EAMT
-1066 AEEKAQRIGELKEAA
+1066 AEEKAEAIEKKNEEKNRLYA
-1081 SRNNSLAKAMD
+1081 LAKSTENV
-1092 DFREMGRLVRAGE
+1092 REMMRVKYAGNVDRLVE
-1105 VDKIVDSLR
+1105 ELQPK
-1114 KPLKKMGVNIEVV
+1114 LKKYGIKIDVV
-1127 DNVETADG
+1127 DNIDAAG
-1135 MKSGAYFDKSTNTI
+1135 KSSSGAYFDRNTNTI
-1149 KVSRDWNG
+1149 KVSRNWDNFN
-1157 VENVVKLELAA
+1157 NVVKLVLTGDGLAVTDRA
-1168 DGNGFVLN
+1168 
-1176 SGKSVSFDR
+1176 SVSFDR

-1261 EEQRRASTEKVVNDA
+1261 EEQRRASAEKVVNDA

-1371 SDGGKKYSI
+1371 SDEGKRYSI
-1380 VYLDDGKTYVTASRN
+1380 TSDGKVSETASDDTSSIKEQLRN
-1395 VISGNDV
+1395 SLDTVNALESVASVEYSPTNKKELKDRAISEFRKIGFVVDRQNFGKIEIGE
-1402 NQWRKQITNFFT
+1402 KQITNSLNYLNT
-1414 ALLEGNKSIDIE
+1414 EAEKAALL
-1426 TVEGDTLTITKK
+1426 TVPKVLKRGEIISGHKDHKGRAYSTITIAAPV
-1438 ETARKA
+1438 EI
-1444 RDNFKQEN
+1444 N
-1452 GKPVRMSD
+1452 GVRG
-1460 NEFRVKL
+1460 
-1467 NVEAHIDEIAE
+1467 NVA
-1478 TARSSKNTGSA
+1478 
-1489 DTKSH
+1489 
-1494 AFAKDG
+1494 
-1500 FTYRTAYFEDFNG
+1500 
-1513 DYYRVRLSIGNN
+1513 
-1525 GTVATVYN
+1525 ATVRQTGASRYYTHRILLPN
-1533 VGKMTKDVPASAK
+1533 GSEFIFAESRKNEEPTFVGMPAANDSQRST
-1546 ILAVVGSKPLAVTS
+1546 IS
-1560 SDNSIS
+1560 SSSVNSIS

-1578 ISDAKTIEDGGTVE
+1578 ISDAKVIE
-1592 NDSGEFVAESDGNG
+1592 
-1606 GTRWSLSTYESS
+1606 
-1618 GRETLR
+1618 ET
-1624 QYLDG
+1624 
-1629 QVSESGLTEADAKAV
+1629 TER
-1644 LDSMDDIYEI
+1644 LN
-1654 CRKYEGEYVPFGA
+1654 
-1667 WSRAEVVIDEKGNP
+1667 EV
-1681 VFSVIKPN
+1681 
-1689 GEYAM
+1689 
-1694 NLDFSLVC
+1694 
-1702 KKRRALDAVL
+1702 
-1712 NRLIETGAIND
+1712 
-1723 FGFGQEEIVR
+1723 
-1733 VNEIIREHGFEI
+1733 
-1745 ACDMCFVDA
+1745 
-1754 KRYRQAGVADQ
+1754 
-1765 FVDLYNSI
+1765 
-1773 VKSMAKDG
+1773 
-1781 QEIDYFNFAND
+1781 
-1792 SSLSHTEGGIDRLSD
+1792 
-1807 AELDFSEI
+1807 
-1815 NEITKPGAKKTMA
+1815 
-1828 YRVAQYLKTHPA
+1828 
-1840 DRKLLSRGDFMS
+1840 
-1852 TAGFDA
+1852 
-1858 VKASKPDILK
+1858 SKP
-1868 IYNVKK
+1868 
-1874 GAGGPKAAQSDVQY
+1874 
-1888 LNDILSS
+1888 
-1895 KKFNRNA
+1895 
-1902 AYDVGG
+1902 
-1908 VRVQSFS
+1908 
-1915 DYVPRLVFDYVQM
+1915 
-1928 IGDLAAKRLPA
+1928 
-1939 HAYTKEPL
+1939 E
-1947 FAKQFGLTGMK
+1947 
-1958 INMSLM
+1958 
-1964 PAKGNGKYAGLNA
+1964 
-1977 DGSYAWARESFP
+1977 
-1989 AEEAFR
+1989 
-1995 IQADPEYGKNVGTI
+1995 
-2009 AVGISD
+2009 
-2015 EHIWKMLSDP
+2015 
-2025 DIRMVI
+2025 
-2031 PYHKSGINPAVAVKL
+2031 
-2046 KIGEYTNYTDQQNTR
+2046 
-2061 RRDGRQLTKSELKN
+2061 
-2075 IPDINRLMHRDGLD
+2075 
-2089 AVEASRRYVEWCEDN
+2089 
-2104 GYIPKFEKF
+2104 
-2113 AYMTDSDGSRVFNEN
+2113 
-2128 YYKLLEDFTTM
+2128 
-2139 VDGEFHPQGD
+2139 
-2149 VTATFPGSDSAFGS
+2149 
-2163 MADLIKEG
+2163 
-2171 LEEDAVTANRLNGEV
+2171 
-2186 DGLAEEVRS
+2186 
-2195 ALGREESG
+2195 

-2303 DKYYDLSRKYGYD
+2303 DKYYALSRKYGYD

-2342 DRLYGDTGMMQIY
+2342 DKLYGDTGMMQIY
-2355 LMDTGRERIA
+2355 LMDTGRERVA

-2397 FAKKDREELSDLVRR
+2397 FAKKDGEELSDLVRR

-2417 EENEAG
+2417 AENEAG

-2493 YRKWIN
+2493 YRKWVN
-2499 NLFGG
+2499 DLFGG

-2517 NTASGNRRS
+2517 YTASGNRRS

-2624 IVDAVRNSKDES
+2624 IVDAVRNSKDKS

-2651 KTAYDIAAL
+2651 KTASDIAAL

-2717 NSRLEALNGVRD
+2717 NSRLEAFNGVRD
-2729 VRFSLARANDEYMKA
+2729 VRFSLARANDEYMKAVESGNVEEQQRLVDEAAEKWSDGNEVYVTDNETGEAIFKFYRSADDGRTVWDGNGHNQNKGVFLTSNEYIADAFNYGRGDTSVKHITVYAKAENPFRIDAKNNLYTSIPVDESMPEWLQDRASYDTAWSDSENDYIIEQSIDIDNLYPEAFKHGYDAVIVENVKEGVGGGVAADVVLKDGGKQMKSADPITYDNDGNVIPLSERFNSKNNDIRYSLTRANNEYMKA

-2804 KGSLYE
+2804 NSSLYE

-2889 YVIRISEQVKSAD
+2889 YVIRSSEQVKSAD

-2925 IRWSLAGKY
+2925 IRWSLAGNSGITTEITDDSYDEYEGGYQRRDIKLNGETVGTVAIRIYDDYSEIDRIDIDEKYRNKGIGTTVLGDIAGEFDTTYIVPDNESAKRLYERIGEEVTSGEVYENLDQGYGVYRLDKSYGNTRWSLARKY

-2956 TFVVGETP
+2956 TFVVSETP

-3044 EVDGYGKTNNLRID
+3044 EVDGYGKTTNLRID

-3155 SKVVNHDGSP
+3155 SKVVNRDGSP

-3290 GIHDGSEWVAFDST
+3290 GVHDGSEWVAFDST

-3342 EKLRQDVNDLKQELQ
+3342 EKLRQDVDDLKQELQ

-3436 AVGADDTYVEM
+3436 AVGVDDTYVEM

-3458 LVVPV
+3458 LVVPM
-3463 DERADAAQSA
+3463 DARADAAQSA

-3492 NEGLPVDS
+3492 NEGLPVDT

-3604 EKVSGIRAENQK
+3604 EKVADIKAENRK

-3638 ARQNRSEKQK
+3638 ARANRSEKQK

-3662 ASTTLD
+3662 ASSMLD

-3679 MRKPLMEFLAAVDIT
+3679 MRKPIMEFLAAVDIT

-3754 IEANQGKKLTEL
+3754 VEANKGKKLTEL

-3822 ANTERARG
+3822 AKTERARG
-3830 MYEQVHFGALDPS
+3830 TYEQVHFGALDPS

-3860 FRRCQ
+3860 FRQCQ

-4099 DGTSLKQRIIH
+4099 DGTSLKQKIIR

-4170 ALPEFSLSGLKK
+4170 ALPEFSLAGLKK

-4352 AKVIASSLANAA
+4352 AKVIASSLANTA

-4384 DDELFDDLM
+4384 DDELLDDLM

-4522 TEAYYDVLRDAVDRG
+4522 TEAYYDVIRDAVDRG

>member
-40 KKNREERLAAAA
+40 KKNREERLAEAA

-80 ANDFITKRDARN
+80 ASDFITKRDARN

-155 TYGGSDDQKK
+155 TYGGSDEQKK
-165 AVGEQIKAYDS
+165 AAGEQIKAYDS

-183 LGAHYGQYSS
+183 LGAHYGQYKN
-193 PEAYETLYDNGFY
+193 EADFNYRTDKRRDEDYIVNDYDAEAGKKNLAELKGY
-206 TEKYQGKNYSD
+206 LDRINTPSDSLSTGQLISNARSGKKAYNRTAINEAKQQYGLDGMTDDEVLNWLTQEYQLESF
-217 IQNALKSTTNDREK
+217 ALNNVDR
-231 AWLEKNAD
+231 
-239 SFMTAAEAQAEID
+239 MRTAAGYRNLANNEDFLQGVISGKAVENPTFEDYLNYENEMFRLAE
-252 RIEKAMGTKNIAGQR
+252 KVNSGVATKEEQQQYAE
-267 WTTGLPKIEN
+267 LSEN
-277 GKLVYNDNLYD
+277 APTVNN
-288 KETGKRL
+288 RF
-295 QKLEAIRDSKIN
+295 RF
-307 KETLEDYGRYL
+307 LED
-318 GEANEF
+318 
-324 ATERA
+324 
-329 LFLAKQN
+329 
-336 NILQHGNET
+336 
-345 FGVFAP
+345 V
-351 DAKAPYAKNEN
+351 
-362 AQNEASRLSP
+362 
-372 EKLKAVNEQ
+372 Q
-381 SGQAFSF
+381 SGKYGGQGYEQNSTYSG
-388 LDNAD
+388 LDKALLNSKQYHYEQM
-393 WATDDEKKI
+393 TDDEKRV
-402 YDYLL
+402 YYYLL
-407 YYKGGEEAKKYLRA
+407 GTQGAEAADRYLDDLKTTLDYRNTEEVKQYIRDLKNSKIFGNVSAAALANTFGGLGGAALGYLIADSNEGVNKTAADIAYSAASVPLNVLGGGISTIGEIGQRLDLASKGDWEGKGYNPYANYNLFSVAGREARGLVAKDIEDKIGWEMFGQNVMSQVYQSLMSGVDSAFGMATLGKLYTVSMGGSAAASKAAELYESGASSSQIYWESLLSGIAEATFEYLSIENLSSIRNIVESKPTTLKKAVKMILTQNGIEASEEVFTEIANTVIDKGIKKYDSDYDRKVTEYVRDGMTREEAVKK
-421 LSYELNRRAAN
+421 AAGEV
-432 ALDQTVSDMY
+432 AADIGW
-442 DNASG
+442 AGAGGFISG
-447 LGKTVLNIGSLGM
+447 LASSTL
-460 NIIGNPEAAI
+460 
-470 DTIAHRIVGERVDPN
+470 TI
-485 SNNQTFR
+485 S
-492 RIRNVIREKT
+492 
-502 GADLAKA
+502 GAYRA
-509 SEGTIFGKEL
+509 GKE
-519 FGENAANMLYGAA
+519 NADA
-532 MSSLDSLLGGF
+532 
-543 TFGEGYTAVMGGGAM
+543 
-558 ADEAE
+558 
-563 RLYNKG
+563 
-569 ASDSQIF
+569 QI
-576 NRSFAAG
+576 
-583 LAEYITEKVSMDNL
+583 
-597 LKAKSPANG
+597 
-606 WQVAKEILKQ
+606 
-616 AGIEGSEEMASD
+616 
-628 VLNLVADSIIMADRS
+628 
-643 EMSESIQKYKDGYID
+643 
-658 DNGTY
+658 
-663 HKGVSEKEAQKLAWQ
+663 
-678 DFFTDA
+678 
-684 MADGLAGALSGG
+684 
-696 MMSAG
+696 SA
-701 PTIAS
+701 
-706 YKYSK
+706 
-711 NRAAI
+711 
-716 QIPSIDPGNAEGLVS
+716 IDPGNAEGLYN
-731 NARINDISVLTD
+731 NAKNIDYSILNDA
-743 VSEALKNGDAE
+743 SEALKKGDAKAAAE
-754 EAGGVI
+754 II
-760 SEGIAWYEFLKKY
+760 SEGKDWYEYLKSYAK
-773 GEKTY
+773 EKY
-778 GKNQWSE
+778 GKNQASE
-785 VRGSIDDSI
+785 ISANIDSSIDNLNQIKNLISSGDINADSI
-794 SELKKIQKLVADGSI
+794 QA
-809 DAAAIDEVLKTAET
+809 VLEKAKSAQDT
-823 SMKTTPTVDVTS
+823 KVDVTS

-879 TTVSQKRADVR
+879 TTVSQKRAAVR

-897 SSIETLK
+897 SSSETLK

-928 QAIQANRAENSRLRN
+928 QAMQANRAENSRLRN

-984 SPVSN
+984 SPVAN
-989 VSGEGGTNSSETKT
+989 VSGEGGTNSSDTKT

-1011 VRADFS
+1011 VKADFS

-1022 RYSAESASALAN
+1022 KYSAEDASALAN

-1105 VDKIVDSLR
+1105 VDKVIDSLR

-1127 DNVETADG
+1127 DNVEAAEG

-1176 SGKSVSFDR
+1176 PGKSVSFDR

-1235 DAQKEKN
+1235 DARKEEN

-1261 EEQRRASTEKVVNDA
+1261 EEQRRASAEKVVNDA

-1371 SDGGKKYSI
+1371 NDGGKRHSLAGQYSQTAKLNSLSGAVRMNENGTPMDTI
-1380 VYLDDGKTYVTASRN
+1380 RARTGWWLGKDGKWRYEIDDSALSFDRNGYTDNAVYLADYARHDKLFAAYPWLRGVKLKIVDVIAGNENLNGLYNHHNDTIYLKDGRTDKQMKSTLLHELQHVIQEYEGFATGANPNAAAALLLNSAYNDLKRDSRFSKIKSPDEKMRIVKQYIERTTGN
-1395 VISGNDV
+1395 SFESQAQNYYYTNYGEQESRAVQERYAPTNDAGNDQIEVALYHNDGIIYDASVEIDKAVDNLKEMGYNEKQV
-1402 NQWRKQITNFFT
+1402 NSIIKRGIQNADLSGSGSESANSQNAWRRN
-1414 ALLEGNKSIDIE
+1414 
-1426 TVEGDTLTITKK
+1426 
-1438 ETARKA
+1438 
-1444 RDNFKQEN
+1444 
-1452 GKPVRMSD
+1452 
-1460 NEFRVKL
+1460 
-1467 NVEAHIDEIAE
+1467 
-1478 TARSSKNTGSA
+1478 
-1489 DTKSH
+1489 
-1494 AFAKDG
+1494 
-1500 FTYRTAYFEDFNG
+1500 
-1513 DYYRVRLSIGNN
+1513 NN
-1525 GTVATVYN
+1525 GATEQSRGTGNEKRLGDGVRRRGDN
-1533 VGKMTKDVPASAK
+1533 QG
-1546 ILAVVGSKPLAVTS
+1546 TS
-1560 SDNSIS
+1560 
-1566 QDSRNVNRQFSE
+1566 E
-1578 ISDAKTIEDGGTVE
+1578 T
-1592 NDSGEFVAESDGNG
+1592 
-1606 GTRWSLSTYESS
+1606 ESS
-1618 GRETLR
+1618 GRGVQR
-1624 QYLDG
+1624 
-1629 QVSESGLTEADAKAV
+1629 
-1644 LDSMDDIYEI
+1644 
-1654 CRKYEGEYVPFGA
+1654 
-1667 WSRAEVVIDEKGNP
+1667 
-1681 VFSVIKPN
+1681 
-1689 GEYAM
+1689 
-1694 NLDFSLVC
+1694 
-1702 KKRRALDAVL
+1702 VL
-1712 NRLIETGAIND
+1712 NE
-1723 FGFGQEEIVR
+1723 V
-1733 VNEIIREHGFEI
+1733 
-1745 ACDMCFVDA
+1745 
-1754 KRYRQAGVADQ
+1754 
-1765 FVDLYNSI
+1765 
-1773 VKSMAKDG
+1773 
-1781 QEIDYFNFAND
+1781 
-1792 SSLSHTEGGIDRLSD
+1792 
-1807 AELDFSEI
+1807 
-1815 NEITKPGAKKTMA
+1815 
-1828 YRVAQYLKTHPA
+1828 
-1840 DRKLLSRGDFMS
+1840 
-1852 TAGFDA
+1852 
-1858 VKASKPDILK
+1858 SKP
-1868 IYNVKK
+1868 
-1874 GAGGPKAAQSDVQY
+1874 
-1888 LNDILSS
+1888 
-1895 KKFNRNA
+1895 
-1902 AYDVGG
+1902 
-1908 VRVQSFS
+1908 
-1915 DYVPRLVFDYVQM
+1915 
-1928 IGDLAAKRLPA
+1928 
-1939 HAYTKEPL
+1939 E
-1947 FAKQFGLTGMK
+1947 
-1958 INMSLM
+1958 
-1964 PAKGNGKYAGLNA
+1964 
-1977 DGSYAWARESFP
+1977 
-1989 AEEAFR
+1989 
-1995 IQADPEYGKNVGTI
+1995 
-2009 AVGISD
+2009 
-2015 EHIWKMLSDP
+2015 
-2025 DIRMVI
+2025 
-2031 PYHKSGINPAVAVKL
+2031 
-2046 KIGEYTNYTDQQNTR
+2046 
-2061 RRDGRQLTKSELKN
+2061 
-2075 IPDINRLMHRDGLD
+2075 
-2089 AVEASRRYVEWCEDN
+2089 
-2104 GYIPKFEKF
+2104 
-2113 AYMTDSDGSRVFNEN
+2113 
-2128 YYKLLEDFTTM
+2128 
-2139 VDGEFHPQGD
+2139 
-2149 VTATFPGSDSAFGS
+2149 
-2163 MADLIKEG
+2163 
-2171 LEEDAVTANRLNGEV
+2171 
-2186 DGLAEEVRS
+2186 
-2195 ALGREESG
+2195 

-2303 DKYYDLSRKYGYD
+2303 DKYYALSRKYGYD

-2328 SDVLT
+2328 SGVLT

-2342 DRLYGDTGMMQIY
+2342 DKLYGDTGMMQIY
-2355 LMDTGRERIA
+2355 LMDTGRERVA

-2397 FAKKDREELSDLVRR
+2397 FAKKDGEELSDLVRR

-2417 EENEAG
+2417 AENEAG

-2435 GMSAK
+2435 GMSVK

-2475 FDSEATN
+2475 FDSEATD

-2517 NTASGNRRS
+2517 YTASGNRRS
-2526 FEALHWENNLENIVK
+2526 FEALHWENNLENIVN

-2651 KTAYDIAAL
+2651 KTASDIAAL

-2770 WHGSKNGG
+2770 WHGSKKGG

-2791 NKKYASRYAKPGD
+2791 NKKYASRYAKAGD
-2804 KGSLYE
+2804 RGSLYE

-2889 YVIRISEQVKSAD
+2889 YVIRSSEQVKSAD

-2925 IRWSLAGKY
+2925 IRWSLAGTNE
-2934 DYSKSFADQ
+2934 DRAEAAEFSDSGIRYSLRKEDPPKKTLTGYKVFVV
-2943 IDDYKN
+2943 KN
-2949 GLLPVYD
+2949 GKLYPPMVANPDAADTPVGVWLNAD
-2956 TFVVGETP
+2956 IGAQAPDSKTGRKQVKAGGKGTQGGSGSLAFRPGWHLGETP
-2964 KVWQDI
+2964 LATQFDRTNPETGKRELFPENFVWAECEIAADKNYQEEAMSY
-2970 GFNALPVTLN
+2970 GYTKSGKFQHSLAGLP
-2980 QTHVDYALNGTKDA
+2980 
-2994 DHEISEADLK
+2994 
-3004 KLPEKI
+3004 KI
-3010 KEPIAIIQSQS
+3010 P
-3021 NPSRAVVFIEMT
+3021 
-3033 SKNGKNVVTPV
+3033 
-3044 EVDGYGKTNNLRID
+3044 VDGYYKYRTNPNPDTVPWLITGAMKVNRLLDDAEVNRILE
-3058 SNALASVFGK
+3058 SK
-3068 KNAAN
+3068 
-3073 QLQTAIDNTV
+3073 
-3083 NGKTEL
+3083 
-3089 FYWDKKRS
+3089 
-3097 LALLQGAGLQLPSG
+3097 G
-3111 LPQDGFVHSIREP
+3111 LPPKNRVGGNKTLADLGLEETAKRLNGDGDGNIRS
-3124 GSLVKAKMDD
+3124 SLVK
-3134 VTNSLQ
+3134 
-3140 FKRWFGDWKGGKRNV
+3140 
-3155 SKVVNHDGSP
+3155 
-3165 RVVYHYT
+3165 
-3172 DADFEAFDTSKS
+3172 
-3184 GSNQGVTHGDGI
+3184 
-3196 YVSTNPTEFAYAGKN
+3196 
-3211 RLDLYA
+3211 
-3217 SIKKPFEMQLTKSQ
+3217 
-3231 AERVYDKYF
+3231 
-3240 APYHDD
+3240 
-3246 KYKTYRPHVI
+3246 
-3256 EKLQSRS
+3256 
-3263 RVFDYLSEAA
+3263 
-3273 DNGGVRT
+3273 
-3280 SDILKELGYD
+3280 
-3290 GIHDGSEWVAFDST
+3290 
-3304 QLKSATDNIGTF
+3304 SA
-3316 DKDNP
+3316 
-3321 KLKYSLAKST
+3321 

-3342 EKLRQDVNDLKQELQ
+3342 EKLRQDVDDLKQELQ

-3376 LIDRYGVKLS
+3376 LIDGYGVKLS

-3436 AVGADDTYVEM
+3436 AVGVDDTYVEM

-3458 LVVPV
+3458 LVVPM
-3463 DERADAAQSA
+3463 DARADAAQSA

-3492 NEGLPVDS
+3492 NEGLPVDT

-3515 GITNPGEQAAHIA
+3515 GITHPGEQAAHIA

-3604 EKVSGIRAENQK
+3604 EKVADIKAENRK

-3638 ARQNRSEKQK
+3638 ARANRSEKQK

-3662 ASTTLD
+3662 ASSMLD

-3679 MRKPLMEFLAAVDIT
+3679 MRKPLIEFLAAVDIT
-3694 TGKSVAKQGVYDRI
+3694 TGKSVAKQGIYDRI

-3754 IEANQGKKLTEL
+3754 VEANQGKKLTEL

-3808 IGLAQTK
+3808 IGLAQMK

-3822 ANTERARG
+3822 AKTEKAREK
-3830 MYEQVHFGALDPS
+3830 YEQIHFGALDAA

-3860 FRRCQ
+3860 FRQCQ

-3913 QLMSIHLML
+3913 QLMSVYLML

-4099 DGTSLKQRIIH
+4099 DGTSLKQRIIR
-4110 SYGREADAFYNK
+4110 SYGREADTFYNK

-4170 ALPEFSLSGLKK
+4170 ALPEFSLAGLKK
-4182 SMAFE
+4182 SMALE

-4286 DRKFSDVIG
+4286 DKKFSDVIG

-4352 AKVIASSLANAA
+4352 AKVIASSLANTA

-4384 DDELFDDLM
+4384 DDELLDDLM

-4556 TKIKNAVMK
+4556 AKIKNAVMK

-4579 PGSYKAKVNS
+4579 PGSYKAKVNN

-4614 RREREDGGSKTD
+4614 RREREDGGSRTD

>member
-1 MGNRIST
+1 MPQNFNRISA
-8 EDLYKITQSLA
+8 EDLYVITKNIA
-19 DRAVSDVKKRREDER
+19 NKAVSDRKKRQELERQQAEER
-34 KREEAI
+34 K
-40 KKNREERLAAAA
+40 KAALQ
-52 KQNRI
+52 QNQM
-57 PNYKGGSLWDQYKAA
+57 PNYSGGSLWDQYTAA
-72 LASGEAKN
+72 IDSGTAKN
-80 ANDFITKRDARN
+80 AGDFIAQRNARN
-92 AAWNKV
+92 AAWNRI
-98 GAETLNDDMEA
+98 GADTLDKDMEA
-109 LAKSISSTY
+109 LAKSISTTY
-118 GTQFDPSKY
+118 GTEFDPSKY
-127 YSQETING
+127 YSQETLNG
-135 SSDQVKKMRDRLNA
+135 TAAQVKQIRDRLNA
-149 LAEYYN
+149 LSEYYN
-155 TYGGSDDQKK
+155 TYGGTDEQKK
-165 AVGEQIKAYDS
+165 AVEDQIKAYENLNSRIADS
-176 ELKFLND
+176 AKY
-183 LGAHYGQYSS
+183 YGQFKDADEYNAAMEVSKKRDYLTN
-193 PEAYETLYDNGFY
+193 EYDL
-206 TEKYQGKNYSD
+206 EKGKAD
-217 IQNALKSTTNDREK
+217 IDALKSNRDELSAAYKVINLTNYARTPEEE
-231 AWLEKNAD
+231 LETGQTVVEVPKKK
-239 SFMTAAEAQAEID
+239 MTEALWKYAAESQKDKSNYVKIDLARFLSDYSNVRGSAYDSALSDYNLASALQSVKSMQSDKDADTKSLYSPYVTDENGTPITTTRNGKTVYTLKSSGNEEAD
-252 RIEKAMGTKNIAGQR
+252 RIYHTINDKSGMSALVQAGASSSDFSD
-267 WTTGLPKIEN
+267 WMDT
-277 GKLVYNDNLYD
+277 YD
-288 KETGKRL
+288 
-295 QKLEAIRDSKIN
+295 A
-307 KETLEDYGRYL
+307 
-318 GEANEF
+318 A
-324 ATERA
+324 
-329 LFLAKQN
+329 LAKSGITDEQKK
-336 NILQHGNET
+336 T
-345 FGVFAP
+345 FNYLYNTLGGDTALNYYRQIEDEVKSRMAH
-351 DAKAPYAKNEN
+351 EW
-362 AQNEASRLSP
+362 AQNTGWL
-372 EKLKAVNEQ
+372 
-381 SGQAFSF
+381 G
-388 LDNAD
+388 
-393 WATDDEKKI
+393 TT
-402 YDYLL
+402 
-407 YYKGGEEAKKYLRA
+407 
-421 LSYELNRRAAN
+421 AN
-432 ALDQTVSDMY
+432 ALLG
-442 DNASG
+442 SG
-447 LGKTVLNIGSLGM
+447 VLGGI
-460 NIIGNPEAAI
+460 
-470 DTIAHRIVGERVDPN
+470 
-485 SNNQTFR
+485 
-492 RIRNVIREKT
+492 EKT
-502 GADLAKA
+502 GKGLHDLFTD
-509 SEGTIFGKEL
+509 SIEV
-519 FGENAANMLYGAA
+519 NAP
-532 MSSLDSLLGGF
+532 SSLDYMVSATAQKYNDMGGAKGYLGRLTTMSAQSIGNMVPSILMGNAIGGAAASLGAGTKAVQGAARAAKSGGMF
-543 TFGEGYTAVMGGGAM
+543 LSSFRNGYEDARRSGNDEESSKLYGYTQGLL
-558 ADEAE
+558 ETFSE
-563 RLYNKG
+563 
-569 ASDSQIF
+569 IF
-576 NRSFAAG
+576 LG
-583 LAEYITEKVSMDNL
+583 
-597 LKAKSPANG
+597 
-606 WQVAKEILKQ
+606 
-616 AGIEGSEEMASD
+616 GIEGISVNALSKKLPVLQKAIEKISSRSLYVLANAGVDIVQEGIEEGFQEAID
-628 VLNLVADSIIMADRS
+628 PYIRRLILGEKNDGVNWADVADSALVGGLTAGVMNIRS
-643 EMSESIQKYKDGYID
+643 LNAFKQNDPARENI
-658 DNGTY
+658 
-663 HKGVSEKEAQKLAWQ
+663 
-678 DFFTDA
+678 
-684 MADGLAGALSGG
+684 
-696 MMSAG
+696 MSAFYIFDG
-701 PTIAS
+701 NGDIITD
-706 YKYSK
+706 K
-711 NRAAI
+711 NGNPVI
-716 QIPSIDPGNAEGLVS
+716 STEGIDPDAFFDRATKFDEAFVVE
-731 NARINDISVLTD
+731 INTAIEQNDTASAVE
-743 VSEALKNGDAE
+743 SCEAAKAKYIGIE
-754 EAGGVI
+754 RVI
-760 SEGIAWYEFLKKY
+760 SDI
-773 GEKTY
+773 Y
-778 GKNQWSE
+778 GKSDE
-785 VRGSIDDSI
+785 
-794 SELKKIQKLVADGSI
+794 
-809 DAAAIDEVLKTAET
+809 AAAIKQLCRKNVERFGQIEKLIRSGKY
-823 SMKTTPTVDVTS
+823 DVTS
-835 ANDEKLFSLLA
+835 AKESLKKYSDVYNLMNENENTVMELISGEFTKTQSNKILRDSNLKRAFIRITGNPITGNTMSA
-846 KGEPSNSVIEKNI
+846 KRNSVMQ
-859 LKDRGTLAAFER
+859 TL
-871 LTGLRIGG
+871 
-879 TTVSQKRADVR
+879 
-890 EAFKAVS
+890 KAVS
-897 SSIETLK
+897 ASRNTLK
-904 AAQNAIESGAT
+904 AAQSAIENGTT
-915 ATEGHKNA
+915 ATEGHVNA
-923 AVIID
+923 AKIID
-928 QAIQANRAENSRLRN
+928 RAIQANRAENSRLRN

-984 SPVSN
+984 SPVAN
-989 VSGEGGTNSSETKT
+989 VSGEGGTNSSSEVKT
-1003 TQETAKKR
+1003 TQETVKNR

-1022 RYSAESASALAN
+1022 ITATEYNKVVKGSAAEQYTYFSN
-1034 LNSKAEQDAFFRNEN
+1034 EEKKLNSD
-1049 AGIEQEIKNIES
+1049 IKNIAES
-1061 SDSIT
+1061 EAMT
-1066 AEEKAQRIGELKEAA
+1066 AEEKAEAIEKKNEEKNRLYA
-1081 SRNNSLAKAMD
+1081 LAKSTENV
-1092 DFREMGRLVRAGE
+1092 REMMRVKYAGNVDRLVE
-1105 VDKIVDSLR
+1105 ELQPK
-1114 KPLKKMGVNIEVV
+1114 LKKYGIKIDVV
-1127 DNVETADG
+1127 DNIDTAG
-1135 MKSGAYFDKSTNTI
+1135 KSSSGAYFDRNTNTI
-1149 KVSRDWNG
+1149 KVSRNWDNFN
-1157 VENVVKLELAA
+1157 NVVKLVLTGDGLAVTDRA
-1168 DGNGFVLN
+1168 
-1176 SGKSVSFDR
+1176 SVSFDR

-1209 VAGTQYDAFDLKG
+1209 VSGTQYDAFDLKG

-1235 DAQKEKN
+1235 DAQKEEN

-1261 EEQRRASTEKVVNDA
+1261 EEQRRASAEKVVNDA

-1295 HSSKAGEN
+1295 HSGTAGEN

-1321 ALERFIARIRGKDAY
+1321 ALERFIARIRGKDDF

-1357 RAYGTDVK
+1357 RAYGTEVK

-1371 SDGGKKYSI
+1371 SGEGKRHSLAGANSRTADLNSLGGAYQMYQNGVSMDTIRKRTGWWLGK
-1380 VYLDDGKTYVTASRN
+1380 DGK
-1395 VISGNDV
+1395 
-1402 NQWRKQITNFFT
+1402 WR
-1414 ALLEGNKSIDIE
+1414 
-1426 TVEGDTLTITKK
+1426 
-1438 ETARKA
+1438 
-1444 RDNFKQEN
+1444 
-1452 GKPVRMSD
+1452 
-1460 NEFRVKL
+1460 
-1467 NVEAHIDEIAE
+1467 
-1478 TARSSKNTGSA
+1478 
-1489 DTKSH
+1489 
-1494 AFAKDG
+1494 
-1500 FTYRTAYFEDFNG
+1500 Y
-1513 DYYRVRLSIGNN
+1513 
-1525 GTVATVYN
+1525 
-1533 VGKMTKDVPASAK
+1533 
-1546 ILAVVGSKPLAVTS
+1546 
-1560 SDNSIS
+1560 
-1566 QDSRNVNRQFSE
+1566 E
-1578 ISDAKTIEDGGTVE
+1578 ISDKEMRFNPDGFVKNPTTVG
-1592 NDSGEFVAESDGNG
+1592 DYVKHDQLFAAYPWVRDIGLRFVDEID
-1606 GTRWSLSTYESS
+1606 
-1618 GRETLR
+1618 GRESLNGKYNRDNDTVYLKNGRTAEQMKSTLIHEIQHAIQVNEEFATGSSQKAAAAYLFNITYDKLKNNPKFAGIKSPKDKMHFLK
-1624 QYLDG
+1624 QYVERTTGKTFSEQANYYYYVNYGEQESRAVQKRLAQNEDSDVARIENELFYNDG
-1629 QVSESGLTEADAKAV
+1629 DIYDSAYEMKKSVDNLREMGYTEKQIDRIKKGGIQNDNLSGNVSESSSSPEFGRGYLHGEDKQSVGDGRTGRTELGVQRGGEIQGSQTGLSGSV
-1644 LDSMDDIYEI
+1644 LRI
-1654 CRKYEGEYVPFGA
+1654 
-1667 WSRAEVVIDEKGNP
+1667 
-1681 VFSVIKPN
+1681 
-1689 GEYAM
+1689 
-1694 NLDFSLVC
+1694 
-1702 KKRRALDAVL
+1702 
-1712 NRLIETGAIND
+1712 
-1723 FGFGQEEIVR
+1723 
-1733 VNEIIREHGFEI
+1733 VNE
-1745 ACDMCFVDA
+1745 V
-1754 KRYRQAGVADQ
+1754 
-1765 FVDLYNSI
+1765 
-1773 VKSMAKDG
+1773 
-1781 QEIDYFNFAND
+1781 
-1792 SSLSHTEGGIDRLSD
+1792 
-1807 AELDFSEI
+1807 
-1815 NEITKPGAKKTMA
+1815 
-1828 YRVAQYLKTHPA
+1828 
-1840 DRKLLSRGDFMS
+1840 
-1852 TAGFDA
+1852 
-1858 VKASKPDILK
+1858 SKP
-1868 IYNVKK
+1868 
-1874 GAGGPKAAQSDVQY
+1874 
-1888 LNDILSS
+1888 
-1895 KKFNRNA
+1895 
-1902 AYDVGG
+1902 
-1908 VRVQSFS
+1908 
-1915 DYVPRLVFDYVQM
+1915 
-1928 IGDLAAKRLPA
+1928 
-1939 HAYTKEPL
+1939 E
-1947 FAKQFGLTGMK
+1947 
-1958 INMSLM
+1958 
-1964 PAKGNGKYAGLNA
+1964 
-1977 DGSYAWARESFP
+1977 
-1989 AEEAFR
+1989 
-1995 IQADPEYGKNVGTI
+1995 
-2009 AVGISD
+2009 
-2015 EHIWKMLSDP
+2015 
-2025 DIRMVI
+2025 
-2031 PYHKSGINPAVAVKL
+2031 
-2046 KIGEYTNYTDQQNTR
+2046 
-2061 RRDGRQLTKSELKN
+2061 
-2075 IPDINRLMHRDGLD
+2075 
-2089 AVEASRRYVEWCEDN
+2089 
-2104 GYIPKFEKF
+2104 
-2113 AYMTDSDGSRVFNEN
+2113 
-2128 YYKLLEDFTTM
+2128 
-2139 VDGEFHPQGD
+2139 
-2149 VTATFPGSDSAFGS
+2149 
-2163 MADLIKEG
+2163 
-2171 LEEDAVTANRLNGEV
+2171 
-2186 DGLAEEVRS
+2186 
-2195 ALGREESG
+2195 

-2216 DLIAVHNMTAAELEK
+2216 DLIAVHNMTTAELEK

-2288 KIDYKA
+2288 KIEYKA

-2342 DRLYGDTGMMQIY
+2342 DKLYGDTGMMQIY
-2355 LMDTGRERIA
+2355 LMDTGRERVA

-2397 FAKKDREELSDLVRR
+2397 FAKKDGEELSDLVRR

-2417 EENEAG
+2417 AENEAG

-2475 FDSEATN
+2475 FDSEATD
-2482 AAIKKAADGEG
+2482 AAIKRAADGEG
-2493 YRKWIN
+2493 YRKWVN
-2499 NLFGG
+2499 DLFGG

-2517 NTASGNRRS
+2517 YTASGNRRS

-2651 KTAYDIAAL
+2651 KTASDIAAL

-2729 VRFSLARANDEYMKA
+2729 VRFSLTRANDEYMKA
-2744 VESGD
+2744 VESGNV
-2749 TEEQRR
+2749 EEQQR
-2755 LVDEAAKANGYDRLF
+2755 LVDEAAENAGYDSSILLHHGTSKFGFTKIDVAESDDGISFFATDKLDTAASYIPYYENSDAYDGIREIGKRTGKNRKVLTADSSIEDFLKYLKGVYPEEYRDARVITKEERYKFAEWDVSDAVKQAKRLLQYSIPKNVEDLVNMVIESEDNKSQ
-2770 WHGSKNGG
+2770 WEGIARAYGSFKDIPEITYNGRYFNDASNIWYNLQDRIRLLNIHLTKDLAIVNELPKSKEELLYSYEQLTGGENVGIYGLYAKHEGQLVIRGG
-2778 GFTEFRDWSYFTE
+2778 GSNWNNIPLGDITEKFNDWWVNE
-2791 NKKYASRYAKPGD
+2791 
-2804 KGSLYE
+2804 KGHEPADNGFYTR
-2810 VYANLGNTFDTRKP
+2810 GNTRN
-2824 ECREIFD
+2824 
-2831 KMRSEYGLS
+2831 
-2840 KVQESGLP
+2840 
-2848 DWTDGYDIAEFIDEN
+2848 IAEFAKFAGYRSVCFVDI
-2863 GLDYDSIILDEGG
+2863 YDIGTYGGGHG
-2876 DLVDGKPV
+2876 DLSDIYAFFYPE
-2884 SRGFS
+2884 SD
-2889 YVIRISEQVKSAD
+2889 VKSAD

-2925 IRWSLAGKY
+2925 IRWSLTGTTDGRPVAVIDKDILDGVPESEWKSVARKAISEGFPDGIAVQGKNIRVNQTTRREY
-2934 DYSKSFADQ
+2934 TKSDYTQWLFNHSKGVFADKMRAAAKL
-2943 IDDYKN
+2943 DDVVLAATNWTKDG
-2949 GLLPVYD
+2949 GLKHPRKDNFVDFGRGNVLMSIGGNKYSAEVILAYPQVGAPVLYD
-2956 TFVVGETP
+2956 V
-2964 KVWQDI
+2964 
-2970 GFNALPVTLN
+2970 VTLN
-2980 QTHVDYALNGTKDA
+2980 PD
-2994 DHEISEADLK
+2994 SFDLIN
-3004 KLPEKI
+3004 EKT
-3010 KEPIAIIQSQS
+3010 AS
-3021 NPSRAVVFIEMT
+3021 A
-3033 SKNGKNVVTPV
+3033 
-3044 EVDGYGKTNNLRID
+3044 
-3058 SNALASVFGK
+3058 NA
-3068 KNAAN
+3068 NAA
-3073 QLQTAIDNTV
+3073 TSGAHTTRFSSDISAPNTV
-3083 NGKTEL
+3083 
-3089 FYWDKKRS
+3089 S
-3097 LALLQGAGLQLPSG
+3097 LTQNTPDVNSQYMR
-3111 LPQDGFVHSIREP
+3111 DGEKDSSSERH
-3124 GSLVKAKMDD
+3124 SLVK
-3134 VTNSLQ
+3134 
-3140 FKRWFGDWKGGKRNV
+3140 
-3155 SKVVNHDGSP
+3155 
-3165 RVVYHYT
+3165 
-3172 DADFEAFDTSKS
+3172 
-3184 GSNQGVTHGDGI
+3184 
-3196 YVSTNPTEFAYAGKN
+3196 
-3211 RLDLYA
+3211 
-3217 SIKKPFEMQLTKSQ
+3217 
-3231 AERVYDKYF
+3231 
-3240 APYHDD
+3240 
-3246 KYKTYRPHVI
+3246 
-3256 EKLQSRS
+3256 
-3263 RVFDYLSEAA
+3263 
-3273 DNGGVRT
+3273 
-3280 SDILKELGYD
+3280 
-3290 GIHDGSEWVAFDST
+3290 
-3304 QLKSATDNIGTF
+3304 SA
-3316 DKDNP
+3316 
-3321 KLKYSLAKST
+3321 

-3342 EKLRQDVNDLKQELQ
+3342 EKLRQDVDDLKQELQ

-3376 LIDRYGVKLS
+3376 LIDGYGVKLP

-3398 DMFYNNTVDGKRL
+3398 DMFYNNTVDGRRL

-3436 AVGADDTYVEM
+3436 AVGVDDTYVEM

-3458 LVVPV
+3458 LVVPM
-3463 DERADAAQSA
+3463 DARADAAQSA

-3492 NEGLPVDS
+3492 NEGISVDT
-3500 YYMELSERYPELFPD
+3500 YYTELSERYPELFPD
-3515 GITNPGEQAAHIA
+3515 GITHPGEQAAHIA

-3583 TKLAEAMHY
+3583 TKLAEAMHH

-3604 EKVSGIRAENQK
+3604 EKVAGIKAENRK

-3638 ARQNRSEKQK
+3638 ARANRSEKQK

-3662 ASTTLD
+3662 ASSMLD

-3679 MRKPLMEFLAAVDIT
+3679 MREPLMEFLAAVDIT

-3714 ANNMAAEGGKNGLD
+3714 ANNMAAEDGKNGLN

-3754 IEANQGKKLTEL
+3754 VEANKGKKLTEL

-3815 ERKQVLG
+3815 EREQVLG
-3822 ANTERARG
+3822 AKTEKAREK
-3830 MYEQVHFGALDPS
+3830 YEQIHFGALDAA

-3860 FRRCQ
+3860 FRQCQ

-3913 QLMSIHLML
+3913 QLMSVYLML

-3929 CLFNEAGGVIIGKFT
+3929 CLFNEAGGVVIGKFT
-3944 AEKPKD
+3944 AERPKD
-3950 GKAHIAGK
+3950 GKLHIEKK

-3965 RLVLNEADA
+3965 SLVLNEADA

-4016 YTTENYFPMRTADD
+4016 YTTENYFPMRTIKD
-4030 YRAIADNPNYEMNL
+4030 YEAIATDPNHEMNL

-4099 DGTSLKQRIIH
+4099 DGTSLKQRIIR

-4170 ALPEFSLSGLKK
+4170 ALPEFSLAGLKK
-4182 SMAFE
+4182 SMTLE

-4264 SKAEIDAQGK
+4264 SKSEIDAQGK

-4306 SMAVQNAKGFGK
+4306 SMAVQNANAIQGM
-4318 FLFAFQNEPLK
+4318 LYAFQNEPLK
-4329 QYSYLISTL
+4329 QFNYLSSVIR
-4338 NDARRGKPGAKKKL
+4338 DARRGKPGAKAKL
-4352 AKVIASSLANAA
+4352 AKTIISSAANTV
-4364 AVSAISTFMA
+4364 AVSAISTAMSL
-4374 WLRGTLDRDD
+4374 LRGTLDRDD
-4384 DDELFDDLM
+4384 DDELWDDIL
-4393 KEFAGNSIDDLL
+4393 KSFGENVLADVL
-4405 SGAFAPVWQYIDTI
+4405 SGGLAPIWWLIE
-4419 MGAINS
+4419 GLGSAIFS
-4425 GVYGNTVER
+4425 GRFGNVVER
-4434 LDMAA
+4434 LDTAA
-4439 LTDLGGL
+4439 LTDLGDL
-4446 INKYFISQNGGRP
+4446 INKYLVKQSQGGF
-4459 NLGTVQDIVNVASNL
+4459 NLGAVQDIVNVASNL
-4474 FGLPAKNIFRDVKS
+4474 FGWSAKNIFRDVKGA
-4488 VIDRIILELPV
+4488 VDRIIFDFGWFSPMD
-4499 PSAAK
+4499 K

-4614 RREREDGGSKTD
+4614 RREREDGDSKTD

-4643 QLIYIDVSKRAAYIK
+4643 QLSYIDVSKRAAYIK

>member
-80 ANDFITKRDARN
+80 ASDFITKRDTRN

-183 LGAHYGQYSS
+183 LGAHYGQYKNEADFNYRTDKRRDEDYIVNDYDAEAGKKNLAELKGYLDRINTSS
-193 PEAYETLYDNGFY
+193 DSLSTGQLVSNARSGKKAYNRTAINEAKQQYGLDGMTDDEVLNWLTQEYQLESFALNNVDRMRTAAGYRNLANNEDFLQGVISGKAVENPTFEDYLNYENAATQKRAEAYNKRKASDPILTAEDTKGQDAPSIVNKLRFY
-206 TEKYQGKNYSD
+206 EDLTNDKYGNKTD
-217 IQNALKSTTNDREK
+217 STTVWSSD
-231 AWLEKNAD
+231 LG
-239 SFMTAAEAQAEID
+239 AAKRDAL
-252 RIEKAMGTKNIAGQR
+252 GYHY
-267 WTTGLPKIEN
+267 GLM
-277 GKLVYNDNLYD
+277 
-288 KETGKRL
+288 
-295 QKLEAIRDSKIN
+295 
-307 KETLEDYGRYL
+307 
-318 GEANEF
+318 
-324 ATERA
+324 
-329 LFLAKQN
+329 
-336 NILQHGNET
+336 
-345 FGVFAP
+345 
-351 DAKAPYAKNEN
+351 
-362 AQNEASRLSP
+362 
-372 EKLKAVNEQ
+372 
-381 SGQAFSF
+381 
-388 LDNAD
+388 
-393 WATDDEKKI
+393 TDDEKRV
-402 YDYLL
+402 YYYLL
-407 YYKGGEEAKKYLRA
+407 GTQGKEAADKYLEDMDVTLDYRNTEEVKQFIRDLKNSKIFGNVSAAALANTFGGLGGAALGYLIADNNEGVNKTAGDIAYSAASVPLNVLGGGISTIGEIGQRLDLASKGDWEGKGYNPYENYNLFSVAGREARGLVAKDIEDSIGWEMFGQNVMSQVYQSLMSGVDSAFGMATLGKLYTISMGGSAAASKAAELYESGASSSQIYWESLLSGIAEATFEYLSIENLSSIRNIVESKPTTLKKAIKMILTQNGIEASEEVFTEIANTVIDKISKGYDSDYDRKVTEYVRDGMTREEAVKKAAGEVAADIGWAGAGGFISGLASSSLTISGAYRA
-421 LSYELNRRAAN
+421 GKAN
-432 ALDQTVSDMY
+432 AD
-442 DNASG
+442 A
-447 LGKTVLNIGSLGM
+447 
-460 NIIGNPEAAI
+460 
-470 DTIAHRIVGERVDPN
+470 
-485 SNNQTFR
+485 
-492 RIRNVIREKT
+492 
-502 GADLAKA
+502 
-509 SEGTIFGKEL
+509 
-519 FGENAANMLYGAA
+519 
-532 MSSLDSLLGGF
+532 
-543 TFGEGYTAVMGGGAM
+543 
-558 ADEAE
+558 
-563 RLYNKG
+563 
-569 ASDSQIF
+569 QI
-576 NRSFAAG
+576 
-583 LAEYITEKVSMDNL
+583 
-597 LKAKSPANG
+597 
-606 WQVAKEILKQ
+606 
-616 AGIEGSEEMASD
+616 
-628 VLNLVADSIIMADRS
+628 
-643 EMSESIQKYKDGYID
+643 
-658 DNGTY
+658 
-663 HKGVSEKEAQKLAWQ
+663 
-678 DFFTDA
+678 
-684 MADGLAGALSGG
+684 
-696 MMSAG
+696 SA
-701 PTIAS
+701 
-706 YKYSK
+706 
-711 NRAAI
+711 
-716 QIPSIDPGNAEGLVS
+716 IDPGNAEGLYN
-731 NARINDISVLTD
+731 NAKKIDYSILNDASD
-743 VSEALKNGDAE
+743 ALKKGDAKAAAE
-754 EAGGVI
+754 II
-760 SEGIAWYEFLKKY
+760 SEGKDWYEYLKSYAK
-773 GEKTY
+773 EKY
-778 GKNQWSE
+778 GKNQASE
-785 VRGSIDDSI
+785 ISANIDASIDNLNQIKNLISSGNINADSI
-794 SELKKIQKLVADGSI
+794 QA
-809 DAAAIDEVLKTAET
+809 VLEKAKSAQDT
-823 SMKTTPTVDVTS
+823 KVDVTS

-989 VSGEGGTNSSETKT
+989 VSGEGGANSSETKT
-1003 TQETAKKR
+1003 TQETVKKR

-1022 RYSAESASALAN
+1022 ITATEYNKAVKGSA
-1034 LNSKAEQDAFFRNEN
+1034 AEQYTYFSNEEKKLN
-1049 AGIEQEIKNIES
+1049 NDIKNIAES
-1061 SDSIT
+1061 EAMT
-1066 AEEKAQRIGELKEAA
+1066 AEEKAEAIEKKNEEKNRLYA
-1081 SRNNSLAKAMD
+1081 LAKSTENV
-1092 DFREMGRLVRAGE
+1092 REMMRVKYAGNVDRLVE
-1105 VDKIVDSLR
+1105 ELQPK
-1114 KPLKKMGVNIEVV
+1114 LKKYGIKIDVV
-1127 DNVETADG
+1127 DNIDAAG
-1135 MKSGAYFDKSTNTI
+1135 KSSSGAYFDRNTNTI
-1149 KVSRDWNG
+1149 KVSRNWDNFN
-1157 VENVVKLELAA
+1157 NVVKLVLTGDGLAVTDRA
-1168 DGNGFVLN
+1168 
-1176 SGKSVSFDR
+1176 SVSFDR

-1261 EEQRRASTEKVVNDA
+1261 EEQRRASAEKVVNDA

-1357 RAYGTDVK
+1357 RAYGTEVK
-1365 GEAAVE
+1365 GEATVE
-1371 SDGGKKYSI
+1371 SDGGKRYSI
-1380 VYLDDGKTYVTASRN
+1380 SKSFVKNYDAWD
-1395 VISGNDV
+1395 
-1402 NQWRKQITNFFT
+1402 KQ
-1414 ALLEGNKSIDIE
+1414 S
-1426 TVEGDTLTITKK
+1426 
-1438 ETARKA
+1438 
-1444 RDNFKQEN
+1444 
-1452 GKPVRMSD
+1452 
-1460 NEFRVKL
+1460 
-1467 NVEAHIDEIAE
+1467 
-1478 TARSSKNTGSA
+1478 
-1489 DTKSH
+1489 
-1494 AFAKDG
+1494 
-1500 FTYRTAYFEDFNG
+1500 
-1513 DYYRVRLSIGNN
+1513 
-1525 GTVATVYN
+1525 
-1533 VGKMTKDVPASAK
+1533 
-1546 ILAVVGSKPLAVTS
+1546 
-1560 SDNSIS
+1560 
-1566 QDSRNVNRQFSE
+1566 
-1578 ISDAKTIEDGGTVE
+1578 
-1592 NDSGEFVAESDGNG
+1592 
-1606 GTRWSLSTYESS
+1606 
-1618 GRETLR
+1618 
-1624 QYLDG
+1624 
-1629 QVSESGLTEADAKAV
+1629 
-1644 LDSMDDIYEI
+1644 
-1654 CRKYEGEYVPFGA
+1654 
-1667 WSRAEVVIDEKGNP
+1667 
-1681 VFSVIKPN
+1681 
-1689 GEYAM
+1689 
-1694 NLDFSLVC
+1694 
-1702 KKRRALDAVL
+1702 
-1712 NRLIETGAIND
+1712 
-1723 FGFGQEEIVR
+1723 
-1733 VNEIIREHGFEI
+1733 
-1745 ACDMCFVDA
+1745 
-1754 KRYRQAGVADQ
+1754 
-1765 FVDLYNSI
+1765 
-1773 VKSMAKDG
+1773 
-1781 QEIDYFNFAND
+1781 
-1792 SSLSHTEGGIDRLSD
+1792 
-1807 AELDFSEI
+1807 
-1815 NEITKPGAKKTMA
+1815 
-1828 YRVAQYLKTHPA
+1828 
-1840 DRKLLSRGDFMS
+1840 
-1852 TAGFDA
+1852 
-1858 VKASKPDILK
+1858 
-1868 IYNVKK
+1868 
-1874 GAGGPKAAQSDVQY
+1874 
-1888 LNDILSS
+1888 
-1895 KKFNRNA
+1895 
-1902 AYDVGG
+1902 VGG
-1908 VRVQSFS
+1908 YFKLGTTS
-1915 DYVPRLVFDYVQM
+1915 
-1928 IGDLAAKRLPA
+1928 AAL
-1939 HAYTKEPL
+1939 
-1947 FAKQFGLTGMK
+1947 
-1958 INMSLM
+1958 
-1964 PAKGNGKYAGLNA
+1964 
-1977 DGSYAWARESFP
+1977 ES
-1989 AEEAFR
+1989 
-1995 IQADPEYGKNVGTI
+1995 V
-2009 AVGISD
+2009 
-2015 EHIWKMLSDP
+2015 
-2025 DIRMVI
+2025 
-2031 PYHKSGINPAVAVKL
+2031 GINPANIYWYKSKIKEIKAKHPEMTDAVIKQVPELLENPIIIMQSQTVTNRATVLGDLDAGGKPVLCALEL
-2046 KIGEYTNYTDQQNTR
+2046 KPDGNISNFIVIASAYPKSAVQNLINTSDILYVDPNKNRTDSWLSSRGLQLPEGVTNYGSIGSISYTDKNVKGQIVFGEEKNAKTAMQEALEKA
-2061 RRDGRQLTKSELKN
+2061 GVTKE
-2075 IPDINRLMHRDGLD
+2075 
-2089 AVEASRRYVEWCEDN
+2089 
-2104 GYIPKFEKF
+2104 
-2113 AYMTDSDGSRVFNEN
+2113 
-2128 YYKLLEDFTTM
+2128 
-2139 VDGEFHPQGD
+2139 
-2149 VTATFPGSDSAFGS
+2149 
-2163 MADLIKEG
+2163 
-2171 LEEDAVTANRLNGEV
+2171 
-2186 DGLAEEVRS
+2186 
-2195 ALGREESG
+2195 G

-2321 YNYAQDL
+2321 YDYAQDL

-2355 LMDTGRERIA
+2355 LMDTGKGRVA

-2397 FAKKDREELSDLVRR
+2397 FARKDGEELSDLVRR

-2493 YRKWIN
+2493 YRKWVN
-2499 NLFGG
+2499 DLFGG

-2517 NTASGNRRS
+2517 YTASGNRRS

-2610 NDNYFIASDDAYSL
+2610 NDNYFIASDNAYSL

-2651 KTAYDIAAL
+2651 KTASDIAAL

-2696 ELVSRLESDGINT
+2696 ELVSRLEGDGINT

-2729 VRFSLARANDEYMKA
+2729 VRFSLTRANGITTEITDDSYDEY
-2744 VESGD
+2744 EGGY
-2749 TEEQRR
+2749 QRR
-2755 LVDEAAKANGYDRLF
+2755 DIKLNGETVGTVAIRIYDDYSEIDRIDIDEKYRNKGIGTTVLGDIAGEFDTTYIVPDNESAKR
-2770 WHGSKNGG
+2770 
-2778 GFTEFRDWSYFTE
+2778 
-2791 NKKYASRYAKPGD
+2791 
-2804 KGSLYE
+2804 LYE
-2810 VYANLGNTFDTRKP
+2810 RIGEEVTSGEVYENLDQGYGVYRLDKSYGNT
-2824 ECREIFD
+2824 
-2831 KMRSEYGLS
+2831 
-2840 KVQESGLP
+2840 
-2848 DWTDGYDIAEFIDEN
+2848 
-2863 GLDYDSIILDEGG
+2863 
-2876 DLVDGKPV
+2876 
-2884 SRGFS
+2884 
-2889 YVIRISEQVKSAD
+2889 
-2902 PITYDDSG
+2902 
-2910 NVIPLTERFDSGNRD
+2910 
-2925 IRWSLAGKY
+2925 RWSLAGTNK
-2934 DYSKSFADQ
+2934 DKAEAAEFSDSGIRYSLRKEDPPKKTLTGYKVFVV
-2943 IDDYKN
+2943 KN
-2949 GLLPVYD
+2949 GKLYPPMVANPDAADTPVGVWLNAD
-2956 TFVVGETP
+2956 IGAQAPDSKTGRKQVKAGGKGTQGGSGSLAFRPGWHLGETP
-2964 KVWQDI
+2964 LATQFDRTNPETGKRELFPENFVWAECEIAADKNYQEEAMSY
-2970 GFNALPVTLN
+2970 GYTKSGKFQHSLAGLP
-2980 QTHVDYALNGTKDA
+2980 
-2994 DHEISEADLK
+2994 
-3004 KLPEKI
+3004 KLP
-3010 KEPIAIIQSQS
+3010 
-3021 NPSRAVVFIEMT
+3021 
-3033 SKNGKNVVTPV
+3033 
-3044 EVDGYGKTNNLRID
+3044 VDGYYKYRTNPNPDTVPWLITGAMKVTRLLGDAEVNRILESKGLPPKNRVGGNKTLADLGLEETAKRLNGDGNIRYSLSANAAEEIKK
-3058 SNALASVFGK
+3058 ALADKNYSSEIKLTDTTPTIMLGHNGVKNLPLMMRATHLRENILTREQAKAKGLPTNPGINYHGLGEPLFLDVIADLDNVKEAYRGTQKSPNSDRRENYFLLISEKIDASGNTINIPVFINETAKYNNVFMDVNKAATVFGRE
-3068 KNAAN
+3068 
-3073 QLQTAIDNTV
+3073 QLRKYINR
-3083 NGKTEL
+3083 K
-3089 FYWDKKRS
+3089 
-3097 LALLQGAGLQLPSG
+3097 LA
-3111 LPQDGFVHSIREP
+3111 D
-3124 GSLVKAKMDD
+3124 GSLVRIKRRSIQSSEVSSPIEPHYRKNASSID
-3134 VTNSLQ
+3134 NS
-3140 FKRWFGDWKGGKRNV
+3140 V
-3155 SKVVNHDGSP
+3155 SQNDPVVNTQS
-3165 RVVYHYT
+3165 
-3172 DADFEAFDTSKS
+3172 
-3184 GSNQGVTHGDGI
+3184 
-3196 YVSTNPTEFAYAGKN
+3196 
-3211 RLDLYA
+3211 
-3217 SIKKPFEMQLTKSQ
+3217 MQS
-3231 AERVYDKYF
+3231 
-3240 APYHDD
+3240 
-3246 KYKTYRPHVI
+3246 I
-3256 EKLQSRS
+3256 EKDS
-3263 RVFDYLSEAA
+3263 
-3273 DNGGVRT
+3273 
-3280 SDILKELGYD
+3280 SDERHSL
-3290 GIHDGSEWVAFDST
+3290 V
-3304 QLKSATDNIGTF
+3304 KSA
-3316 DKDNP
+3316 
-3321 KLKYSLAKST
+3321 

-3342 EKLRQDVNDLKQELQ
+3342 EKLRQDVDDLKQELQ

-3376 LIDRYGVKLS
+3376 LIDGYGVKLS

-3436 AVGADDTYVEM
+3436 AVGVDDTYVEM

-3463 DERADAAQSA
+3463 DARADAAQSA

-3492 NEGLPVDS
+3492 NEGLPVDT

-3604 EKVSGIRAENQK
+3604 EKVADIKAENRK

-3638 ARQNRSEKQK
+3638 ARANRSEKQK

-3662 ASTTLD
+3662 ASSMLD

-3714 ANNMAAEGGKNGLD
+3714 ANNMAAEDGKSGLD

-3754 IEANQGKKLTEL
+3754 VEANQGKKLTEL

-3792 DPREGLAAKSW
+3792 DPREGLATKSW

-3822 ANTERARG
+3822 AKTERARG
-3830 MYEQVHFGALDPS
+3830 TYEQVHFGALDPS

-3860 FRRCQ
+3860 FRQCQ

-4099 DGTSLKQRIIH
+4099 DGTSLKQRIIR

-4170 ALPEFSLSGLKK
+4170 ALPEFSLAGLKK

-4384 DDELFDDLM
+4384 DDELLDDLM

-4589 IVSSVSAVSSL
+4589 IVSSVSAVSGL